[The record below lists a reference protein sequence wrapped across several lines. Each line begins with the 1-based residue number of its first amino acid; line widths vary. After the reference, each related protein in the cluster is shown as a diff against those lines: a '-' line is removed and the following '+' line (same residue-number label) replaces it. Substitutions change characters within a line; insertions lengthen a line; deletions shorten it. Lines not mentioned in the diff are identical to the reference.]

1 MRKDVL
7 ISLLAITGA
16 PVAAL
21 ADADVVI
28 DKTAWTGDDL
38 TVSEDGSVTVS
49 TGKEVSIEKELAPG
63 KYMLQRATFTDNA
76 KIVAVYKGK
85 EYAPGVAFTIDS
97 DAPAKVKVK
106 VRAVTPGEF
115 KFSGVKFTLIF
126 DFAAPVKELG
136 AQLGEIVSGTSDY
149 FRRTDAWTKGKDG
162 KPSLEMQ
169 VADYAS
175 QLDIIEKGDY
185 EVYVKNHLWQGKN
198 SPELRALTDGIA
210 ALAKVVE
217 KANDN
222 ENAYFSA
229 QNAYEAAEYQFRSF
243 SSTWYTVAEEI
254 RATYQADYNKIQ
266 QSINDFK
273 ALAREKYD
281 AGEAKELKTAE
292 FTENFNRMLNELE
305 ANIGVSDAAWINIY
319 AVYQDG
325 LRVFNAA
332 QEEIHTQMPDDGNY
346 ADWNEEALNAMRSA
360 WKKVSDLYK
369 TIDADKTKAS
379 ELEENFRTLKEAQV
393 VVINATK
400 DEYLAKHVDAEAKKA
415 AADQLLSALED
426 GFQSLGDDFQYLEK
440 SDDVNQ
446 KYANRVKEIRTA
458 INALKDKVAKDYK
471 APHNIRTAS
480 YDADRDAIQAK
491 ISSLRSDAGAIIQ
504 NYENYQKL
512 LKALGTETGLQK
524 KLDDAKAAVAKMK
537 PADEKDTYDVAAH
550 FQKTAAG
557 LQKTIDEIKAAVEKS
572 YQEKMLTETVRG
584 DFQSQIDA
592 AAMAI
597 GKYQDDATAAL
608 DRYDVV
614 STAIKDYEAALTTL
628 RGTVGPKTLVV
639 ATPATEVTGK
649 TYGERITKLQTEID
663 RVAGN
668 FSAAKEKLDAD
679 LLAALLAVQLKETI
693 LTDAQALNAA
703 FANDKVNS
711 DKTAKIEAAKAMYD
725 AASKVVDAIKADID
739 KYKGV
744 PYEYYN
750 VTWTEDNLGLKY
762 DELLQD
768 LNDIEAST
776 NTQKAKI
783 QAVAATK
790 DDITED
796 NAVEAMSLLSVIKG
810 DVDAINDALSALLG
824 RVDEQKAHVNAENQA
839 YTDFIGN
846 QYYYYPKGAELV
858 SRTLTEAKKAFV
870 IPGESIDPQIQAT
883 TTKLEALK
891 AEAATARAKE
901 ILQESCKDSY
911 DAEGHV
917 VKGITSRLS
926 DLQLEANALKAMA
939 TDSTANY
946 NAYQKLKE
954 NFDGQKIDI
963 WNYTYGSGY
972 YAREDYS
979 THYGFVSAFD
989 AVRTRINQKTDGT
1002 NADYYRGLL
1011 AYPDGVHFK
1020 EREAI
1025 KQAIEDAYKA
1035 GKAWTGTLKYN
1046 SYTYKYEPVL
1056 NTEIVRRM
1064 TDLSNVLKMLPKQAY
1079 NDKTNYYTQVDEGN
1093 KCQTLWDEVNGLFNA
1108 SDLRPETLKPYL
1120 SQLGDLLKRI
1130 KEQKAL
1136 VVKYYAEGLTT
1147 TNNSD
1152 VSKAYRRIETEL
1164 GGLKAFI
1171 EGNSEYNAAIAGDNL
1186 TRYNTFCEK
1195 VQETENKYGE
1205 GTAQIAGYQNIST
1218 EELKELVNVESIIA
1232 AQENIYKY
1240 AALIKN
1246 LKDDAAATYAETTS
1260 PALWD
1265 IAEANAK
1272 KAQEYTDQ
1280 IEAYKKELDL
1290 AVNTAVRAKLEE
1302 MLANLNDNQLAPA
1315 KEKVASYDKNVR
1327 DNAFANV
1334 QEFYDRVSA
1343 DDYKKSQL
1351 LVSNLDNDW
1360 NFFGMVPN
1368 LLVADLEQAAQNEW
1382 KALYEGVYVGV
1393 DGTLTEGDD
1402 RYAGA
1407 KADNEKWLAAL
1418 EGFAYEGKDDDF
1430 KSYKDCVAKYLTPAT
1445 ELAAKAADGTFT
1457 GKIADLQRYI
1467 DAFYAEAGAVYT
1479 SAKAKADAYDA
1490 NIKNFD
1496 QLTIDYNTVTERI
1509 KAAQEYYGAFNVAS
1523 SRIEA
1528 NIASAFNQVKR
1539 WQADLTR
1546 QNASQEM
1553 SKRIYGLTIGED
1565 KQWYD
1570 CHSIKIL
1577 SIDGIYNA
1585 ANQAEVDAIKADI
1598 VAIETQ
1604 KREAL
1609 DNLTGTAADEVKAYY
1624 DEHCKN
1630 LAKELD
1636 DLLKE
1641 FDENATLAEAK
1652 KDAGLLA
1659 LEKKVAQARMGLIK
1673 LVNAELIEGVANSL
1687 EMLVSQA
1694 ESGYSAVNITYDGV
1708 YTPVKVE
1715 YKSALDACRE
1725 ELDGVKNL
1733 ITSYGDEIVTYKTK
1747 VIHLLNVLIDR
1758 MGATRM
1764 DIIEANKPYVA
1775 HAKAMENL
1783 QNAYDA
1789 LVAEQ
1794 TRVKELI
1801 ASYQHSSTVLEES
1814 SYKQVGNEVFV
1825 LERGKSYMENYE
1837 KLFFN
1842 VASEKAE
1849 EVSGVLEQA
1858 AKTLEEG
1865 PVSAILTDSQVESY
1879 KDGCL
1884 YDAYAKLAVAEV
1896 FGAWYETTQV
1906 YQSNVWGARSAM
1918 ENSFDKSGTKI
1929 YDEDGAL
1936 REQFDNL
1943 KLACRNFDNYL
1954 TSENGRIDLILP
1966 TKDINGNAW
1975 LNPDGSVAVVKPINY
1990 PKDEE
1995 YGVKLVAATSESL
2008 VESMNALRTSIE
2020 ENTYVLGDVTED
2032 GVVLTDDYLA
2042 VLNALLDP
2050 ETLEGGKVFAAAD
2063 VNRDGKISIAD
2074 VTLIAAKVTNG
2085 LWPSLGGS
2093 LNAPMVGS
2101 ENFTVSAEDNNGV
2114 QRIAI
2119 NLENRKDYVACQMDI
2134 VLPAGMTVVGESV
2147 GNRANGHAL
2156 YSKDINGVHRVV
2168 ISTIENNS
2176 FPNGSAIL
2184 YLDVQGGSIDKVA
2197 LDNVIFA
2204 EANGRET
2211 TITGNDATGINGM
2224 ETEGS
2229 LKQKI
2234 YTVGGQLLDKVK
2246 QGINIVRNAN
2256 GKTQKVTGK

>member
-85 EYAPGVAFTIDS
+85 EYAPEVAFTIEG
-97 DAPAKVKVK
+97 DAPAKVRVK

-185 EVYVKNHLWQGKN
+185 DVYVKNHLWQGKN
-198 SPELRALTDGIA
+198 SPELRALAEGIG

-426 GFQSLGDDFQYLEK
+426 DFQYLEK

-491 ISSLRSDAGAIIQ
+491 INSLRSDAGAIIQ

-537 PADEKDTYDVAAH
+537 PAAEGDTYDMAAH

-557 LQKTIDEIKAAVEKS
+557 LQETIDEIKAAVEKG
-572 YQEKMLTETVRG
+572 YQEKTLTETVRG

-592 AAMAI
+592 AAMAV
-597 GKYQDDATAAL
+597 GKYQDDATAAMA
-608 DRYDVV
+608 RYDVV
-614 STAIKDYEAALTTL
+614 NTAIKDYKGALATL
-628 RGTVGPKTLVV
+628 RATVGTKTLVV

-649 TYGERITKLQTEID
+649 TYGERITQLQTEID
-663 RVAGN
+663 RVAGY
-668 FSAAKEKLDAD
+668 FSAAKEELDAD
-679 LLAALLAVQLKETI
+679 LLAALLDVQLKETI
-693 LTDAQALNAA
+693 LTDAQALNDA

-739 KYKGV
+739 EYKGV

-768 LNDIEAST
+768 LNEIEANA

-783 QAVAATK
+783 QAVAATE

-810 DVDAINDALSALLG
+810 DVDAINDALSELLT
-824 RVDEQKAHVNAENQA
+824 RVNAQKAHVNAEKQA

-858 SRTLTEAKKAFV
+858 SRTLTEAKNAFV

-917 VKGITSRLS
+917 VKGITSRLN
-926 DLQLEANALKAMA
+926 DLQLEANALKALA
-939 TDSTANY
+939 IDSTANY
-946 NAYQKLKE
+946 DAYQKLKD
-954 NFDGQKIDI
+954 NFVGQRIDI
-963 WNYTYGSGY
+963 WNYSSWG
-972 YAREDYS
+972 RDYTT
-979 THYGFVSAFD
+979 THYGFANAFD
-989 AVRTRINQKTDGT
+989 AVRTRINQKTNGT
-1002 NADYYRGLL
+1002 NAAYYLSLL

-1020 EREAI
+1020 ER
-1025 KQAIEDAYKA
+1025 QAIEQAIEAAYKA
-1035 GKAWTGTLKYN
+1035 GKAWTGSFKYN
-1046 SYTYKYEPVL
+1046 YNTYKNEPEL
-1056 NTEIVRRM
+1056 NTGIARRM

-1079 NDKTNYYTQVDEGN
+1079 NDYTNNSTQVDEGN
-1093 KCQTLWDEVNGLFNA
+1093 KCQALWDEVNGLFNA

-1120 SQLGDLLKRI
+1120 SKLGDLLKRI
-1130 KEQKAL
+1130 KEQKTL
-1136 VVKYYAEGLTT
+1136 VEKYYAEGLTT
-1147 TNNSD
+1147 TNHKT
-1152 VSKAYRRIETEL
+1152 VSEAYRSIKLKLDE
-1164 GGLKAFI
+1164 LKAFI
-1171 EGNSEYNAAIAGDNL
+1171 EGNSEYNGAIAGDNL
-1186 TRYNTFCEK
+1186 TRYNTFCAK
-1195 VQETENKYGE
+1195 VQETEDKYGE

-1240 AALIKN
+1240 AVLIKD
-1246 LKDDAAATYAETTS
+1246 LKDEAAATYANTTS

-1265 IAEANAK
+1265 IEEANAK
-1272 KAQEYTDQ
+1272 KAQKYTDQ

-1290 AVNTAVRAKLEE
+1290 AVNTAVRVKLEE

-1315 KEKVASYDKNVR
+1315 KEKVAGFDKNVR

-1418 EGFAYEGKDDDF
+1418 EGFAYEGKDDDL

-1467 DAFYAEAGAVYT
+1467 NAFYAEAGAVYT

-1509 KAAQEYYGAFNVAS
+1509 KTAQEYYGAFNVAS

-1553 SKRIYGLTIGED
+1553 SKRVYGLIIGED

-1641 FDENATLAEAK
+1641 FDENATPAEAK

-1694 ESGYSAVNITYDGV
+1694 ESSYSNVNITYDGV

-1715 YKSALDACRE
+1715 YKSALDACRN

-1775 HAKAMENL
+1775 HAKAMKDL
-1783 QNAYDA
+1783 QDAYDA

-1814 SYKQVGNEVFV
+1814 SWKQVGNEVFV
-1825 LERGKSYMENYE
+1825 FERGKSYMENYE

-1842 VASEKAE
+1842 VASEKAA
-1849 EVSGVLEQA
+1849 EVSGVLDQA

-1879 KDGCL
+1879 KDGSL
-1884 YDAYAKLAVAEV
+1884 KDAYAKLETVEV
-1896 FGAWYETTQV
+1896 LGAWYETKQV
-1906 YQSNVWGARSAM
+1906 YQFNVLSALYDM
-1918 ENSFDKSGTKI
+1918 EKSFYKSGTKI

-1943 KLACRNFDNYL
+1943 KLAQQNFDNYL
-1954 TSENGRIDLILP
+1954 AFGEMGQIDLILP

-1975 LNPDGSVAVVKPINY
+1975 LNPDGSVAAVKPINY

-2042 VLNALLDP
+2042 VLNALLDS

-2101 ENFTVSAEDNNGV
+2101 ENLTVSAEDNNGV

-2134 VLPAGMTVVGESV
+2134 ILPAGMTVVGESV

-2156 YSKDINGVHRVV
+2156 YSKDIDGVHRVV
-2168 ISTIENNS
+2168 ISTIENNC
-2176 FPNGSAIL
+2176 FTNGSAIL

-2197 LDNVIFA
+2197 LDKVIFA

-2211 TITGNDATGINGM
+2211 YITGSDATGINGM
-2224 ETEGS
+2224 EAEGS

>member
-28 DKTAWTGDDL
+28 DKTAWSGDDL

-85 EYAPGVAFTIDS
+85 EYAPEVAFTIEG
-97 DAPAKVKVK
+97 DAPAKVRVK

-115 KFSGVKFTLIF
+115 KFSGVKFTLVF
-126 DFAAPVKELG
+126 DFAAPVKELS
-136 AQLGEIVSGTSDY
+136 AQLGEIVSGTSEY
-149 FRRTDAWTKGKDG
+149 FRTTDAWKKGNDE

-185 EVYVKNHLWQGKN
+185 EVYVKNHLWQGEN
-198 SPELRALTDGIA
+198 SPELRALTDGIG
-210 ALAKVVE
+210 ALADVVE
-217 KANDN
+217 KANVN
-222 ENAYFSA
+222 ENSYKSALDAYTDA
-229 QNAYEAAEYQFRSF
+229 KRQFDGF
-243 SSTWYTVAEEI
+243 YWTWYYTDKAMKE
-254 RATYQADYNKIQ
+254 TYQADYDKIKKD
-266 QSINDFK
+266 IEDFGT
-273 ALAREKYD
+273 LAKQKYN
-281 AGEAKELKTAE
+281 AGAANELKTDE
-292 FTENFNRMLNELE
+292 FTENFSRQFNTLK
-305 ANIGVSDAAWINIY
+305 ANIGTSGNAWLNIS
-319 AVYQDG
+319 ATYQDG
-325 LRVFNAA
+325 LSSFNAA
-332 QEEIHTQMPDDGNY
+332 QEEIHTQMPDDGYY
-346 ADWNEEALNAMRSA
+346 ADWNAEALNAMRSA

-379 ELEENFRTLKEAQV
+379 EQEEDFRMLKEAQV

-400 DEYLAKHVDAEAKKA
+400 DEYLAKHADAEAKKD
-415 AADQLLSALED
+415 AADQLLADLE
-426 GFQSLGDDFQYLEK
+426 DDFQYLEE

-458 INALKDKVAKDYK
+458 INALKGKVDKDYK
-471 APHNIRTAS
+471 APHNIRTAN

-557 LQKTIDEIKAAVEKS
+557 LQKTIDQIKAAVEKG
-572 YQEKMLTETVRG
+572 YQEKTLTETVRG

-592 AAMAI
+592 AAMAVV
-597 GKYQDDATAAL
+597 KYQDDATDAL
-608 DRYDVV
+608 ARYDVV
-614 STAIKDYEAALTTL
+614 NTAIKDYKDALATL
-628 RGTVGPKTLVV
+628 RATVGTKTLVV

-668 FSAAKEKLDAD
+668 FSAAKENFDAD
-679 LLAALLAVQLKETI
+679 LLAALLDVQLKETI
-693 LTDAQALNAA
+693 LTDAQALNDA

-725 AASKVVDAIKADID
+725 AASEIVDAIKADID

-810 DVDAINDALSALLG
+810 DVDAINDALSELLG
-824 RVDEQKAHVNAENQA
+824 RVDEQKAHVNAEKQA

-858 SRTLTEAKKAFV
+858 SRTLTEAKNAFV

-917 VKGITSRLS
+917 VKGITSRLN
-926 DLQLEANALKAMA
+926 DLQLEANALKALA
-939 TDSTANY
+939 IDSTANY
-946 NAYQKLKE
+946 DAYQKLKD
-954 NFDGQKIDI
+954 NFVGQRIDI
-963 WNYTYGSGY
+963 WNYSSWG
-972 YAREDYS
+972 RDYTT
-979 THYGFVSAFD
+979 THYGFANAFD
-989 AVRTRINQKTDGT
+989 AVRTRINQKTNGT
-1002 NADYYRGLL
+1002 NAAYYLSLL

-1020 EREAI
+1020 ER
-1025 KQAIEDAYKA
+1025 QAIEQAIEAAYKA
-1035 GKAWTGTLKYN
+1035 GKAWTGSFKYN
-1046 SYTYKYEPVL
+1046 YNTYKNEPEL
-1056 NTEIVRRM
+1056 NTGIARRM

-1079 NDKTNYYTQVDEGN
+1079 NDYTNNSTQVDEGN
-1093 KCQTLWDEVNGLFNA
+1093 KCQALWDEVNGLFNA

-1120 SQLGDLLKRI
+1120 SRLGDLLKRI

-1136 VVKYYAEGLTT
+1136 VEKYYAEGLTT
-1147 TNNSD
+1147 TNHST
-1152 VSKAYRRIETEL
+1152 VSEAYRFIKIEL
-1164 GGLKAFI
+1164 DGLKAFI
-1171 EGNSEYNAAIAGDNL
+1171 EGNGDYNAVIAGDNL
-1186 TRYNTFCEK
+1186 IRYNTFCAK

-1246 LKDDAAATYAETTS
+1246 LKDDAAATYAKTTS

-1265 IAEANAK
+1265 IDEANAA
-1272 KAQEYTDQ
+1272 KAMKYTAQ
-1280 IEAYKKELDL
+1280 IEAYKKDLDL

-1351 LVSNLDNDW
+1351 LVSNLDADW

-1368 LLVADLEQAAQNEW
+1368 LLVADLEQAAKDEW
-1382 KALYEGVYVGV
+1382 KALYEGVYVGQ

-1418 EGFAYEGKDDDF
+1418 EGFAYEGKDDDL
-1430 KSYKDCVAKYLTPAT
+1430 KAYKARVADYLTPAT

-1467 DAFYAEAGAVYT
+1467 NAFYAEAGAVYT

-1490 NIKNFD
+1490 NIKNFE

-1509 KAAQEYYGAFNVAS
+1509 KAAQDYYGAFNVAS

-1528 NIASAFNQVKR
+1528 NIASTFDQVKR

-1553 SKRIYGLTIGED
+1553 SKRVYGLTIGED

-1609 DNLTGTAADEVKAYY
+1609 DNLTGAAADEVKAYY

-1641 FDENATLAEAK
+1641 FVENATPAEAK

-1673 LVNAELIEGVANSL
+1673 LVNAELIEGVASSL

-1694 ESGYSAVNITYDGV
+1694 ESSYSAVNTTYEGV
-1708 YTPVKVE
+1708 YAPVKVE
-1715 YKSALDACRE
+1715 YKSALDAYRN

-1758 MGATRM
+1758 MGVTRT
-1764 DIIEANKPYVA
+1764 DIMEANKPYVA
-1775 HAKAMENL
+1775 HAKAMKDL
-1783 QNAYDA
+1783 QSAYDA

-1801 ASYQHSSTVLEES
+1801 ASYQHASRE
-1814 SYKQVGNEVFV
+1814 VGYPEWQGLGEMFCF
-1825 LERGKSYMENYE
+1825 EIGKSYMENYE
-1837 KLFFN
+1837 KMFFN

-1884 YDAYAKLAVAEV
+1884 YDAYAKLATVEA
-1896 FGAWYETTQV
+1896 FGAWKETQSV
-1906 YQSNVWGARSAM
+1906 YQSNVCTARNDM
-1918 ENSFDKSGTKI
+1918 ENSFNKSGTNI
-1929 YDEDGAL
+1929 YDEDNSL
-1936 REQFDNL
+1936 WEQFENL
-1943 KLACRNFDNYL
+1943 ERAYQRFDSYL
-1954 TSENGRIDLILP
+1954 DFVDIYRILP

-1975 LNPDGSVAVVKPINY
+1975 LNPDGTEAWQKEINY
-1990 PKDEE
+1990 SKDEE

-2085 LWPSLGGS
+2085 LWPSLGGT

-2101 ENFTVSAEDNNGV
+2101 ENLTVSAEDNNGV

-2134 VLPAGMTVVGESV
+2134 ILPAGMTVVGESV

-2156 YSKDINGVHRVV
+2156 YSKDIDGVHRVV

-2176 FPNGSAIL
+2176 FTNGSAIL

-2211 TITGNDATGINGM
+2211 YITGSDATGISGM
-2224 ETEGS
+2224 EAEGS

>member
-63 KYMLQRATFTDNA
+63 KYMLQPATFTDNA

-85 EYAPGVAFTIDS
+85 EYAPGVAFTIDG

-115 KFSGVKFTLIF
+115 KFSGVKFTLVF
-126 DFAAPVKELG
+126 DFAALVKELS

-149 FRRTDAWTKGKDG
+149 FRTTDAWKKGKDG

-175 QLDIIEKGDY
+175 QLKIIEKGDY
-185 EVYVKNHLWQGKN
+185 DVYVKNHLWQGEN
-198 SPELRALTDGIA
+198 SPVAEGIA
-210 ALAKVVE
+210 ALSKVVE
-217 KANDN
+217 EANDN
-222 ENAYFSA
+222 ENSYKSAWDAYTDAKS
-229 QNAYEAAEYQFRSF
+229 QFDAF
-243 SSTWYTVAEEI
+243 FWTWRYDTDKSIQE
-254 RATYQADYNKIQ
+254 TYQADYDKIKKD
-266 QSINDFK
+266 IEDFGT
-273 ALAREKYD
+273 LATQKYN
-281 AGEAKELKTAE
+281 AGTAKELKTAE
-292 FTENFNRMLNELE
+292 FTENFNRQFNMLK
-305 ANIGVSDAAWINIY
+305 ANIGISGDAWLNIS
-319 AVYQDG
+319 ATYQDG
-325 LRVFNAA
+325 LRSFNAA
-332 QEEIHTQMPDDGNY
+332 QEKIHTQMPDDGYY
-346 ADWNEEALNAMRSA
+346 ADWNAEALDAMRKE

-379 ELEENFRTLKEAQV
+379 EQEEYFRTLKEAQV
-393 VVINATK
+393 DSINATK
-400 DEYLAKHVDAEAKKA
+400 DEYLAMHADAEAKKR
-415 AADQLLSALED
+415 AADQLLADLE
-426 GFQSLGDDFQYLEK
+426 DDFQYLEK
-440 SDDVNQ
+440 SEDVNL

-458 INALKDKVAKDYK
+458 INVLKGKVTTDYK

-537 PADEKDTYDVAAH
+537 PAAKDDTYDVAAH

-557 LQKTIDEIKAAVEKS
+557 LQKTIDEIKAAVEKG
-572 YQEKMLTETVRG
+572 YQEKTLTETVRG

-592 AAMAI
+592 AAMAVV
-597 GKYQDDATAAL
+597 KYQDDATDAL
-608 DRYDVV
+608 ARYDVV
-614 STAIKDYEAALTTL
+614 NTAIKEYEDALTTL
-628 RGTVGPKTLVV
+628 RATVGPKTLVV

-693 LTDAQALNAA
+693 LTDVQALNAA

-762 DELLQD
+762 DKLLQD

-783 QAVAATK
+783 QAVAATE

-810 DVDAINDALSALLG
+810 DVDAINDALSELLT
-824 RVDEQKAHVNAENQA
+824 RVDAQKAHVNAETQA
-839 YTDFIGN
+839 YTNFIGN
-846 QYYYYPKGAELV
+846 QYYYYPTGAELV
-858 SRTLTEAKKAFV
+858 SRTLTEAKDAFK

-883 TTKLEALK
+883 TTKLDALK

-917 VKGITSRLS
+917 VKGITSRLN
-926 DLQLEANALKAMA
+926 DLQQEANALKAMA

-954 NFDGQKIDI
+954 NFDGQKIEI

-972 YAREDYS
+972 YARDYYS
-979 THYGFVSAFD
+979 SHYGFVSAFD
-989 AVRTRINQKTDGT
+989 AVRTRINQKTNGT
-1002 NADYYRGLL
+1002 NAAYYLGLL

-1035 GKAWTGTLKYN
+1035 GKAWTGSLEY
-1046 SYTYKYEPVL
+1046 SYSSYKYEPVL
-1056 NTEIVRRM
+1056 NTGIVRRM
-1064 TDLSNVLKMLPKQAY
+1064 TDLSNVLKMIPKQAY
-1079 NDKTNYYTQVDEGN
+1079 DDCTNYSTQVFELN
-1093 KCQTLWDEVNGLFNA
+1093 KKQALWDEVNGLFNA

-1130 KEQKAL
+1130 KEQKVL
-1136 VVKYYAEGLTT
+1136 VEKYYAEGLTT
-1147 TNNSD
+1147 TNHSM
-1152 VSKAYRRIETEL
+1152 VSEAYRRIETEL

-1171 EGNSEYNAAIAGDNL
+1171 EGNSDYNAVIAGDNL
-1186 TRYNTFCEK
+1186 TRYNTFCAK

-1240 AALIKN
+1240 AALIKD
-1246 LKDDAAATYAETTS
+1246 LKDDAAATYANTTS

-1265 IAEANAK
+1265 IAEDNAK
-1272 KAQEYTDQ
+1272 KAQKYTDQ

-1351 LVSNLDNDW
+1351 LVSNLDADW
-1360 NFFGMVPN
+1360 SFFGMVPN

-1393 DGTLTEGDD
+1393 NGTLTEGDD

-1418 EGFAYEGKDDDF
+1418 EGFAYEGKDADL
-1430 KSYKDCVAKYLTPAT
+1430 KTYKERVAKYLTPAT

-1467 DAFYAEAGAVYT
+1467 NAFYAEAGAVYA

-1490 NIKNFD
+1490 NIKNFE

-1509 KAAQEYYGAFNVAS
+1509 KAAQDYYGAFNVAS

-1553 SKRIYGLTIGED
+1553 SKRVYGLTIGED

-1641 FDENATLAEAK
+1641 FVENATPAEAK

-1673 LVNAELIEGVANSL
+1673 LVNAELIEGVASSL
-1687 EMLVSQA
+1687 EMLVTQA
-1694 ESGYSAVNITYDGV
+1694 ESSYSTVNNTYSEV
-1708 YTPVKVE
+1708 YMPVKVE
-1715 YKSALDACRE
+1715 YKSALDAYRN

-1747 VIHLLNVLIDR
+1747 VIHLLNVLIER
-1758 MGATRM
+1758 MGATRT
-1764 DIIEANKPYVA
+1764 DIMEANKPYVA
-1775 HAKAMENL
+1775 HAKAMKDL

-1801 ASYQHSSTVLEES
+1801 ASYQHASTVLEMS
-1814 SYKQVGNEVFV
+1814 SWQQVGNEVFEF
-1825 LERGKSYMENYE
+1825 ERGKSYMENYE

-1849 EVSGVLEQA
+1849 EVSDVLEQA

-1879 KDGCL
+1879 KDGSL
-1884 YDAYAKLAVAEV
+1884 YEAYAKLAMAEV
-1896 FGAWYETTQV
+1896 FGAWNETKQV
-1906 YQSNVWGARSAM
+1906 YQGNVWGARSAM
-1918 ENSFDKSGTKI
+1918 ENSFYKSGTNI

-1943 KLACRNFDNYL
+1943 KLACQNFDNYL
-1954 TSENGRIDLILP
+1954 NFVDIYRILP

-1975 LNPDGSVAVVKPINY
+1975 LNPDGTEAWQKEINY
-1990 PKDEE
+1990 SKDEE

-2008 VESMNALRTSIE
+2008 VESMNALRASVE
-2020 ENTYVLGDVTED
+2020 ENTYVLGDITED
-2032 GVVLTDDYLA
+2032 GIVLTDDYLA

-2063 VNRDGKISIAD
+2063 VNRDGKISVAD

-2085 LWPSLGGS
+2085 IWPSLGGT
-2093 LNAPMVGS
+2093 LNAPMLGS
-2101 ENFTVSAEDNNGV
+2101 ENLTVSAEDNNGV

-2134 VLPAGMTVVGESV
+2134 ILPAGMTVVGESV

-2156 YSKDINGVHRVV
+2156 YSKDIDGVHRVV
-2168 ISTIENNS
+2168 ISTIENNC
-2176 FPNGSAIL
+2176 FTNGSAIL

-2197 LDNVIFA
+2197 LDKVIFA

-2211 TITGNDATGINGM
+2211 TITGSDATGINGM
-2224 ETEGS
+2224 EAEGS

>member
-1 MRKDVL
+1 MD
-7 ISLLAITGA
+7 ISHSVRCGT
-16 PVAAL
+16 PFVA
-21 ADADVVI
+21 
-28 DKTAWTGDDL
+28 
-38 TVSEDGSVTVS
+38 
-49 TGKEVSIEKELAPG
+49 
-63 KYMLQRATFTDNA
+63 Y
-76 KIVAVYKGK
+76 
-85 EYAPGVAFTIDS
+85 
-97 DAPAKVKVK
+97 
-106 VRAVTPGEF
+106 
-115 KFSGVKFTLIF
+115 
-126 DFAAPVKELG
+126 
-136 AQLGEIVSGTSDY
+136 
-149 FRRTDAWTKGKDG
+149 
-162 KPSLEMQ
+162 
-169 VADYAS
+169 
-175 QLDIIEKGDY
+175 
-185 EVYVKNHLWQGKN
+185 
-198 SPELRALTDGIA
+198 
-210 ALAKVVE
+210 
-217 KANDN
+217 
-222 ENAYFSA
+222 
-229 QNAYEAAEYQFRSF
+229 
-243 SSTWYTVAEEI
+243 
-254 RATYQADYNKIQ
+254 
-266 QSINDFK
+266 
-273 ALAREKYD
+273 
-281 AGEAKELKTAE
+281 
-292 FTENFNRMLNELE
+292 
-305 ANIGVSDAAWINIY
+305 
-319 AVYQDG
+319 
-325 LRVFNAA
+325 
-332 QEEIHTQMPDDGNY
+332 
-346 ADWNEEALNAMRSA
+346 
-360 WKKVSDLYK
+360 
-369 TIDADKTKAS
+369 
-379 ELEENFRTLKEAQV
+379 
-393 VVINATK
+393 
-400 DEYLAKHVDAEAKKA
+400 
-415 AADQLLSALED
+415 
-426 GFQSLGDDFQYLEK
+426 
-440 SDDVNQ
+440 
-446 KYANRVKEIRTA
+446 
-458 INALKDKVAKDYK
+458 
-471 APHNIRTAS
+471 
-480 YDADRDAIQAK
+480 
-491 ISSLRSDAGAIIQ
+491 
-504 NYENYQKL
+504 
-512 LKALGTETGLQK
+512 
-524 KLDDAKAAVAKMK
+524 
-537 PADEKDTYDVAAH
+537 
-550 FQKTAAG
+550 
-557 LQKTIDEIKAAVEKS
+557 
-572 YQEKMLTETVRG
+572 
-584 DFQSQIDA
+584 
-592 AAMAI
+592 
-597 GKYQDDATAAL
+597 
-608 DRYDVV
+608 
-614 STAIKDYEAALTTL
+614 
-628 RGTVGPKTLVV
+628 
-639 ATPATEVTGK
+639 
-649 TYGERITKLQTEID
+649 
-663 RVAGN
+663 
-668 FSAAKEKLDAD
+668 
-679 LLAALLAVQLKETI
+679 
-693 LTDAQALNAA
+693 
-703 FANDKVNS
+703 
-711 DKTAKIEAAKAMYD
+711 
-725 AASKVVDAIKADID
+725 
-739 KYKGV
+739 
-744 PYEYYN
+744 
-750 VTWTEDNLGLKY
+750 
-762 DELLQD
+762 
-768 LNDIEAST
+768 
-776 NTQKAKI
+776 
-783 QAVAATK
+783 
-790 DDITED
+790 
-796 NAVEAMSLLSVIKG
+796 
-810 DVDAINDALSALLG
+810 
-824 RVDEQKAHVNAENQA
+824 
-839 YTDFIGN
+839 
-846 QYYYYPKGAELV
+846 
-858 SRTLTEAKKAFV
+858 
-870 IPGESIDPQIQAT
+870 
-883 TTKLEALK
+883 
-891 AEAATARAKE
+891 
-901 ILQESCKDSY
+901 
-911 DAEGHV
+911 
-917 VKGITSRLS
+917 
-926 DLQLEANALKAMA
+926 
-939 TDSTANY
+939 
-946 NAYQKLKE
+946 
-954 NFDGQKIDI
+954 

-972 YAREDYS
+972 YARNDYS
-979 THYGFVSAFD
+979 THYGFDSAFS
-989 AVRTRINQKTDGT
+989 AVWTRINQKTDGT

-1011 AYPDGVHFK
+1011 AYPDGVHYK

-1025 KQAIEDAYKA
+1025 RQAIEDAYKA
-1035 GKAWTGTLKYN
+1035 GKAWTGSLEY
-1046 SYTYKYEPVL
+1046 SYSSYKYEPVL
-1056 NTEIVRRM
+1056 NTGIVRRM

-1079 NDKTNYYTQVDEGN
+1079 DDCTNYKTQVYELN
-1093 KCQTLWDEVNGLFNA
+1093 LKQELWDEVNGLFNA

-1136 VVKYYAEGLTT
+1136 VEKYYAEGLTT
-1147 TNNSD
+1147 TNNSM
-1152 VSKAYRRIETEL
+1152 VSEAYRSIKLEL
-1164 GGLKAFI
+1164 DGLKAFI
-1171 EGNSEYNAAIAGDNL
+1171 EGNSDYNAVIAGDNL
-1186 TRYNTFCEK
+1186 TRYNTFCAK

-1246 LKDDAAATYAETTS
+1246 LKDDAASTYAETTS

-1315 KEKVASYDKNVR
+1315 KEKVAGFDKNVR

-1351 LVSNLDNDW
+1351 LVSNLDADW
-1360 NFFGMVPN
+1360 SFFGMVPN

-1467 DAFYAEAGAVYT
+1467 NAFYAEAGAVYT

-1509 KAAQEYYGAFNVAS
+1509 KAAQDYYGAFNVAS

-1528 NIASAFNQVKR
+1528 NIASTFDQVKR

-1641 FDENATLAEAK
+1641 FDENATPAEAK

-1673 LVNAELIEGVANSL
+1673 LVNAELIEGVASSL

-1694 ESGYSAVNITYDGV
+1694 ELSYSDVNITYDGV

-1715 YKSALDACRE
+1715 YKSALDACRN

-1758 MGATRM
+1758 MGATRT
-1764 DIIEANKPYVA
+1764 DIMEANKPYVA
-1775 HAKAMENL
+1775 HAKAMKNL

-1801 ASYQHSSTVLEES
+1801 ASYQHSSNVLEMSSGVEIEGDFFVFES
-1814 SYKQVGNEVFV
+1814 
-1825 LERGKSYMENYE
+1825 GKSYMENYE

-1884 YDAYAKLAVAEV
+1884 YDAYAKLAMAEV
-1896 FGAWYETTQV
+1896 FGAYNETYQV
-1906 YQSNVWGARSAM
+1906 YRNNVWGAYSAM
-1918 ENSFDKSGTKI
+1918 QNSFYKSGTKI

-1943 KLACRNFDNYL
+1943 KLAKQNFDNYL
-1954 TSENGRIDLILP
+1954 DFHGCDRILP

-1975 LNPDGSVAVVKPINY
+1975 LNPDGSEAGQKEINY
-1990 PKDEE
+1990 SKDEE

-2032 GVVLTDDYLA
+2032 GVVLTDDYLT
-2042 VLNALLDP
+2042 VLNAVLDP

-2085 LWPSLGGS
+2085 LWPSLGGT

-2101 ENFTVSAEDNNGV
+2101 ENLTVSAEDNNGV

-2134 VLPAGMTVVGESV
+2134 ILPAGMTVVGESV

-2156 YSKDINGVHRVV
+2156 YSKDIDGVHRVV
-2168 ISTIENNS
+2168 ISTIENNC
-2176 FPNGSAIL
+2176 FTNGSAIL

-2197 LDNVIFA
+2197 LDKVIFA

-2211 TITGNDATGINGM
+2211 TITGSDATGISGM
-2224 ETEGS
+2224 EAEGS

-2246 QGINIVRNAN
+2246 LGINIVRNAN

>member
-7 ISLLAITGA
+7 ISLLAITGS

-63 KYMLQRATFTDNA
+63 EYKLQPATFTDNA

-85 EYAPGVAFTIDS
+85 EYAPGVAFTIDG
-97 DAPAKVKVK
+97 DAPAKVRVK

-115 KFSGVKFTLIF
+115 KFSSVKFTLIF
-126 DFAAPVKELG
+126 DFAASVKELG
-136 AQLGEIVSGTSDY
+136 AQLGEIVSGTSEY
-149 FRRTDAWTKGKDG
+149 FRTTDAWKKGKDG

-169 VADYAS
+169 LADYAS

-185 EVYVKNHLWQGKN
+185 DVYVKNHLWQGKN
-198 SPELRALTDGIA
+198 SPELLALTNGIV
-210 ALAKVVE
+210 ALADVVE
-217 KANDN
+217 KANVN
-222 ENAYFSA
+222 ENSYKSAWDAYTDA
-229 QNAYEAAEYQFRSF
+229 KRQFDGF
-243 SSTWYTVAEEI
+243 YWTWYYTDKAMKE
-254 RATYQADYNKIQ
+254 TYQADYDKIKKD
-266 QSINDFK
+266 IEDFGT
-273 ALAREKYD
+273 LAKQKYD
-281 AGEAKELKTAE
+281 AGAANELKTAE
-292 FTENFNRMLNELE
+292 FTENFSWQFNTLKD
-305 ANIGVSDAAWINIY
+305 NIGTSGNAWLNIS
-319 AVYQDG
+319 ATYQDG
-325 LRVFNAA
+325 LSSFNAA
-332 QEEIHTQMPDDGNY
+332 QEKIHTQMPDDGNY
-346 ADWNEEALNAMRSA
+346 ADWNAEALNAMRSA
-360 WKKVSDLYK
+360 WKEVSDLYK
-369 TIDADKTKAS
+369 TIDADKTKAPK
-379 ELEENFRTLKEAQV
+379 EEENFRTLKEAQV
-393 VVINATK
+393 KVINDTK
-400 DEYLAKHVDAEAKKA
+400 DKYLANYADAETKKA
-415 AADQLLSALED
+415 AADQLLADLE
-426 GFQSLGDDFQYLEK
+426 DDFQYLEK
-440 SDDVNQ
+440 SEDVNL
-446 KYANRVKEIRTA
+446 KYANRVKEIRIA
-458 INALKDKVAKDYK
+458 INALKDKVGTDYK
-471 APHNIRTAS
+471 APHNIRTAN

-524 KLDDAKAAVAKMK
+524 KLDDAKTAVAKMK
-537 PADEKDTYDVAAH
+537 PAAKGDTYDMAAH
-550 FQKTAAG
+550 FQKTAAD
-557 LQKTIDEIKAAVEKS
+557 LQKTIDQIKSAVEKG

-592 AAMAI
+592 AAMAVV
-597 GKYQDDATAAL
+597 KYQDDATAAL

-628 RGTVGPKTLVV
+628 RETVGPKTLVV

-663 RVAGN
+663 RVADN
-668 FSAAKEKLDAD
+668 FSDAKKKLDAD

-693 LTDAQALNAA
+693 LTDAQALNDA

-739 KYKGV
+739 EYKGV

-810 DVDAINDALSALLG
+810 DVDAINDALSELLS
-824 RVDEQKAHVNAENQA
+824 RVNEQKAHVNAEKQA
-839 YTDFIGN
+839 YTNFIGN
-846 QYYYYPKGAELV
+846 QSYYYATGAELV
-858 SRTLTEAKKAFV
+858 SRTLTEAKNAFV

-891 AEAATARAKE
+891 AEAATARANE

-917 VKGITSRLS
+917 VKGITSRLN
-926 DLQLEANALKAMA
+926 DLQREAEALKEMA

-946 NAYQKLKE
+946 NAYQELKRNIAE
-954 NFDGQKIDI
+954 QGIMIWCGYDYWGRDYMEYLDGFA
-963 WNYTYGSGY
+963 N
-972 YAREDYS
+972 
-979 THYGFVSAFD
+979 AFD
-989 AVRTRINQKTDGT
+989 AARKYVNQFTDRT
-1002 NADYYRGLL
+1002 NAAYYLGLI
-1011 AYPDGVHFK
+1011 ANPDGVHYK
-1020 EREAI
+1020 ECKSIE
-1025 KQAIEDAYKA
+1025 QAIEDAYKA
-1035 GKAWTGTLKYN
+1035 GKAWTGDLKYN
-1046 SYTYKYEPVL
+1046 SYTYKFEPVL
-1056 NTEIVRRM
+1056 NTGIVRRM
-1064 TDLSNVLKMLPKQAY
+1064 TDLSNVLQMLPKQAY
-1079 NDKTNYYTQVDEGN
+1079 NDHTNYKTQVDELN
-1093 KCQTLWDEVNGLFNA
+1093 KRQALWDEVNGLFNA

-1136 VVKYYAEGLTT
+1136 VEKYYAEGLTT
-1147 TNNSD
+1147 TNNSM
-1152 VSKAYRRIETEL
+1152 VIKAYRSIKLEL
-1164 GGLKAFI
+1164 DGLKAFI
-1171 EGNSEYNAAIAGDNL
+1171 EGNSDYNAVIAGDNL

-1195 VQETENKYGE
+1195 VQETEDKYGE

-1246 LKDDAAATYAETTS
+1246 LKDDAADTYAKTTS
-1260 PALWD
+1260 PVLWD

-1315 KEKVASYDKNVR
+1315 KEKVAGFDKNVR

-1334 QEFYDRVSA
+1334 QEFYERVSA

-1351 LVSNLDNDW
+1351 LVSNLDADW
-1360 NFFGMVPN
+1360 SFFGMVPN
-1368 LLVADLEQAAQNEW
+1368 LLVADLEQAAQDEW

-1407 KADNEKWLAAL
+1407 KVDNEKWLAAL
-1418 EGFAYEGKDDDF
+1418 EGFAYEGKDDDL
-1430 KSYKDCVAKYLTPAT
+1430 KAYKDRVAKYLTPAT

-1479 SAKAKADAYDA
+1479 SAKATADAYDA

-1509 KAAQEYYGAFNVAS
+1509 KAAQDYYGAFNVAS

-1528 NIASAFNQVKR
+1528 NIASTFDQVKR

-1553 SKRIYGLTIGED
+1553 SKRVYGLIIGED

-1641 FDENATLAEAK
+1641 FVENATPAEAK

-1694 ESGYSAVNITYDGV
+1694 ESSYSDVNITYNGV

-1715 YKSALDACRE
+1715 YKSALDACRN

-1747 VIHLLNVLIDR
+1747 VIHLLKVLIDR

-1775 HAKAMENL
+1775 HAKAMEDL

-1801 ASYQHSSTVLEES
+1801 ASYQHSSEFPETSSWQGLGDDMFYFES
-1814 SYKQVGNEVFV
+1814 A
-1825 LERGKSYMENYE
+1825 KSYMENYE

-1849 EVSGVLEQA
+1849 VVSGVLEQA

-1884 YDAYAKLAVAEV
+1884 YDAHAKLATIEA
-1896 FGAWYETTQV
+1896 FGAWNETKWEYGRKV
-1906 YQSNVWGARSAM
+1906 YIALNAM
-1918 ENSFDKSGTKI
+1918 KKSFNKSGTNLF
-1929 YDEDGAL
+1929 DEDGAL
-1936 REQFDNL
+1936 LEQFNNL
-1943 KLACRNFDNYL
+1943 ERACQNFNSYL
-1954 TSENGRIDLILP
+1954 DFVDIYRILP
-1966 TKDINGNAW
+1966 TMDINGNAW
-1975 LNPDGSVAVVKPINY
+1975 LNPDGSEAWQKEINY
-1990 PKDEE
+1990 SKDEE
-1995 YGVKLVAATSESL
+1995 YGVKLVAATSQSL
-2008 VESMNALRTSIE
+2008 VESMNALRASVE

-2101 ENFTVSAEDNNGV
+2101 ENLTVSAEDNNGV

-2134 VLPAGMTVVGESV
+2134 ILPAGMTVVGESV

-2156 YSKDINGVHRVV
+2156 YSKDIDGVHRVV
-2168 ISTIENNS
+2168 ISTIENNC
-2176 FPNGSAIL
+2176 FTNGSAIL

-2197 LDNVIFA
+2197 LDKVIFA

-2211 TITGNDATGINGM
+2211 TITGSDATGISGM
-2224 ETEGS
+2224 EAEGS

>member
-28 DKTAWTGDDL
+28 DKTAWSGDDL

-85 EYAPGVAFTIDS
+85 EYAPEVAFTIEG
-97 DAPAKVKVK
+97 DAPAKVRVK

-185 EVYVKNHLWQGKN
+185 DVYVKNHLWQGKN
-198 SPELRALTDGIA
+198 SPELRALAEGIG

-400 DEYLAKHVDAEAKKA
+400 DECLAKHVDAEAKKA
-415 AADQLLSALED
+415 AADQLLSALE
-426 GFQSLGDDFQYLEK
+426 DDFQYLEK

-458 INALKDKVAKDYK
+458 INALKDKVATDYK

-537 PADEKDTYDVAAH
+537 PAAEGDTYDVAAH

-557 LQKTIDEIKAAVEKS
+557 LQKTIDEIKAAVEKG
-572 YQEKMLTETVRG
+572 YQEKTLTDMVRF
-584 DFQSQIDA
+584 DFQSQINNA
-592 AAMAI
+592 VLAVY
-597 GKYQDDATAAL
+597 KYKDDAKEAL

-614 STAIKDYEAALTTL
+614 NTAIKDYKDALATL
-628 RGTVGPKTLVV
+628 RATVGTKTLVV

-668 FSAAKEKLDAD
+668 FSAAKEKLDAEH
-679 LLAALLAVQLKETI
+679 LAALLAVQLKETI

-744 PYEYYN
+744 PYTYYD

-762 DELLQD
+762 DELLQE
-768 LNDIEAST
+768 LNDIEANT

-783 QAVAATK
+783 QAVAATE

-810 DVDAINDALSALLG
+810 DVDAINDALSELLT
-824 RVDEQKAHVNAENQA
+824 RVNAQKAHVNAEKQA
-839 YTDFIGN
+839 YTDFLGN
-846 QYYYYPKGAELV
+846 QYYYYPTGAELV
-858 SRTLTEAKKAFV
+858 SRTLTEAKNAFV

-883 TTKLEALK
+883 TTKLDALK

-917 VKGITSRLS
+917 VKGITSRLY
-926 DLQLEANALKAMA
+926 DLQQEASALKKLA

-946 NAYQKLKE
+946 DAYQELKRNIAE
-954 NFDGQKIDI
+954 QEIKI
-963 WNYTYGSGY
+963 WYGYSYWGG
-972 YAREDYS
+972 DYLDYR
-979 THYGFVSAFD
+979 HGFADAFD
-989 AVRTRINQKTDGT
+989 AVRMYVNRFTDGT
-1002 NADYYRGLL
+1002 NAAYYLGLI
-1011 AYPDGVHFK
+1011 ANPDGVHYK
-1020 EREAI
+1020 ECKNIE
-1025 KQAIEDAYKA
+1025 QAIEDAYKA

-1056 NTEIVRRM
+1056 NTGIVSRM
-1064 TDLSNVLKMLPKQAY
+1064 TDLSNVLKMIPKQA
-1079 NDKTNYYTQVDEGN
+1079 NDDHANYYTQVDELN
-1093 KCQTLWDEVNGLFNA
+1093 KRQALWDEVNGLFNA

-1136 VVKYYAEGLTT
+1136 VEKYYAEGLTT
-1147 TNNSD
+1147 TNNSM
-1152 VSKAYRRIETEL
+1152 VSEAYRDIKIKL
-1164 GGLKAFI
+1164 DGLKAFI
-1171 EGNSEYNAAIAGDNL
+1171 EGNSDYNAVIAGDNL
-1186 TRYNTFCEK
+1186 TRYNTFCAK

-1246 LKDDAAATYAETTS
+1246 LKDEAAATYANTTS

-1265 IAEANAK
+1265 IDEANAA
-1272 KAQEYTDQ
+1272 KAMEYTAQ
-1280 IEAYKKELDL
+1280 IEAYKKDLDL

-1351 LVSNLDNDW
+1351 LVSNLDGDW
-1360 NFFGMVPN
+1360 SFFGMVPN
-1368 LLVADLEQAAQNEW
+1368 LLVADLEQAAKDEW
-1382 KALYEGVYVGV
+1382 KALYEGVYVGQ

-1418 EGFAYEGKDDDF
+1418 EGFAYEGKDDDL
-1430 KSYKDCVAKYLTPAT
+1430 KSYKDRVADYLTPAT

-1467 DAFYAEAGAVYT
+1467 NAFYAEAGAVYT

-1490 NIKNFD
+1490 NIKNFE

-1509 KAAQEYYGAFNVAS
+1509 KAAQDYYGAFNVAS

-1528 NIASAFNQVKR
+1528 NIASTFDQVKR

-1553 SKRIYGLTIGED
+1553 SKRVYGLTIGED

-1641 FDENATLAEAK
+1641 FVENATPAEAK

-1673 LVNAELIEGVANSL
+1673 LVNAELIEGVASSL

-1694 ESGYSAVNITYDGV
+1694 ESSYSTVNITYSEV

-1715 YKSALDACRE
+1715 YKSALDACRN

-1747 VIHLLNVLIDR
+1747 VIHLLNGLIDR
-1758 MGATRM
+1758 MGATRT

-1775 HAKAMENL
+1775 HAKAMKDL

-1801 ASYQHSSTVLEES
+1801 ASYQHISTVLENS
-1814 SYKQVGNEVFV
+1814 DWKQVGGEVFV
-1825 LERGKSYMENYE
+1825 LESGKSYMENYE

-1918 ENSFDKSGTKI
+1918 ENSFYKSGTKI

-1954 TSENGRIDLILP
+1954 TSESGRIDLILP

-1975 LNPDGSVAVVKPINY
+1975 LNPDGSVAWVKAINY

-1995 YGVKLVAATSESL
+1995 YGVKLVAATSETL

-2093 LNAPMVGS
+2093 LNALMVGS
-2101 ENFTVSAEDNNGV
+2101 ENLTVSAEDNNGV

-2134 VLPAGMTVVGESV
+2134 ILPAGMTVVGESV

-2156 YSKDINGVHRVV
+2156 YSKDIDGVHRVV

-2176 FPNGSAIL
+2176 FTNGSAIL

>member
-97 DAPAKVKVK
+97 DAPAKVRVK

-126 DFAAPVKELG
+126 DFAAPVKELS
-136 AQLGEIVSGTSDY
+136 AQLGEIVSGTSKY
-149 FRRTDAWTKGKDG
+149 FLTTDAWKKGKDG

-185 EVYVKNHLWQGKN
+185 DVYVKNHLWQGEN
-198 SPELRALTDGIA
+198 SPELRALTNGIA
-210 ALAKVVE
+210 ALATVVE

-222 ENAYFSA
+222 ENAYHSA
-229 QNAYEAAEYQFRSF
+229 QNAYEAAEWTFSGF

-426 GFQSLGDDFQYLEK
+426 DFQYLEK

-458 INALKDKVAKDYK
+458 INALKDKVDKDYK
-471 APHNIRTAS
+471 APHNILTAS

-512 LKALGTETGLQK
+512 LKELGTETGLQK

-550 FQKTAAG
+550 FQKTAAD
-557 LQKTIDEIKAAVEKS
+557 LQKTIDQIKSAVEKG
-572 YQEKMLTETVRG
+572 YQEKTLTETVRFV
-584 DFQSQIDA
+584 FQNQITNA
-592 AAMAI
+592 GEAVY
-597 GKYQDDATAAL
+597 KYQDDATAAMA
-608 DRYDVV
+608 RYDGVN
-614 STAIKDYEAALTTL
+614 TAIKDYEAALATL
-628 RGTVGPKTLVV
+628 RETVGPKTLVV

-649 TYGERITKLQTEID
+649 TYGERITKLQAEID
-663 RVAGN
+663 RVKGD
-668 FSAAKEKLDAD
+668 FSGAKEKLDAD

-725 AASKVVDAIKADID
+725 AASKIVDAIKADID

-810 DVDAINDALSALLG
+810 DVDAINDALSELLT
-824 RVDEQKAHVNAENQA
+824 RVNAQKAHVNAEKQA

-858 SRTLTEAKKAFV
+858 SRTLTEAKNAFV

-917 VKGITSRLS
+917 VKGITSRLN

-954 NFDGQKIDI
+954 NFDKQKIEI
-963 WNYTYGSGY
+963 WNYYGSGY
-972 YAREDYS
+972 YAKDNYS
-979 THYGFVSAFD
+979 THYGFDSAFN
-989 AVRTRINQKTDGT
+989 AVWTRINQKTDGT
-1002 NADYYRGLL
+1002 NAYYYLGLL
-1011 AYPDGVHFK
+1011 SYPDGVHFK

-1025 KQAIEDAYKA
+1025 RQAIEDAYKA
-1035 GKAWTGTLKYN
+1035 GKAWTDSLEY
-1046 SYTYKYEPVL
+1046 SYSSYKYEPVL
-1056 NTEIVRRM
+1056 NTGIVRRM
-1064 TDLSNVLKMLPKQAY
+1064 TDLSNVFKMLPKQAY
-1079 NDKTNYYTQVDEGN
+1079 DDCTNYKTQVYELN
-1093 KCQTLWDEVNGLFNA
+1093 LKQELWDEVNGLFNA

-1136 VVKYYAEGLTT
+1136 VEKYYAEGLTT
-1147 TNNSD
+1147 TNNSM
-1152 VSKAYRRIETEL
+1152 VSEAYRSIKLEL
-1164 GGLKAFI
+1164 DGLKAFI
-1171 EGNSEYNAAIAGDNL
+1171 EGNSDYNAVIAGDNL
-1186 TRYNTFCEK
+1186 TRYNTFCAK
-1195 VQETENKYGE
+1195 VQETEDKYGE

-1240 AALIKN
+1240 AALIKD
-1246 LKDDAAATYAETTS
+1246 LKDEAADSYAKTTS

-1272 KAQEYTDQ
+1272 KAQKYTDQ
-1280 IEAYKKELDL
+1280 IEAYKKDLDL

-1315 KEKVASYDKNVR
+1315 KEKVAGFDKNVR

-1351 LVSNLDNDW
+1351 LVSNLDDDW
-1360 NFFGMVPN
+1360 SFFGMVPN

-1418 EGFAYEGKDDDF
+1418 EGFAYEGKDDDL
-1430 KSYKDCVAKYLTPAT
+1430 KSYKDRVAKYLTPAT

-1553 SKRIYGLTIGED
+1553 SKRVYGLIIGED

-1641 FDENATLAEAK
+1641 FVENATPAEAK

-1694 ESGYSAVNITYDGV
+1694 ESSYRNVNITYDGV

-1715 YKSALDACRE
+1715 YKSALDACRN

-1758 MGATRM
+1758 MGATSM

-1775 HAKAMENL
+1775 HAKAMKDL

-1794 TRVKELI
+1794 SRVKELI
-1801 ASYQHSSTVLEES
+1801 ASYQHSSNVLEMSLGVQIEGDTFVFES
-1814 SYKQVGNEVFV
+1814 
-1825 LERGKSYMENYE
+1825 GKSYMENYE

-1842 VASEKAE
+1842 VANEKAE
-1849 EVSGVLEQA
+1849 VVSGVLEQA

-1884 YDAYAKLAVAEV
+1884 YDAYAKLAMAEV
-1896 FGAWYETTQV
+1896 FGAYNETYQV
-1906 YQSNVWGARSAM
+1906 YRNNVWGAYSAM
-1918 ENSFDKSGTKI
+1918 QNSFYKSGTKI

-1943 KLACRNFDNYL
+1943 KLAKQNFDNYL
-1954 TSENGRIDLILP
+1954 DFHGWDRILP

-1975 LNPDGSVAVVKPINY
+1975 LNPDGSEAGQKEINY
-1990 PKDEE
+1990 SKDEE

-2074 VTLIAAKVTNG
+2074 ITLIAAKVTNG

-2101 ENFTVSAEDNNGV
+2101 ENLTVSAEDNNGV

-2134 VLPAGMTVVGESV
+2134 ILPAGMTVVGESV

-2156 YSKDINGVHRVV
+2156 YSKDIDGVHRVV
-2168 ISTIENNS
+2168 ISTIENNC
-2176 FPNGSAIL
+2176 FTNGSAIL

-2211 TITGNDATGINGM
+2211 TITGSDATGISGM
-2224 ETEGS
+2224 EAEGS

>member
-1 MRKDVL
+1 
-7 ISLLAITGA
+7 
-16 PVAAL
+16 
-21 ADADVVI
+21 
-28 DKTAWTGDDL
+28 
-38 TVSEDGSVTVS
+38 
-49 TGKEVSIEKELAPG
+49 
-63 KYMLQRATFTDNA
+63 
-76 KIVAVYKGK
+76 
-85 EYAPGVAFTIDS
+85 
-97 DAPAKVKVK
+97 
-106 VRAVTPGEF
+106 
-115 KFSGVKFTLIF
+115 
-126 DFAAPVKELG
+126 
-136 AQLGEIVSGTSDY
+136 
-149 FRRTDAWTKGKDG
+149 
-162 KPSLEMQ
+162 
-169 VADYAS
+169 
-175 QLDIIEKGDY
+175 
-185 EVYVKNHLWQGKN
+185 
-198 SPELRALTDGIA
+198 
-210 ALAKVVE
+210 
-217 KANDN
+217 
-222 ENAYFSA
+222 
-229 QNAYEAAEYQFRSF
+229 
-243 SSTWYTVAEEI
+243 
-254 RATYQADYNKIQ
+254 
-266 QSINDFK
+266 
-273 ALAREKYD
+273 
-281 AGEAKELKTAE
+281 
-292 FTENFNRMLNELE
+292 MLNELE

-346 ADWNEEALNAMRSA
+346 ADWNEEALNAMRLA

-415 AADQLLSALED
+415 AADQLLSALE
-426 GFQSLGDDFQYLEK
+426 DDFQYLEK

-537 PADEKDTYDVAAH
+537 PAAEGDTYDMAAH

-557 LQKTIDEIKAAVEKS
+557 LQKTIDEIKAAVEKG
-572 YQEKMLTETVRG
+572 YQEKTLTETVRG

-592 AAMAI
+592 AAMAVV
-597 GKYQDDATAAL
+597 KYQDDATAAMA
-608 DRYDVV
+608 RYDVV
-614 STAIKDYEAALTTL
+614 NTAIKDYKDALATL
-628 RGTVGPKTLVV
+628 RATVGTKTLVV

-693 LTDAQALNAA
+693 LTDAQALNDA

-739 KYKGV
+739 EYKGV

-768 LNDIEAST
+768 LNEIEANA

-783 QAVAATK
+783 QAVAATE

-810 DVDAINDALSALLG
+810 DVDAINDALSELLT
-824 RVDEQKAHVNAENQA
+824 RVNAQKAHVNAEKQA

-858 SRTLTEAKKAFV
+858 SRTLTEAKNAFV

-891 AEAATARAKE
+891 AEAATARANE

-917 VKGITSRLS
+917 VKGITSRLN
-926 DLQLEANALKAMA
+926 DLQREAEALKEMA

-946 NAYQKLKE
+946 NAYQELKRNIAE
-954 NFDGQKIDI
+954 QGIMIWCGYDYWGRDYMEYLDGFA
-963 WNYTYGSGY
+963 N
-972 YAREDYS
+972 
-979 THYGFVSAFD
+979 AFD
-989 AVRTRINQKTDGT
+989 AARKYVNQFTDRT
-1002 NADYYRGLL
+1002 NAAYYLGLI
-1011 AYPDGVHFK
+1011 ANPDGVHYK
-1020 EREAI
+1020 ECKSIE
-1025 KQAIEDAYKA
+1025 QAIEDAYKA
-1035 GKAWTGTLKYN
+1035 GKAWTGDLKYN
-1046 SYTYKYEPVL
+1046 SYTYKFEPVL
-1056 NTEIVRRM
+1056 NTGIVRRM
-1064 TDLSNVLKMLPKQAY
+1064 TDLSNVLQMLPKQAY
-1079 NDKTNYYTQVDEGN
+1079 NDHTNYKTQVDELN
-1093 KCQTLWDEVNGLFNA
+1093 KRQALWDEVNGLFNA

-1136 VVKYYAEGLTT
+1136 VEKYYAEGLTT
-1147 TNNSD
+1147 TNNSM
-1152 VSKAYRRIETEL
+1152 VIKAYRSIKLEL
-1164 GGLKAFI
+1164 DGLKAFI
-1171 EGNSEYNAAIAGDNL
+1171 EGNSDYNAVIAGDNL

-1195 VQETENKYGE
+1195 VQETEDKYGE

-1240 AALIKN
+1240 AALIKK
-1246 LKDDAAATYAETTS
+1246 LKDDAADTYAKTTS
-1260 PALWD
+1260 PVLWD

-1315 KEKVASYDKNVR
+1315 KEKVAGFDKNVR

-1351 LVSNLDNDW
+1351 LVSNLDDDW
-1360 NFFGMVPN
+1360 SFFGMVPN
-1368 LLVADLEQAAQNEW
+1368 LLVADLEQAAKDEW

-1418 EGFAYEGKDDDF
+1418 EGFAYEGKDDDL
-1430 KSYKDCVAKYLTPAT
+1430 KAYKDRVAKYLTPAT

-1509 KAAQEYYGAFNVAS
+1509 KAAQDYYGAFNVAS

-1553 SKRIYGLTIGED
+1553 SKRVYGLIIGED

-1609 DNLTGTAADEVKAYY
+1609 DNLTGAAADEVKAYY

-1641 FDENATLAEAK
+1641 FVENATPAEAK

-1673 LVNAELIEGVANSL
+1673 LVNAELIEGVASSL
-1687 EMLVSQA
+1687 GTLVSQA
-1694 ESGYSAVNITYDGV
+1694 ESTYDDVNTTYDGV

-1747 VIHLLNVLIDR
+1747 VIHLLNGLIDR
-1758 MGATRM
+1758 MGTTRM

-1775 HAKAMENL
+1775 HAKAMKDL
-1783 QNAYDA
+1783 QDAYDA

-1801 ASYQHSSTVLEES
+1801 ASYQHAS
-1814 SYKQVGNEVFV
+1814 EVREYSDWEGLGEMFYF
-1825 LERGKSYMENYE
+1825 EGGKSYMENYE
-1837 KLFFN
+1837 KQFFN
-1842 VASEKAE
+1842 EASEKAE
-1849 EVSGVLEQA
+1849 VVSDVLEQA

-1865 PVSAILTDSQVESY
+1865 PVSAILTDNQVESY

-1884 YDAYAKLAVAEV
+1884 NEAYAKLATVEA
-1896 FGAWYETTQV
+1896 FGAWKETQSV
-1906 YQSNVWGARSAM
+1906 YQVNVNSARYAM
-1918 ENSFDKSGTKI
+1918 ENSFNKSGTNI
-1929 YDEDGAL
+1929 YDEDNTL
-1936 REQFDNL
+1936 WEQFNNL
-1943 KLACRNFDNYL
+1943 ERACQNFDNYR
-1954 TSENGRIDLILP
+1954 NFVDIYRILP

-1975 LNPDGSVAVVKPINY
+1975 LNPDGSEAWQKEINY
-1990 PKDEE
+1990 SKDEE

-2085 LWPSLGGS
+2085 LWPSLGGT

-2101 ENFTVSAEDNNGV
+2101 ENLTVSAEDNNGV

-2134 VLPAGMTVVGESV
+2134 ILPAGMTVVGESV

-2156 YSKDINGVHRVV
+2156 YSKDIDGVHRVV

-2176 FPNGSAIL
+2176 FTNGSAIL

-2197 LDNVIFA
+2197 LDKVIFA

-2211 TITGNDATGINGM
+2211 YITGSDATGISGM
-2224 ETEGS
+2224 EAEGS

>member
-63 KYMLQRATFTDNA
+63 KYMLQPATFTDNA

-85 EYAPGVAFTIDS
+85 EYAPGVAFTIDG
-97 DAPAKVKVK
+97 DAPAKVRVK

-126 DFAAPVKELG
+126 DFAAPVKELS

-149 FRRTDAWTKGKDG
+149 FRTTDAWKTGKDG

-198 SPELRALTDGIA
+198 SPELRALTEGIA

-217 KANDN
+217 AANDN
-222 ENAYFSA
+222 ENAYLSA
-229 QNAYEAAEYQFRSF
+229 QNAYKLAQSLFYSF
-243 SSTWYTVAEEI
+243 SSKWYYGNIAEEI
-254 RATYQADYNKIQ
+254 KATYQADYDKLQPYID
-266 QSINDFK
+266 DFK
-273 ALAREKYD
+273 ALALQKYN
-281 AGEAKELKTAE
+281 AGTAKELKTAE

-305 ANIGVSDAAWINIY
+305 TNIGVSGDAWSNIY

-346 ADWNEEALNAMRSA
+346 ADWNAEALNAMRSA

-379 ELEENFRTLKEAQV
+379 EQEENFRTLKEAQV

-415 AADQLLSALED
+415 AADQLLADLE
-426 GFQSLGDDFQYLEK
+426 DDFQYLEK
-440 SDDVNQ
+440 SEDVNL

-458 INALKDKVAKDYK
+458 IDALKDKVATDYK

-537 PADEKDTYDVAAH
+537 PAAKDDTYDVAAH

-557 LQKTIDEIKAAVEKS
+557 LQKTIDQIKAAVEKG
-572 YQEKMLTETVRG
+572 YQEKTLTETVRG

-592 AAMAI
+592 AAMAVV
-597 GKYQDDATAAL
+597 KYQDDATAAMA
-608 DRYDVV
+608 RYDVV
-614 STAIKDYEAALTTL
+614 NTAIKDYEDALATL
-628 RGTVGPKTLVV
+628 RKTVGPKTLVV

-663 RVAGN
+663 RVADN
-668 FSAAKEKLDAD
+668 FSAAKKKLDAEH
-679 LLAALLAVQLKETI
+679 LAALVAVQLKETI

-703 FANDKVNS
+703 FADDKVNS

-725 AASKVVDAIKADID
+725 AASEIVDAIKADID

-810 DVDAINDALSALLG
+810 DVDAINAALSELLG
-824 RVDEQKAHVNAENQA
+824 RVDEQKAHVDAETQA
-839 YTDFIGN
+839 YTAFIGY
-846 QYYYYPKGAELV
+846 QSYYYATGAELV
-858 SRTLTEAKKAFV
+858 SRTLTEAKNAFV

-917 VKGITSRLS
+917 VKGITSRLN

-954 NFDGQKIDI
+954 NIAKQTIKIWVGYNNWGGQYTTNCIGFADAFEMVRYYVDI
-963 WNYTYGSGY
+963 FTDKTNRTYYSGLI
-972 YAREDYS
+972 A
-979 THYGFVSAFD
+979 
-989 AVRTRINQKTDGT
+989 N
-1002 NADYYRGLL
+1002 
-1011 AYPDGVHFK
+1011 PDGVHFK
-1020 EREAI
+1020 ELEAI
-1025 KQAIEDAYKA
+1025 KKAIEDAYKA
-1035 GKAWTGTLKYN
+1035 GEAWTVDWYGR
-1046 SYTYKYEPVL
+1046 PVL
-1056 NTEIVRRM
+1056 NTGIVERM
-1064 TDLSNVLKMLPKQAY
+1064 EKLSNELQVLPKRAYDDYTNHKTQEDELNKSQA
-1079 NDKTNYYTQVDEGN
+1079 
-1093 KCQTLWDEVNGLFNA
+1093 LWDEVNGLFNA

-1120 SQLGDLLKRI
+1120 SDLGGLLKRI

-1136 VVKYYAEGLTT
+1136 VEKYYAEGLTT
-1147 TNNSD
+1147 TNHSM
-1152 VSKAYRRIETEL
+1152 VSEAYRDIKIKL
-1164 GGLKAFI
+1164 DGLKAFI
-1171 EGNSEYNAAIAGDNL
+1171 EGNSEYNGAIAKDNL
-1186 TRYNTFCEK
+1186 TRYNTFCAK

-1240 AALIKN
+1240 AALIKD
-1246 LKDDAAATYAETTS
+1246 LKDDAAATYANTTS

-1265 IAEANAK
+1265 IAEDNAK
-1272 KAQEYTDQ
+1272 KAQKYTDQ

-1351 LVSNLDNDW
+1351 LVSNLDGDW
-1360 NFFGMVPN
+1360 YFFGMVPN

-1418 EGFAYEGKDDDF
+1418 EGFAYEGKDDDL

-1467 DAFYAEAGAVYT
+1467 NAFYAEAGAVYT

-1553 SKRIYGLTIGED
+1553 SKRVYGLTIGED

-1585 ANQAEVDAIKADI
+1585 ANLAEVDAIKADI

-1641 FDENATLAEAK
+1641 FVENATPAEAK

-1673 LVNAELIEGVANSL
+1673 LVNAELIDGVASSL
-1687 EMLVSQA
+1687 GTLVSQA
-1694 ESGYSAVNITYDGV
+1694 ELTYSNVNMTYDQV
-1708 YTPVKVE
+1708 YAPVKVE

-1758 MGATRM
+1758 MGATSM

-1775 HAKAMENL
+1775 HAKAMKDL
-1783 QNAYDA
+1783 QDAYDA

-1825 LERGKSYMENYE
+1825 FERGKSYMENYE

-1879 KDGCL
+1879 KDGSL
-1884 YDAYAKLAVAEV
+1884 KDAYAKLETVEV
-1896 FGAWYETTQV
+1896 LGAWYETKQV
-1906 YQSNVWGARSAM
+1906 YQFNVLSALYDM
-1918 ENSFDKSGTKI
+1918 DKSFNKSGTKI

-1943 KLACRNFDNYL
+1943 KLARQNFDNYL
-1954 TSENGRIDLILP
+1954 AFGEMGQIDLILP

-1975 LNPDGSVAVVKPINY
+1975 LNPDGSEAWQKEINY
-1990 PKDEE
+1990 SKDEE

-2101 ENFTVSAEDNNGV
+2101 ENLTVSAEDNNGV

-2134 VLPAGMTVVGESV
+2134 ILPAGMTVVGESV

-2156 YSKDINGVHRVV
+2156 YSKDIDGVHRVV
-2168 ISTIENNS
+2168 ISTIENNC
-2176 FPNGSAIL
+2176 FTNGSAIL

-2197 LDNVIFA
+2197 LDKVIFA

-2211 TITGNDATGINGM
+2211 TITGNDATDINGM

-2234 YTVGGQLLDKVK
+2234 YTVGGQLLDKLK

>member
-85 EYAPGVAFTIDS
+85 EYAPEVAFTIEG
-97 DAPAKVKVK
+97 DAPAKVRVK

-115 KFSGVKFTLIF
+115 KFSGVKFTLLF
-126 DFAAPVKELG
+126 DFAAPVKELS

-149 FRRTDAWTKGKDG
+149 FRTTDAWKKGKDG

-185 EVYVKNHLWQGKN
+185 EVYVKNHLWQGEN
-198 SPELRALTDGIA
+198 SPELRALTEGIA

-217 KANDN
+217 AANDN
-222 ENAYFSA
+222 ENAYLSA
-229 QNAYEAAEYQFRSF
+229 KNAYEDAQSLFNSF
-243 SSTWYTVAEEI
+243 YWTWRYDNKIPEEI
-254 RATYQADYNKIQ
+254 KATYQADYDKLQ
-266 QSINDFK
+266 PYINDFK
-273 ALAREKYD
+273 ALALQKYN
-281 AGEAKELKTAE
+281 AGTAKELKTDE
-292 FTENFNRMLNELE
+292 FTENFNRMLNELKT
-305 ANIGVSDAAWINIY
+305 NIGVSGDAWTNIN

-346 ADWNEEALNAMRSA
+346 ADWNAEALNAMRSA

-379 ELEENFRTLKEAQV
+379 EQEENFRTLKEAQV
-393 VVINATK
+393 VVINAIK
-400 DEYLAKHVDAEAKKA
+400 DKYLANYDDAQAKKA
-415 AADQLLSALED
+415 AADQLLADLK
-426 GFQSLGDDFQYLEK
+426 DDFQYLEE

-458 INALKDKVAKDYK
+458 INALRDKVEKDYK

-524 KLDDAKAAVAKMK
+524 MLDDAKAAVAKMK
-537 PADEKDTYDVAAH
+537 PAAEKDTYDVAAH

-557 LQKTIDEIKAAVEKS
+557 LQKTIDQIKAAVEKG

-584 DFQSQIDA
+584 DFQQQIDA

-628 RGTVGPKTLVV
+628 RATVGPKTLVV

-649 TYGERITKLQTEID
+649 TYGERITKLKTEID
-663 RVAGN
+663 CVAGN
-668 FSAAKEKLDAD
+668 FSAAKKKFDAEH
-679 LLAALLAVQLKETI
+679 LAALLDVQLKETI

-703 FANDKVNS
+703 FAKDKDNS

-725 AASKVVDAIKADID
+725 AASEIVDAIKADID

-810 DVDAINDALSALLG
+810 DVDAINDALSELLG
-824 RVDEQKAHVNAENQA
+824 CVDEQKAHVNAENQA

-1585 ANQAEVDAIKADI
+1585 ANQAEVDAIKGDI

-1758 MGATRM
+1758 MGATCM

-1801 ASYQHSSTVLEES
+1801 ASYQHASTVLEMS
-1814 SYKQVGNEVFV
+1814 SWQQVGNEVFEF
-1825 LERGKSYMENYE
+1825 ERGKSYMENYE

-1849 EVSGVLEQA
+1849 EVSDVLEQA

-1879 KDGCL
+1879 KDGSL
-1884 YDAYAKLAVAEV
+1884 YEAYAKLAMAEV
-1896 FGAWYETTQV
+1896 FGAWNETKQV
-1906 YQSNVWGARSAM
+1906 YQGNVWGARSAM
-1918 ENSFDKSGTKI
+1918 ENSFYKSGTNI

-1943 KLACRNFDNYL
+1943 KLACQNFDNYL
-1954 TSENGRIDLILP
+1954 NFVDIYRILP

-1975 LNPDGSVAVVKPINY
+1975 LNPDGSEAWQKEINY
-1990 PKDEE
+1990 SKDEE
-1995 YGVKLVAATSESL
+1995 YGVKLVAATSQSL
-2008 VESMNALRTSIE
+2008 VDSMNALRASVE

-2101 ENFTVSAEDNNGV
+2101 ENLTVSAEDNNGV

-2134 VLPAGMTVVGESV
+2134 ILPAGMTVVGESV

-2156 YSKDINGVHRVV
+2156 YSKDIDGVHRVV

-2176 FPNGSAIL
+2176 FTNGSAIL

>member
-63 KYMLQRATFTDNA
+63 KYMLQPATFTDNA

-85 EYAPGVAFTIDS
+85 EYAPGVAFTIDG

-126 DFAAPVKELG
+126 DFAASVKELG
-136 AQLGEIVSGTSDY
+136 AQLGEIVSGTSKY
-149 FRRTDAWTKGKDG
+149 FLTTDAWKKGKDG

-169 VADYAS
+169 LADYAS

-198 SPELRALTDGIA
+198 SPELRALTEGIA

-217 KANDN
+217 AANDN
-222 ENAYFSA
+222 ENSYKIAKDAYKNAQTQFNRFSV
-229 QNAYEAAEYQFRSF
+229 
-243 SSTWYTVAEEI
+243 TWRYGDIAEEI
-254 RATYQADYNKIQ
+254 KATYQADYNKLQPYID
-266 QSINDFK
+266 DFK
-273 ALAREKYD
+273 ALADQKYD
-281 AGEAKELKTAE
+281 AGAAKELKTAE
-292 FTENFNRMLNELE
+292 FTENFYRMLNELKT
-305 ANIGVSDAAWINIY
+305 NIGVSGDAWTNIN

-332 QEEIHTQMPDDGNY
+332 QEEIHTQMPDNGNY
-346 ADWNEEALNAMRSA
+346 ADWNAEALDAMRKA

-379 ELEENFRTLKEAQV
+379 KLEENFRTLKEAQV

-415 AADQLLSALED
+415 AADQLLADLE
-426 GFQSLGDDFQYLEK
+426 DDFQYLEK
-440 SDDVNQ
+440 SEDVNL

-458 INALKDKVAKDYK
+458 INALKDKVATDYK
-471 APHNIRTAS
+471 APHNIRTAN

-524 KLDDAKAAVAKMK
+524 MLDDAKAAVAKMK
-537 PADEKDTYDVAAH
+537 PAAEGDTYDVAAH

-557 LQKTIDEIKAAVEKS
+557 LQKTIDEIKAAVEKI
-572 YQEKMLTETVRG
+572 YQEKTLTETVRF
-584 DFQSQIDA
+584 DFQNQINNA
-592 AAMAI
+592 GVAVV
-597 GKYQDDATAAL
+597 KYQDDATAAL
-608 DRYDVV
+608 ARYDVV
-614 STAIKDYEAALTTL
+614 NTAIKDYKDALATL
-628 RGTVGPKTLVV
+628 RATVGTKTLVV

-679 LLAALLAVQLKETI
+679 HLAALLAVQLKETI
-693 LTDAQALNAA
+693 LTDAQALNDA
-703 FANDKVNS
+703 FADDKVNS

-725 AASKVVDAIKADID
+725 AASEIVDAIKADID

-768 LNDIEAST
+768 LNEIEAST

-810 DVDAINDALSALLG
+810 DVDAINDALSELLT
-824 RVDEQKAHVNAENQA
+824 RVNAQKAHVNAETQA

-846 QYYYYPKGAELV
+846 QYYYYPTGAELV
-858 SRTLTEAKKAFV
+858 SRTLTEAKNAFV

-883 TTKLEALK
+883 TTKLDALK

-917 VKGITSRLS
+917 VKGITSRLN

-946 NAYQKLKE
+946 NAYQELKRNIAE
-954 NFDGQKIDI
+954 QGIMI
-963 WNYTYGSGY
+963 WRGY
-972 YAREDYS
+972 DYWGRDYMEYL
-979 THYGFVSAFD
+979 YGFANAFD
-989 AVRTRINQKTDGT
+989 AARKYVNQFTDGT
-1002 NADYYRGLL
+1002 NAAYYLGLI
-1011 AYPDGVHFK
+1011 ANPDGVHYK
-1020 EREAI
+1020 ECKSIE
-1025 KQAIEDAYKA
+1025 QAIEDAYKA
-1035 GKAWTGTLKYN
+1035 GKAWTGDLKYN

-1056 NTEIVRRM
+1056 NTGIVGRM
-1064 TDLSNVLKMLPKQAY
+1064 TELSNVFQKLPKQAY
-1079 NDKTNYYTQVDEGN
+1079 NDHTNYKTQVDELN
-1093 KCQTLWDEVNGLFNA
+1093 KRQALWDEVNGLFNA

-1136 VVKYYAEGLTT
+1136 VEKYYAEGLTT
-1147 TNNSD
+1147 TNNSM
-1152 VSKAYRRIETEL
+1152 VSEAYRRIETEL

-1171 EGNSEYNAAIAGDNL
+1171 EGNSEYNAVIAGDNL
-1186 TRYNTFCEK
+1186 TRYNTFCAK

-1246 LKDDAAATYAETTS
+1246 LKDDAAATYAKTTS

-1265 IAEANAK
+1265 IDEANAA
-1272 KAQEYTDQ
+1272 KAMEYTAQ
-1280 IEAYKKELDL
+1280 IEAYKKDLDL

-1351 LVSNLDNDW
+1351 LVSNLDADW
-1360 NFFGMVPN
+1360 SFFGMVPN

-1418 EGFAYEGKDDDF
+1418 EGFAYEGKDDDL
-1430 KSYKDCVAKYLTPAT
+1430 KAYKARVADYLTPAT

-1467 DAFYAEAGAVYT
+1467 NGFYAEAGAVYT

-1490 NIKNFD
+1490 NIKNYE

-1509 KAAQEYYGAFNVAS
+1509 KAAQDYYGAFNVAS

-1528 NIASAFNQVKR
+1528 NIASTFDQVKR

-1553 SKRIYGLTIGED
+1553 SKRVYGLTIGED

-1585 ANQAEVDAIKADI
+1585 ANLAEVDAIKADI

-1641 FDENATLAEAK
+1641 FVENATPAEAK

-1673 LVNAELIEGVANSL
+1673 LVNAELIEGVASSL

-1694 ESGYSAVNITYDGV
+1694 ESGYSAVNNTYDGV

-1715 YKSALDACRE
+1715 YKSALDAYRN

-1758 MGATRM
+1758 MGATRT
-1764 DIIEANKPYVA
+1764 DIMEANKPYVA
-1775 HAKAMENL
+1775 HAKAMKDL
-1783 QNAYDA
+1783 QSAYDA

-1801 ASYQHSSTVLEES
+1801 ASYQHVS
-1814 SYKQVGNEVFV
+1814 EVREHSDWQGLGDMFYF
-1825 LERGKSYMENYE
+1825 EGGKSYMENYE

-1849 EVSGVLEQA
+1849 EVSVVLEQA

-1884 YDAYAKLAVAEV
+1884 YDAYAKLATVEA
-1896 FGAWYETTQV
+1896 FGAWKETQSV
-1906 YQSNVWGARSAM
+1906 YQSIVYTARYDM
-1918 ENSFDKSGTKI
+1918 ENSFNKSGTNI
-1929 YDEDGAL
+1929 YDEDNSL
-1936 REQFDNL
+1936 WEQFNNL
-1943 KLACRNFDNYL
+1943 ERACQRFDSYLNFADIY
-1954 TSENGRIDLILP
+1954 RILP

-1975 LNPDGSVAVVKPINY
+1975 LNADGSEAWQKEINY
-1990 PKDEE
+1990 SKDEE
-1995 YGVKLVAATSESL
+1995 YGVKLVAATSQSL
-2008 VESMNALRTSIE
+2008 IESMNALRASVE

-2032 GVVLTDDYLA
+2032 GIVLTDDYLA

-2063 VNRDGKISIAD
+2063 VNRDGKISVAD

-2085 LWPSLGGS
+2085 IWPSLGGY
-2093 LNAPMVGS
+2093 LNAPMLGS
-2101 ENFTVSAEDNNGV
+2101 ENLTVSAEDNNGV

-2134 VLPAGMTVVGESV
+2134 ILPAGMTVVGESV

-2156 YSKDINGVHRVV
+2156 YSKDIDGVHRVV
-2168 ISTIENNS
+2168 ISTIENNC
-2176 FPNGSAIL
+2176 FTNGSAIL

-2197 LDNVIFA
+2197 LDKVIFA

-2211 TITGNDATGINGM
+2211 TFTGSDVTGINGM
-2224 ETEGS
+2224 EAEGS

>member
-85 EYAPGVAFTIDS
+85 EYAPEVAFTIEG
-97 DAPAKVKVK
+97 DAPAKVRVK

-115 KFSGVKFTLIF
+115 KFSGVKFTLLF

-185 EVYVKNHLWQGKN
+185 EVYVKNHLWQGKK

-229 QNAYEAAEYQFRSF
+229 QNAYEAAEWQFRSF

-426 GFQSLGDDFQYLEK
+426 DFQYLEK

-491 ISSLRSDAGAIIQ
+491 INSLRSDAGAIIQ

-537 PADEKDTYDVAAH
+537 PAAEGDTYDMAAH

-557 LQKTIDEIKAAVEKS
+557 LQKTIDEIKAAVEKG
-572 YQEKMLTETVRG
+572 YQEKTLTETVRG

-592 AAMAI
+592 AAMAV
-597 GKYQDDATAAL
+597 GKYQDDATAAMA
-608 DRYDVV
+608 RYDVMN
-614 STAIKDYEAALTTL
+614 TAIKDYKGALATL
-628 RGTVGPKTLVV
+628 RATVGTKTLVV

-649 TYGERITKLQTEID
+649 TYGERITQLQTEID

-739 KYKGV
+739 EYKGV

-768 LNDIEAST
+768 LNDIEANA

-783 QAVAATK
+783 QAVAATE

-810 DVDAINDALSALLG
+810 DVDAINDALSELLT
-824 RVDEQKAHVNAENQA
+824 RVNAQKAHVNAEKQA

-858 SRTLTEAKKAFV
+858 SRTLTEAKNAFV

-891 AEAATARAKE
+891 AEAATACAKE

-917 VKGITSRLS
+917 VKGITSRLN
-926 DLQLEANALKAMA
+926 DLQLEANALKALA
-939 TDSTANY
+939 IDSTANY
-946 NAYQKLKE
+946 DAYQKLKD
-954 NFDGQKIDI
+954 NFVGQRIDI
-963 WNYTYGSGY
+963 WNYSSWG
-972 YAREDYS
+972 RDYTT
-979 THYGFVSAFD
+979 THYGFANAFD
-989 AVRTRINQKTDGT
+989 AVRTRINQKTNGT
-1002 NADYYRGLL
+1002 NAAYYLSLL

-1020 EREAI
+1020 ER
-1025 KQAIEDAYKA
+1025 QAIEQAIEAAYKA
-1035 GKAWTGTLKYN
+1035 GKAWTGSFKYN
-1046 SYTYKYEPVL
+1046 YNTYKNEPEL
-1056 NTEIVRRM
+1056 NTGIARRM

-1079 NDKTNYYTQVDEGN
+1079 NDYTNNSTQVDEGN
-1093 KCQTLWDEVNGLFNA
+1093 KCQALWDDVNGLFNA

-1120 SQLGDLLKRI
+1120 SKLGDLLKRI
-1130 KEQKAL
+1130 KEQKTL
-1136 VVKYYAEGLTT
+1136 VEKYYAEGLTT
-1147 TNNSD
+1147 TNHKT
-1152 VSKAYRRIETEL
+1152 VSEAYRSIKLKLDE
-1164 GGLKAFI
+1164 LKAFI
-1171 EGNSEYNAAIAGDNL
+1171 EGNSEYNGAIAGDNL
-1186 TRYNTFCEK
+1186 TRYNTFCAK
-1195 VQETENKYGE
+1195 VQETEDKYGE

-1240 AALIKN
+1240 AVLIKD
-1246 LKDDAAATYAETTS
+1246 LKDEAAATYANTTS

-1265 IAEANAK
+1265 IEEANAK
-1272 KAQEYTDQ
+1272 KAQKYTDQ

-1290 AVNTAVRAKLEE
+1290 AVNTAVRVKLEE

-1315 KEKVASYDKNVR
+1315 KEKVAGFDKNVR

-1418 EGFAYEGKDDDF
+1418 EGFAYEGKDDDL

-1467 DAFYAEAGAVYT
+1467 NAFYAEAGAVYT

-1509 KAAQEYYGAFNVAS
+1509 KTAQEYYGAFNVAS

-1553 SKRIYGLTIGED
+1553 SKRVYGLIIGED

-1641 FDENATLAEAK
+1641 FDENATPAEAK

-1687 EMLVSQA
+1687 EMLVSLA
-1694 ESGYSAVNITYDGV
+1694 ESSYSNVNITYDGV

-1715 YKSALDACRE
+1715 YKSALDACRN

-1775 HAKAMENL
+1775 HAKAMKDL
-1783 QNAYDA
+1783 QDAYDA

-1814 SYKQVGNEVFV
+1814 SWKQVGNEVFV
-1825 LERGKSYMENYE
+1825 FERGKSYMENYE

-1879 KDGCL
+1879 KDGSL
-1884 YDAYAKLAVAEV
+1884 KDAYAKLETVEV
-1896 FGAWYETTQV
+1896 LGAWYETKQV
-1906 YQSNVWGARSAM
+1906 YQFNVLSALYDM
-1918 ENSFDKSGTKI
+1918 EKSFYKSGTKI

-1943 KLACRNFDNYL
+1943 KLAQQNFDNYL
-1954 TSENGRIDLILP
+1954 AFGEMGQIDLILP

-1975 LNPDGSVAVVKPINY
+1975 LNPDGSVAAVKPINY

-2042 VLNALLDP
+2042 VLNALLDS

-2101 ENFTVSAEDNNGV
+2101 ENLTVSAEDNNGV

-2134 VLPAGMTVVGESV
+2134 ILPAGMTVVGESV

-2156 YSKDINGVHRVV
+2156 YSKDIDGVHRVV
-2168 ISTIENNS
+2168 ISTIENNC
-2176 FPNGSAIL
+2176 FTNGSAIL

-2197 LDNVIFA
+2197 LDKVIFA

-2211 TITGNDATGINGM
+2211 YITGSDATGINGM
-2224 ETEGS
+2224 EAEGS

>member
-28 DKTAWTGDDL
+28 DKTAWSGDDL

-85 EYAPGVAFTIDS
+85 EYAPEVAFTIEG
-97 DAPAKVKVK
+97 DAPAKVRVK

-185 EVYVKNHLWQGKN
+185 EVYVKNHLWQGKK

-229 QNAYEAAEYQFRSF
+229 QNAYEAAEWQFRSF

-305 ANIGVSDAAWINIY
+305 ANISVSDAAWINIY

-379 ELEENFRTLKEAQV
+379 ELKENFRTLKEAQV

-426 GFQSLGDDFQYLEK
+426 DFQYLEK

-458 INALKDKVAKDYK
+458 INALRDKVAKDYK

-491 ISSLRSDAGAIIQ
+491 INSLRSDAGAIIQ

-537 PADEKDTYDVAAH
+537 PAAEGDTYDMAAH

-557 LQKTIDEIKAAVEKS
+557 LQKTIDEIKAAVEKG
-572 YQEKMLTETVRG
+572 YQEKTLTETVRG

-592 AAMAI
+592 AAMAVV
-597 GKYQDDATAAL
+597 KYQDDATAAMA
-608 DRYDVV
+608 RYDVV
-614 STAIKDYEAALTTL
+614 NTAIKDYKDALATL
-628 RGTVGPKTLVV
+628 RATVGTKTLVV

-693 LTDAQALNAA
+693 LTDAQALNDA

-739 KYKGV
+739 EYKGV

-768 LNDIEAST
+768 LNEIEANA

-783 QAVAATK
+783 QAVAATE

-810 DVDAINDALSALLG
+810 DVDAINDALSELLT
-824 RVDEQKAHVNAENQA
+824 RVNAQKAHVNAEKQA

-858 SRTLTEAKKAFV
+858 SRTLTEAKNAFV

-917 VKGITSRLS
+917 VKGITSRLN
-926 DLQLEANALKAMA
+926 DLQLEANALKALA
-939 TDSTANY
+939 IDSTANY
-946 NAYQKLKE
+946 DAYQKLKD
-954 NFDGQKIDI
+954 NFVGQRIDI
-963 WNYTYGSGY
+963 WNYSSWG
-972 YAREDYS
+972 RDYTT
-979 THYGFVSAFD
+979 THYGFANAFD
-989 AVRTRINQKTDGT
+989 AVRTRINQKTNET
-1002 NADYYRGLL
+1002 NAAYYLSLL

-1020 EREAI
+1020 ER
-1025 KQAIEDAYKA
+1025 QAIEQAIEAAYKA
-1035 GKAWTGTLKYN
+1035 GKAWTGSFKYN
-1046 SYTYKYEPVL
+1046 YNTYKNEPEL
-1056 NTEIVRRM
+1056 NTGIARRM

-1079 NDKTNYYTQVDEGN
+1079 NDYTNNSTQVDEGN
-1093 KCQTLWDEVNGLFNA
+1093 KCQALWDEVNGLFNA

-1120 SQLGDLLKRI
+1120 SKLGDLLKRI
-1130 KEQKAL
+1130 KEQKTL
-1136 VVKYYAEGLTT
+1136 VEKYYAEGLTT
-1147 TNNSD
+1147 TNHKT
-1152 VSKAYRRIETEL
+1152 VSEAYRSIKLKLDE
-1164 GGLKAFI
+1164 LKAFI
-1171 EGNSEYNAAIAGDNL
+1171 EGNSEYNGAIAGDNL
-1186 TRYNTFCEK
+1186 TRYNTFCAK
-1195 VQETENKYGE
+1195 VQETEDKYGE

-1240 AALIKN
+1240 AVLIKD
-1246 LKDDAAATYAETTS
+1246 LKDEAAATYANTTS

-1265 IAEANAK
+1265 IEEANAK
-1272 KAQEYTDQ
+1272 KAQKYTDQ

-1351 LVSNLDNDW
+1351 LVSNLDDDW
-1360 NFFGMVPN
+1360 SFFGMVPN

-1418 EGFAYEGKDDDF
+1418 EGFAYEGKDDDL

-1509 KAAQEYYGAFNVAS
+1509 KAAQDYYGAFNVAS

-1553 SKRIYGLTIGED
+1553 SKRVYGLIIGED
-1565 KQWYD
+1565 EQWYD

-1641 FDENATLAEAK
+1641 FDENATPAEAK

-1694 ESGYSAVNITYDGV
+1694 ESSYSNVNITYDGV

-1715 YKSALDACRE
+1715 YKSALDACRN

-1747 VIHLLNVLIDR
+1747 VIHLLNGLIDR

-1775 HAKAMENL
+1775 HAKAMKDL
-1783 QNAYDA
+1783 QDAYDV

-1794 TRVKELI
+1794 TRVKDLI
-1801 ASYQHSSTVLEES
+1801 ASYQHAS
-1814 SYKQVGNEVFV
+1814 EVCEYSDWEGLGEMFYF
-1825 LERGKSYMENYE
+1825 EGGKSYMENYE
-1837 KLFFN
+1837 KQFFN
-1842 VASEKAE
+1842 EASEKAE
-1849 EVSGVLEQA
+1849 VVSDVLEQA

-1884 YDAYAKLAVAEV
+1884 YDAYAKLATVEA
-1896 FGAWYETTQV
+1896 FGAWKETQSV
-1906 YQSNVWGARSAM
+1906 YQSNVLSARDAM
-1918 ENSFDKSGTKI
+1918 EKSFNKSGTNI
-1929 YDEDGAL
+1929 YDEDNTL
-1936 REQFDNL
+1936 WEQFNNL
-1943 KLACRNFDNYL
+1943 ERAYQRFVSYLNFADIY
-1954 TSENGRIDLILP
+1954 RILP

-1975 LNPDGSVAVVKPINY
+1975 LNPDGSEAWQKEINY
-1990 PKDEE
+1990 SKDEE

-2085 LWPSLGGS
+2085 LWPSLGGT

-2101 ENFTVSAEDNNGV
+2101 ENLTVSAEDNNGV

-2134 VLPAGMTVVGESV
+2134 ILPAGMTVVGESV

-2156 YSKDINGVHRVV
+2156 YSKDIDGVHRVV
-2168 ISTIENNS
+2168 ISTIENNC
-2176 FPNGSAIL
+2176 FTNGSAIL

-2197 LDNVIFA
+2197 LDKVIFA

-2211 TITGNDATGINGM
+2211 YITGSDATGINGM
-2224 ETEGS
+2224 EAEGS

>member
-63 KYMLQRATFTDNA
+63 KYMLQPATFTDNA

-85 EYAPGVAFTIDS
+85 EYAPEVAFTIEG
-97 DAPAKVKVK
+97 DAPAKVRVK

-115 KFSGVKFTLIF
+115 KFSGVKFTLLF
-126 DFAAPVKELG
+126 DFAAPVKELS

-149 FRRTDAWTKGKDG
+149 FRTTDAWKKGKDG

-185 EVYVKNHLWQGKN
+185 EVYVKNHLWQGEN
-198 SPELRALTDGIA
+198 SPELRALTDGIG
-210 ALAKVVE
+210 ALADVVE
-217 KANDN
+217 KANVN
-222 ENAYFSA
+222 ENSYKSAWDAYTDA
-229 QNAYEAAEYQFRSF
+229 KRQFDGF
-243 SSTWYTVAEEI
+243 YWTWYYTDKAMKD
-254 RATYQADYNKIQ
+254 TYQADYDKIKKD
-266 QSINDFK
+266 IEDFGT
-273 ALAREKYD
+273 LAKQKYN
-281 AGEAKELKTAE
+281 AGAANELKTDE
-292 FTENFNRMLNELE
+292 FTENFSWQFNTLK
-305 ANIGVSDAAWINIY
+305 ANIGTSGNAWLNIS
-319 AVYQDG
+319 ATYQDG
-325 LRVFNAA
+325 LSSFNAA
-332 QEEIHTQMPDDGNY
+332 QEKIHTRMPDDGNY
-346 ADWNEEALNAMRSA
+346 ADWNEEALNAMRKE

-379 ELEENFRTLKEAQV
+379 EQEKKFRTLKEKQV
-393 VVINATK
+393 LEINAIRDK
-400 DEYLAKHVDAEAKKA
+400 YLANHGDAEAKKK
-415 AADQLLSALED
+415 AADQLLADLED
-426 GFQSLGDDFQYLEK
+426 DFLYLEK
-440 SDDVNQ
+440 SEDVNL

-458 INALKDKVAKDYK
+458 INALKGKVAKDYK

-524 KLDDAKAAVAKMK
+524 QLDDAKAAVAKMK
-537 PADEKDTYDVAAH
+537 PAAEGDTYDMAAH

-557 LQKTIDEIKAAVEKS
+557 LQKTIDEIKAAVEKG
-572 YQEKMLTETVRG
+572 YQEKTLTETVRG

-592 AAMAI
+592 AAMAVV
-597 GKYQDDATAAL
+597 KYQDDATAAMA
-608 DRYDVV
+608 RYDVV
-614 STAIKDYEAALTTL
+614 NTAIKDYKDALATL
-628 RGTVGPKTLVV
+628 CTTVGTKTLVV

-649 TYGERITKLQTEID
+649 TYGERITKLKTEID
-663 RVAGN
+663 RVASN
-668 FSAAKEKLDAD
+668 FSAAKEKLDAEH
-679 LLAALLAVQLKETI
+679 LAALLAVQLKETI

-703 FANDKVNS
+703 FADDKVNS

-762 DELLQD
+762 DKLLQD

-810 DVDAINDALSALLG
+810 DVDAINDALSELLT
-824 RVDEQKAHVNAENQA
+824 RVNAQKAHVNAEKQA

-858 SRTLTEAKKAFV
+858 SRTLTEAKNAFV

-917 VKGITSRLS
+917 VKGITSRLN
-926 DLQLEANALKAMA
+926 DLQLEANALKALA
-939 TDSTANY
+939 IDSTANY
-946 NAYQKLKE
+946 DAYQKLKD
-954 NFDGQKIDI
+954 NFVGQRIDI
-963 WNYTYGSGY
+963 WNYSSWG
-972 YAREDYS
+972 RDYTT
-979 THYGFVSAFD
+979 THYGFANAFD
-989 AVRTRINQKTDGT
+989 AVRTRINQKTNGT
-1002 NADYYRGLL
+1002 NAAYYLSLL

-1020 EREAI
+1020 ER
-1025 KQAIEDAYKA
+1025 QAIEQAIEAAYKA
-1035 GKAWTGTLKYN
+1035 GKAWTGSFKYN
-1046 SYTYKYEPVL
+1046 YNTYKNEPEL
-1056 NTEIVRRM
+1056 NTGIARRM

-1079 NDKTNYYTQVDEGN
+1079 NDYTNNSTQVDEGN
-1093 KCQTLWDEVNGLFNA
+1093 KCQALWDEVNGLFNA

-1120 SQLGDLLKRI
+1120 SKLGDLLKRI

-1136 VVKYYAEGLTT
+1136 VEKYYAEGLTT
-1147 TNNSD
+1147 TNHKT
-1152 VSKAYRRIETEL
+1152 VSEAYRSIKLKLDE
-1164 GGLKAFI
+1164 LKAFI
-1171 EGNSEYNAAIAGDNL
+1171 EGNSEYNGAIAGDNL
-1186 TRYNTFCEK
+1186 TRYNTFCAK
-1195 VQETENKYGE
+1195 VQETEDKYGE

-1218 EELKELVNVESIIA
+1218 EELKELVNVESIIV

-1240 AALIKN
+1240 AALIKK
-1246 LKDDAAATYAETTS
+1246 LKDKAAATYAETTS

-1265 IAEANAK
+1265 IGEVNAK
-1272 KAQEYTDQ
+1272 EAQGYTDQ
-1280 IEAYKKELDL
+1280 IEAYKKDLDL

-1302 MLANLNDNQLAPA
+1302 MLANLNNNQLAPA
-1315 KEKVASYDKNVR
+1315 KEKVAGFDKNVR

-1351 LVSNLDNDW
+1351 LVSNLDADW

-1418 EGFAYEGKDDDF
+1418 EGFAYEGKDDDL

-1445 ELAAKAADGTFT
+1445 ELAAKAADGTFA

-1509 KAAQEYYGAFNVAS
+1509 KAAQDYYGAFNVAS

-1553 SKRIYGLTIGED
+1553 SKRVYGLIIGED

-1585 ANQAEVDAIKADI
+1585 ANLAEVDAIKADI

-1641 FDENATLAEAK
+1641 FDENATPAEAK

-1659 LEKKVAQARMGLIK
+1659 LEKKVAQTRMGLIK
-1673 LVNAELIEGVANSL
+1673 LVNAELIEGVASSL

-1694 ESGYSAVNITYDGV
+1694 ESGYSAVNNTYDGV

-1715 YKSALDACRE
+1715 YKSALDAYRN

-1758 MGATRM
+1758 MGATRTGIM
-1764 DIIEANKPYVA
+1764 EANKPYVA
-1775 HAKAMENL
+1775 HGKAMKDL

-1801 ASYQHSSTVLEES
+1801 ASYQHVS
-1814 SYKQVGNEVFV
+1814 EVREYSGCEGLGEMFCF
-1825 LERGKSYMENYE
+1825 EDGKSYMENYE

-1849 EVSGVLEQA
+1849 VVSGVLEQA

-1865 PVSAILTDSQVESY
+1865 PVSAILTDNQVESY

-1884 YDAYAKLAVAEV
+1884 NEAYAKLATVEA
-1896 FGAWYETTQV
+1896 FGAWKETQSV
-1906 YQSNVWGARSAM
+1906 YQVNVNSARYAM
-1918 ENSFDKSGTKI
+1918 ENSFNKSGTNI
-1929 YDEDGAL
+1929 YDEDGTL
-1936 REQFDNL
+1936 WEQFNNL
-1943 KLACRNFDNYL
+1943 ERAYQRFVSYLNFADIY
-1954 TSENGRIDLILP
+1954 RILP

-1975 LNPDGSVAVVKPINY
+1975 LNPDGSEAWQKEINY
-1990 PKDEE
+1990 SKDEE

-2085 LWPSLGGS
+2085 LWPSLGGT

-2101 ENFTVSAEDNNGV
+2101 ENLTVSAEDNNGV

-2134 VLPAGMTVVGESV
+2134 ILPAGMTVVGESV

-2176 FPNGSAIL
+2176 FTNGSAIL

-2211 TITGNDATGINGM
+2211 TITGSDATGISGM
-2224 ETEGS
+2224 EAEDS

>member
-49 TGKEVSIEKELAPG
+49 TGKEVSIEKELVPG
-63 KYMLQRATFTDNA
+63 KYMLQPATFTDNA

-85 EYAPGVAFTIDS
+85 EYAPGVAFTIDG
-97 DAPAKVKVK
+97 DAPAKVRVK

-126 DFAAPVKELG
+126 DFAAPVKELS
-136 AQLGEIVSGTSDY
+136 AQLGEIVSGTSEY
-149 FRRTDAWTKGKDG
+149 FRTTDAWKKGNDE

-185 EVYVKNHLWQGKN
+185 DVYVKNHLWQGEN
-198 SPELRALTDGIA
+198 SPELRALTDGIG
-210 ALAKVVE
+210 ALADVVE
-217 KANDN
+217 KANVN
-222 ENAYFSA
+222 ENSYKSAWDAYTDA
-229 QNAYEAAEYQFRSF
+229 KRQFDGF
-243 SSTWYTVAEEI
+243 YWTWYYTDKAMKE
-254 RATYQADYNKIQ
+254 TYQADYDKIKKD
-266 QSINDFK
+266 IEDFGT
-273 ALAREKYD
+273 LAKQKYD
-281 AGEAKELKTAE
+281 AGAANELKTDE
-292 FTENFNRMLNELE
+292 FTENFNWQFNTLK
-305 ANIGVSDAAWINIY
+305 ANIGTSGNAWLNIS
-319 AVYQDG
+319 ATYQDG
-325 LRVFNAA
+325 LSSFNAA

-346 ADWNEEALNAMRSA
+346 ADWNEEALNAMRKE

-379 ELEENFRTLKEAQV
+379 EQEKKFRTLKEGQV
-393 VVINATK
+393 LKINAIK
-400 DEYLAKHVDAEAKKA
+400 DKYLAMYADAQAKKA
-415 AADQLLSALED
+415 AADQLLADLK
-426 GFQSLGDDFQYLEK
+426 DDFQYLEE
-440 SDDVNQ
+440 SEDVNL

-458 INALKDKVAKDYK
+458 IDALKDKVATDYK

-537 PADEKDTYDVAAH
+537 PAAEGDTYDVAAH

-557 LQKTIDEIKAAVEKS
+557 LQKTIDEIKAAVEKG
-572 YQEKMLTETVRG
+572 YQEKTLTETVRF
-584 DFQSQIDA
+584 DFQGQINNA
-592 AAMAI
+592 LSAVY
-597 GKYQDDATAAL
+597 KYMDDAKAAL
-608 DRYDVV
+608 ARYDVV
-614 STAIKDYEAALTTL
+614 NTAIKDYKDALATL
-628 RGTVGPKTLVV
+628 RATVGTKTLVV

-668 FSAAKEKLDAD
+668 FSAAKDKEKLDAEH
-679 LLAALLAVQLKETI
+679 LAALLDVQLKETI

-744 PYEYYN
+744 PYTYYD

-762 DELLQD
+762 DELLQE
-768 LNDIEAST
+768 LNDIEANT

-783 QAVAATK
+783 QAVAATE

-810 DVDAINDALSALLG
+810 DVDAINDALSELLE
-824 RVDEQKAHVNAENQA
+824 RVNEQKKHVNAEKQA
-839 YTDFIGN
+839 YTDFLGN
-846 QYYYYPKGAELV
+846 QYYYYPTGAELV
-858 SRTLTEAKKAFV
+858 SRTLTEAKNAFV

-883 TTKLEALK
+883 TTKLDALK

-917 VKGITSRLS
+917 VKGITSRLY
-926 DLQLEANALKAMA
+926 DLQMEASALKKLA

-946 NAYQKLKE
+946 NAYQELKRNIAE
-954 NFDGQKIDI
+954 QDI
-963 WNYTYGSGY
+963 MIWCGY
-972 YAREDYS
+972 SYWGGDYMDYR
-979 THYGFVSAFD
+979 HGFADAFD
-989 AVRTRINQKTDGT
+989 AVWMYVNQFTDRT
-1002 NADYYRGLL
+1002 NADYYRGLI
-1011 AYPDGVHFK
+1011 ANPDGVHYK
-1020 EREAI
+1020 ECKNIE
-1025 KQAIEDAYKA
+1025 QAIEDAYKA

-1056 NTEIVRRM
+1056 NTGIVSRM
-1064 TDLSNVLKMLPKQAY
+1064 TDLSNVLKMIPKQA
-1079 NDKTNYYTQVDEGN
+1079 NDDHANYYTQVDELN
-1093 KCQTLWDEVNGLFNA
+1093 KRQALWDEVNGLFNA

-1136 VVKYYAEGLTT
+1136 VEKYYAEGLTT
-1147 TNNSD
+1147 TNNSM
-1152 VSKAYRRIETEL
+1152 VSEAYRRIETEL

-1171 EGNSEYNAAIAGDNL
+1171 EGNSEYNAVIAGDNL
-1186 TRYNTFCEK
+1186 TRYNTFCAK

-1246 LKDDAAATYAETTS
+1246 LKDEAAATYANTTS

-1265 IAEANAK
+1265 IDEANAA
-1272 KAQEYTDQ
+1272 KAMEYTAQ
-1280 IEAYKKELDL
+1280 IEAYKKDLDL

-1351 LVSNLDNDW
+1351 LVSNLDADW
-1360 NFFGMVPN
+1360 SFFGMVPN
-1368 LLVADLEQAAQNEW
+1368 LLVADLEQAAKDEW
-1382 KALYEGVYVGV
+1382 KALYEGVYVGQ

-1407 KADNEKWLAAL
+1407 KADNEKWLTAL
-1418 EGFAYEGKDDDF
+1418 EGFAYEGKDDDL
-1430 KSYKDCVAKYLTPAT
+1430 KAYKDRVADYLTPAM

-1467 DAFYAEAGAVYT
+1467 NAFYAEAGAVYT

-1490 NIKNFD
+1490 NIKNFE

-1509 KAAQEYYGAFNVAS
+1509 KAAQDYYGAFNVAS

-1528 NIASAFNQVKR
+1528 NIASTFDQVKR

-1553 SKRIYGLTIGED
+1553 SKRVYGLTIGED

-1641 FDENATLAEAK
+1641 FVENATPAEAK

-1673 LVNAELIEGVANSL
+1673 LVNAELIEGVASSL

-1694 ESGYSAVNITYDGV
+1694 ESSYSAVNNTYDGV

-1715 YKSALDACRE
+1715 YKSALDACRN

-1758 MGATRM
+1758 MGATRT

-1775 HAKAMENL
+1775 HAKAMKDL

-1801 ASYQHSSTVLEES
+1801 ASYQHISTVLENS
-1814 SYKQVGNEVFV
+1814 DWKQVGSEVFV
-1825 LERGKSYMENYE
+1825 LESGKSYMENYE

-1849 EVSGVLEQA
+1849 EVSDVLEQA

-1896 FGAWYETTQV
+1896 FGAWYETKQV
-1906 YQSNVWGARSAM
+1906 YQNNVGIALNGM
-1918 ENSFDKSGTKI
+1918 EESFYKSGTNI

-1943 KLACRNFDNYL
+1943 KLACQNFDNYL
-1954 TSENGRIDLILP
+1954 TFGEMGQIDRILP
-1966 TKDINGNAW
+1966 RKDINGNAW
-1975 LNPDGSVAVVKPINY
+1975 LNPDGSVASIKEVNY

-2008 VESMNALRTSIE
+2008 VESMNALRASVE

-2032 GVVLTDDYLA
+2032 GIVLTDDYLA

-2063 VNRDGKISIAD
+2063 VNRDGKISVAD

-2085 LWPSLGGS
+2085 IWPSLGGY
-2093 LNAPMVGS
+2093 LNAPMLGS
-2101 ENFTVSAEDNNGV
+2101 ENLTVSAEDNNGV

-2134 VLPAGMTVVGESV
+2134 ILPAGMTVVGESV

-2156 YSKDINGVHRVV
+2156 YSKDIDGVHRVV
-2168 ISTIENNS
+2168 ISTIENNC
-2176 FPNGSAIL
+2176 FTNGSAIL

-2197 LDNVIFA
+2197 LDKVIFA

-2211 TITGNDATGINGM
+2211 TITGSDATGINGM
-2224 ETEGS
+2224 EAEGS

>member
-28 DKTAWTGDDL
+28 DKTAWSGDDL

-85 EYAPGVAFTIDS
+85 EYAPEVAFTIEG
-97 DAPAKVKVK
+97 DAPAKVRVK

-185 EVYVKNHLWQGKN
+185 DVYVKNHLWQGKN
-198 SPELRALTDGIA
+198 SPELRALAEGIG

-332 QEEIHTQMPDDGNY
+332 QEEIHTQMPDDDGNY

-415 AADQLLSALED
+415 AADQLLSALE
-426 GFQSLGDDFQYLEK
+426 DDFQYLEK

-524 KLDDAKAAVAKMK
+524 QLDDAKAAVAKMK

-614 STAIKDYEAALTTL
+614 NTAIKDYKDALATL
-628 RGTVGPKTLVV
+628 RATVGTKTLVV

-810 DVDAINDALSALLG
+810 DVDAINDALSELLG
-824 RVDEQKAHVNAENQA
+824 RVDEQKARVNAENQA

-1280 IEAYKKELDL
+1280 IEAYKKDLDL

-1315 KEKVASYDKNVR
+1315 KEKVAGFDKNVR

-1351 LVSNLDNDW
+1351 LVSNLDDDW
-1360 NFFGMVPN
+1360 SFFGMVPN

-1418 EGFAYEGKDDDF
+1418 EGFAYEGKDDDL

-1467 DAFYAEAGAVYT
+1467 NAFYAEAGAVYT

-1509 KAAQEYYGAFNVAS
+1509 KTAQEYYGAFNVAS

-1553 SKRIYGLTIGED
+1553 SKRVYGLIIGED

-1641 FDENATLAEAK
+1641 FDENATPAEAK

-1694 ESGYSAVNITYDGV
+1694 ESSYSNVNITYDGV

-1715 YKSALDACRE
+1715 YKSALDACRN

-1758 MGATRM
+1758 MGATSM

-1783 QNAYDA
+1783 QDAYDA

-1801 ASYQHSSTVLEES
+1801 ASYQHASTVLETS
-1814 SYKQVGNEVFV
+1814 SWQQVGNEVF
-1825 LERGKSYMENYE
+1825 EFEHGKSYMENYE

-1849 EVSGVLEQA
+1849 EVSDVLEQA

-1879 KDGCL
+1879 KDGSL
-1884 YDAYAKLAVAEV
+1884 YEAYAKLAMAEV
-1896 FGAWYETTQV
+1896 FGAWNETKQV
-1906 YQSNVWGARSAM
+1906 YQGNVWGARSAM
-1918 ENSFDKSGTKI
+1918 ENSFYKSGTNI

-1943 KLACRNFDNYL
+1943 KLACQNFDNYL
-1954 TSENGRIDLILP
+1954 NFVDIYRILP

-1975 LNPDGSVAVVKPINY
+1975 LNPDGSEAWQKEINY
-1990 PKDEE
+1990 SKDEE

-2008 VESMNALRTSIE
+2008 VESMNALRISIE

-2101 ENFTVSAEDNNGV
+2101 ENLTVSAEDNNGV

-2134 VLPAGMTVVGESV
+2134 ILPAGMTVVGESV

-2156 YSKDINGVHRVV
+2156 YSKDIDGVHRVV

-2176 FPNGSAIL
+2176 FTNGSAIL

-2197 LDNVIFA
+2197 LDKVIFA

-2211 TITGNDATGINGM
+2211 TITGSDATGISGM
-2224 ETEGS
+2224 EAEGS

>member
-63 KYMLQRATFTDNA
+63 EYKLQDAPELFTDNA

-85 EYAPGVAFTIDS
+85 EYAPGVAFTIDG

-115 KFSGVKFTLIF
+115 KFSGVKFILIF
-126 DFAAPVKELG
+126 DFAAPVKELS
-136 AQLGEIVSGTSDY
+136 AQLGEIVSGTSEY
-149 FRRTDAWTKGKDG
+149 FRTTDAWKKGNDE

-346 ADWNEEALNAMRSA
+346 ADWNAEALNAMRSA

-379 ELEENFRTLKEAQV
+379 KLEENFRTLKEAQV

-400 DEYLAKHVDAEAKKA
+400 NEYLAKHADAEAKYA
-415 AADQLLSALED
+415 AANQLLADLE
-426 GFQSLGDDFQYLEK
+426 DDFQYLEK
-440 SDDVNQ
+440 SEDVNQ

-458 INALKDKVAKDYK
+458 INALKDKVDKDYK

-480 YDADRDAIQAK
+480 YDADRDAILAK

-524 KLDDAKAAVAKMK
+524 KIDDAKAAVAKMK
-537 PADEKDTYDVAAH
+537 PAVEGDTYDVAAH
-550 FQKTAAG
+550 FQKTAGG
-557 LQKTIDEIKAAVEKS
+557 LQKTIDEIKAAVEKG
-572 YQEKMLTETVRG
+572 YQEKTLTETVRG
-584 DFQSQIDA
+584 GFQSQIDA
-592 AAMAI
+592 AAMAVV
-597 GKYQDDATAAL
+597 KYQEDATAAMA
-608 DRYDVV
+608 RYDVV
-614 STAIKDYEAALTTL
+614 NTAIKDYKDALATL
-628 RGTVGPKTLVV
+628 RATVGTKTLVV

-649 TYGERITKLQTEID
+649 TYGERITQLQTEID
-663 RVAGN
+663 RVAGY
-668 FSAAKEKLDAD
+668 FSAAKKKLDAD
-679 LLAALLAVQLKETI
+679 LLAALLDVQLKETI

-725 AASKVVDAIKADID
+725 AASNVVNAIKADID

-744 PYEYYN
+744 PYTYYG

-762 DELLQD
+762 DELLQE
-768 LNDIEAST
+768 LNEIEAKT

-810 DVDAINDALSALLG
+810 DVDAINDALSDLLT
-824 RVDEQKAHVNAENQA
+824 RVDAQKDHVNAEKQA

-858 SRTLTEAKKAFV
+858 SRTLKEAKDAFV

-883 TTKLEALK
+883 TTKLDALK

-917 VKGITSRLS
+917 VKGITSRLN
-926 DLQLEANALKAMA
+926 DLQQEANALKKLA

-946 NAYQKLKE
+946 DAYQELKRNIAE
-954 NFDGQKIDI
+954 QGIMI
-963 WNYTYGSGY
+963 WCGYDYYG
-972 YAREDYS
+972 RDKMDYC
-979 THYGFVSAFD
+979 YGFANAFN
-989 AVRTRINQKTDGT
+989 AAWKYVNRFTDGT
-1002 NADYYRGLL
+1002 NAAYYLGLL
-1011 AYPDGVHFK
+1011 SYPDGVHFK

-1025 KQAIEDAYKA
+1025 RQAIEDAYKA

-1056 NTEIVRRM
+1056 NTGIVRRM
-1064 TDLSNVLKMLPKQAY
+1064 TDLSNVLQMLPKQAY
-1079 NDKTNYYTQVDEGN
+1079 NDHTNYITQVDELN
-1093 KCQTLWDEVNGLFNA
+1093 KRQALWDEVNGLFNA

-1136 VVKYYAEGLTT
+1136 VEKYYAEGLTT
-1147 TNNSD
+1147 TNNSM
-1152 VSKAYRRIETEL
+1152 VIKAYRSIKLEL
-1164 GGLKAFI
+1164 DGLKAFI

-1240 AALIKN
+1240 AVLIKN
-1246 LKDDAAATYAETTS
+1246 LKDDAADTYAETTS

-1280 IEAYKKELDL
+1280 IEAYKKDLDL

-1360 NFFGMVPN
+1360 SFFGMVPN

-1418 EGFAYEGKDDDF
+1418 EGFAYEGKDDDL
-1430 KSYKDCVAKYLTPAT
+1430 KSYKDRVAKYLTPAT

-1467 DAFYAEAGAVYT
+1467 NAFYAEAGAVYI

-1509 KAAQEYYGAFNVAS
+1509 KAAQDYYGAFNVAS

-1553 SKRIYGLTIGED
+1553 SKRVYGLTIGED

-1585 ANQAEVDAIKADI
+1585 ANLAEVDAIKADI

-1641 FDENATLAEAK
+1641 FVENATPAEAK

-1673 LVNAELIEGVANSL
+1673 LVNAELIEGVASSL
-1687 EMLVSQA
+1687 GTLVSQA
-1694 ESGYSAVNITYDGV
+1694 ESAYDDVNTTYDGV

-1747 VIHLLNVLIDR
+1747 IIHILNVLIDR

-1775 HAKAMENL
+1775 HAKAMKDL

-1801 ASYQHSSTVLEES
+1801 ASYQHASKVRELSEWQGLGEMFYFE
-1814 SYKQVGNEVFV
+1814 G
-1825 LERGKSYMENYE
+1825 GKSYMENYE

-1849 EVSGVLEQA
+1849 EVSDVLEQA

-1884 YDAYAKLAVAEV
+1884 DEAYAKLAVVEA
-1896 FGAWYETTQV
+1896 FGAWKETQSV
-1906 YQSNVWGARSAM
+1906 YQSKVYTARYDM
-1918 ENSFDKSGTKI
+1918 EKSFNKSGTNI
-1929 YDEDGAL
+1929 YDEDNTL
-1936 REQFDNL
+1936 WEQFNNL
-1943 KLACRNFDNYL
+1943 ERACQNFDNYR
-1954 TSENGRIDLILP
+1954 NFVDIYRILP

-1975 LNPDGSVAVVKPINY
+1975 LNPDGSEAGQKEINY
-1990 PKDEE
+1990 SKDEE

-2085 LWPSLGGS
+2085 LWPSLGGT

-2101 ENFTVSAEDNNGV
+2101 ENLTVSAEDNNGV

-2134 VLPAGMTVVGESV
+2134 ILPAGMTVVGESV

-2156 YSKDINGVHRVV
+2156 YSKDIDGVHRVV
-2168 ISTIENNS
+2168 ISTIENNC
-2176 FPNGSAIL
+2176 FTNGSAIL

-2197 LDNVIFA
+2197 LDKVIFA

-2211 TITGNDATGINGM
+2211 TITGSDATGISGM
-2224 ETEGS
+2224 EAEGS

>member
-63 KYMLQRATFTDNA
+63 EYKLQPATFTDNA

-85 EYAPGVAFTIDS
+85 EYAPGVAFTIDG
-97 DAPAKVKVK
+97 DAPAKVRVK

-126 DFAAPVKELG
+126 DFAASVKELS

-217 KANDN
+217 AANDN
-222 ENAYFSA
+222 ENAYHSA
-229 QNAYEAAEYQFRSF
+229 RNAYEAAEYRLRNFYS
-243 SSTWYTVAEEI
+243 WYGAAEEI
-254 RATYQADYNKIQ
+254 QATYQADYNKIQ
-266 QSINDFK
+266 QSITDFK
-273 ALAREKYD
+273 VLAQQKYN
-281 AGEAKELKTAE
+281 AGTAKELKTAE

-305 ANIGVSDAAWINIY
+305 TNIGVSGDAWRNIKD
-319 AVYQDG
+319 VYQDG

-346 ADWNEEALNAMRSA
+346 ADWNAEALNAMRSA

-379 ELEENFRTLKEAQV
+379 KLEENFRTLKKAQV
-393 VVINATK
+393 LEINATK
-400 DEYLAKHVDAEAKKA
+400 DKYLAKHADAEAKKA
-415 AADQLLSALED
+415 AADQLLSALE
-426 GFQSLGDDFQYLEK
+426 DDFQYLEK

-524 KLDDAKAAVAKMK
+524 KLDDATAAVAKMK

-584 DFQSQIDA
+584 DFQQQIDA

-597 GKYQDDATAAL
+597 GKYQDDAKAAL

-663 RVAGN
+663 RVADN

-783 QAVAATK
+783 QAVAATE
-790 DDITED
+790 DDITEA

-810 DVDAINDALSALLG
+810 DVDAINDALSELLM
-824 RVDEQKAHVNAENQA
+824 RVDAQKAHVNAETQA
-839 YTDFIGN
+839 YTNFIGN
-846 QYYYYPKGAELV
+846 QSYYYATGAGLV
-858 SRTLTEAKKAFV
+858 SRTLTEAKDAFK

-883 TTKLEALK
+883 TTKLDALK

-901 ILQESCKDSY
+901 ILQESCRDSY

-917 VKGITSRLS
+917 VKGITSRLN

-972 YAREDYS
+972 YARDDYS
-979 THYGFVSAFD
+979 THYGFVSAFN
-989 AVRTRINQKTDGT
+989 AVRTRINQKTNGT
-1002 NADYYRGLL
+1002 NAAYYLGLL
-1011 AYPDGVHFK
+1011 AYTDGVHFK

-1035 GKAWTGTLKYN
+1035 GKAWTGSLEYSYN
-1046 SYTYKYEPVL
+1046 SYKYEPVL
-1056 NTEIVRRM
+1056 NTGIVRRM

-1079 NDKTNYYTQVDEGN
+1079 NDCTNYSTQVDEGN
-1093 KCQTLWDEVNGLFNA
+1093 QKQKLWDEVNGLFNA

-1120 SQLGDLLKRI
+1120 SKLGDLLKRI

-1136 VVKYYAEGLTT
+1136 VEKYYAEGLTT
-1147 TNNSD
+1147 TNNSM

-1351 LVSNLDNDW
+1351 LVSNLDADW
-1360 NFFGMVPN
+1360 SFFGMVPN

-1418 EGFAYEGKDDDF
+1418 EGFAYEGKDDDL
-1430 KSYKDCVAKYLTPAT
+1430 KSYKDRVAKYLTPAT

-1509 KAAQEYYGAFNVAS
+1509 KAAQDYYGAFNVAS

-1570 CHSIKIL
+1570 FHSIKIL

-1585 ANQAEVDAIKADI
+1585 ANRAEVDAIKADI

-1641 FDENATLAEAK
+1641 FDENATPAEAK

-1659 LEKKVAQARMGLIK
+1659 LEKKVAQTRMGLIK
-1673 LVNAELIEGVANSL
+1673 LVNAELIEGVASSL
-1687 EMLVSQA
+1687 EILVSQA
-1694 ESGYSAVNITYDGV
+1694 ESSYSDVNNTYEGV

-1715 YKSALDACRE
+1715 YKSALDACRN

-1747 VIHLLNVLIDR
+1747 IIHLLNVLIDR

-1801 ASYQHSSTVLEES
+1801 ASYQHSSTVLEMSLGVQIEGDTFVFES
-1814 SYKQVGNEVFV
+1814 
-1825 LERGKSYMENYE
+1825 GKSYMENYE

-1842 VASEKAE
+1842 VANEKAE
-1849 EVSGVLEQA
+1849 VVSDVLELA

-1879 KDGCL
+1879 KDGSL
-1884 YDAYAKLAVAEV
+1884 YDAYAKLAMAEV
-1896 FGAWYETTQV
+1896 FGAYNETYQV
-1906 YQSNVWGARSAM
+1906 YRNNVWGAYSAM
-1918 ENSFDKSGTKI
+1918 QNSFYKSGTKI

-1943 KLACRNFDNYL
+1943 KLAKQNFDNYL
-1954 TSENGRIDLILP
+1954 DFHGWDRILP

-1975 LNPDGSVAVVKPINY
+1975 LNPDGSEAGQKEINY
-1990 PKDEE
+1990 SKDEE

-2085 LWPSLGGS
+2085 LWPSLGGT

-2101 ENFTVSAEDNNGV
+2101 ENLTVSAEDNNGV

-2134 VLPAGMTVVGESV
+2134 ILPAGMTVVGESV

-2156 YSKDINGVHRVV
+2156 YSKDIDGVHRVV

-2176 FPNGSAIL
+2176 FTNGSAIL

-2197 LDNVIFA
+2197 LDKVIFA

-2211 TITGNDATGINGM
+2211 YITGSDATGISGM
-2224 ETEGS
+2224 EAEGS

>member
-379 ELEENFRTLKEAQV
+379 ELEVNFRTLKEAQV

-415 AADQLLSALED
+415 AADQLLAALE
-426 GFQSLGDDFQYLEK
+426 DDFQYLEK

-524 KLDDAKAAVAKMK
+524 QLDDAKAAVAKMK
-537 PADEKDTYDVAAH
+537 PAAEGDTYDMAAH

-557 LQKTIDEIKAAVEKS
+557 LQKTIDEIKAAVEKG
-572 YQEKMLTETVRG
+572 YQEKTLTETVRG

-592 AAMAI
+592 AAMAVV
-597 GKYQDDATAAL
+597 KYQDDATAAMA
-608 DRYDVV
+608 RYDVV
-614 STAIKDYEAALTTL
+614 NTAIKDYKDALATL
-628 RGTVGPKTLVV
+628 RATVGTKTLVV

-739 KYKGV
+739 EYKGV

-768 LNDIEAST
+768 LNEIEANA

-783 QAVAATK
+783 QAVAATE

-810 DVDAINDALSALLG
+810 DVDAINDALSELLT
-824 RVDEQKAHVNAENQA
+824 RVNAQKAHVNAEKQA

-858 SRTLTEAKKAFV
+858 SRTLTEAKNAFV
-870 IPGESIDPQIQAT
+870 IPGESIDPQILAT

-917 VKGITSRLS
+917 VKGITSRLN
-926 DLQLEANALKAMA
+926 DLQLEANALKALA
-939 TDSTANY
+939 IDSTANY
-946 NAYQKLKE
+946 DAYQKLKD
-954 NFDGQKIDI
+954 NFVGQRIDI
-963 WNYTYGSGY
+963 WNYSSWG
-972 YAREDYS
+972 RDYTT
-979 THYGFVSAFD
+979 THYGFANAFD
-989 AVRTRINQKTDGT
+989 AVRTRINQKTNGT
-1002 NADYYRGLL
+1002 NAAYYLSLL

-1020 EREAI
+1020 ER
-1025 KQAIEDAYKA
+1025 QAIEQAIEAAYKA
-1035 GKAWTGTLKYN
+1035 GKAWTGSFKYN
-1046 SYTYKYEPVL
+1046 YNTYKNEPEL
-1056 NTEIVRRM
+1056 NTGIARRM

-1079 NDKTNYYTQVDEGN
+1079 NDYTNNSTQVDEGN
-1093 KCQTLWDEVNGLFNA
+1093 KCQALWDEVNGLFNA

-1120 SQLGDLLKRI
+1120 SKLGDLLKRI

-1136 VVKYYAEGLTT
+1136 VEKYYAEGLTT
-1147 TNNSD
+1147 TNHKT
-1152 VSKAYRRIETEL
+1152 VSEAYRSIKLKLDE
-1164 GGLKAFI
+1164 LKAFI
-1171 EGNSEYNAAIAGDNL
+1171 EGNSEYNGAIAGDNL
-1186 TRYNTFCEK
+1186 TRYNTFCAK

-1246 LKDDAAATYAETTS
+1246 LKDEAAASYAKTTS

-1290 AVNTAVRAKLEE
+1290 AVNTAVRVKLEE

-1351 LVSNLDNDW
+1351 LVSNLDADW
-1360 NFFGMVPN
+1360 SFFGMVPN
-1368 LLVADLEQAAQNEW
+1368 LLVADLEQAAKDEW

-1418 EGFAYEGKDDDF
+1418 EGFAYEGKDDDL
-1430 KSYKDCVAKYLTPAT
+1430 KSYKDRVAKNLTPAT

-1467 DAFYAEAGAVYT
+1467 NAFYAEAGAVYT

-1553 SKRIYGLTIGED
+1553 SKRVYGLIIGED

-1585 ANQAEVDAIKADI
+1585 ANLAEVDAIKADI

-1641 FDENATLAEAK
+1641 FAENATPAEAK

-1673 LVNAELIEGVANSL
+1673 LVNAELIDGVASSL
-1687 EMLVSQA
+1687 GTLVSQA
-1694 ESGYSAVNITYDGV
+1694 ELTYSNVNMTYDQV
-1708 YTPVKVE
+1708 YAPVKVE

-1747 VIHLLNVLIDR
+1747 VIHLLNGLIDR

-1775 HAKAMENL
+1775 HAKAMKDL

-1801 ASYQHSSTVLEES
+1801 ASYQHAS
-1814 SYKQVGNEVFV
+1814 EVREYSDWEGLGEMFYF
-1825 LERGKSYMENYE
+1825 EGGKSYMENYE
-1837 KLFFN
+1837 KQFFN
-1842 VASEKAE
+1842 EASEKAE
-1849 EVSGVLEQA
+1849 VVSDVLEQA

-1884 YDAYAKLAVAEV
+1884 YDAYAKLATVEA
-1896 FGAWYETTQV
+1896 FGAWKETQSV
-1906 YQSNVWGARSAM
+1906 YQSNVLSARDAM
-1918 ENSFDKSGTKI
+1918 EKSFNKSGTNI
-1929 YDEDGAL
+1929 YDEDNTL
-1936 REQFDNL
+1936 WEQFNNL
-1943 KLACRNFDNYL
+1943 ERACQNFDNYR
-1954 TSENGRIDLILP
+1954 NFVDIYRILP

-1975 LNPDGSVAVVKPINY
+1975 LNPDGSEAWQKEINY
-1990 PKDEE
+1990 SKDEE

-2032 GVVLTDDYLA
+2032 GVVLTDDYLT
-2042 VLNALLDP
+2042 VLNAVLDP

-2101 ENFTVSAEDNNGV
+2101 ENLTVSAEDNNGV

-2156 YSKDINGVHRVV
+2156 YSKDIDGVHRVV

-2176 FPNGSAIL
+2176 FTNGSAIL

-2197 LDNVIFA
+2197 LDKVIFA

-2211 TITGNDATGINGM
+2211 TITGDDATGINGM

>member
-85 EYAPGVAFTIDS
+85 EYAPEVAFTIEG
-97 DAPAKVKVK
+97 DAPAKVRVK

-149 FRRTDAWTKGKDG
+149 FRTTDAWKTGKDG

-185 EVYVKNHLWQGKN
+185 DVYVKNHLWQGKN
-198 SPELRALTDGIA
+198 SPELLALKNGIG
-210 ALAKVVE
+210 ALADVVE
-217 KANDN
+217 KANVN
-222 ENAYFSA
+222 ENSYKSAWDAYTDA
-229 QNAYEAAEYQFRSF
+229 KRQFDGF
-243 SSTWYTVAEEI
+243 YWTWYYTDKAMKE
-254 RATYQADYNKIQ
+254 TYQADYDKIKKD
-266 QSINDFK
+266 IEDFGT
-273 ALAREKYD
+273 LAMQKYN
-281 AGEAKELKTAE
+281 AGAANELKTDE
-292 FTENFNRMLNELE
+292 FTENFSWQFNMLK
-305 ANIGVSDAAWINIY
+305 ANIGTSGNAWLNIS
-319 AVYQDG
+319 ATYQDG
-325 LRVFNAA
+325 LSSFNAA

-346 ADWNEEALNAMRSA
+346 ADWNEEALNAMRKE

-379 ELEENFRTLKEAQV
+379 EQEKKFRTLKEEQV
-393 VVINATK
+393 LAINAIRDK
-400 DEYLAKHVDAEAKKA
+400 YLAYHADAEAKKK
-415 AADQLLSALED
+415 AADQLLADLED
-426 GFQSLGDDFQYLEK
+426 DFLYLEK
-440 SDDVNQ
+440 SEDVNL

-458 INALKDKVAKDYK
+458 INALKGKVAKDYK

-524 KLDDAKAAVAKMK
+524 MLDDAKAAVAKMK
-537 PADEKDTYDVAAH
+537 PAAEKDTYDVAAH
-550 FQKTAAG
+550 FQKTAAD
-557 LQKTIDEIKAAVEKS
+557 LQKTIDQIKAAVEKG
-572 YQEKMLTETVRG
+572 YQEKMLTETVCG
-584 DFQSQIDA
+584 DFQQQIDA

-628 RGTVGPKTLVV
+628 CVTVGPKTLVV

-649 TYGERITKLQTEID
+649 TYGERITKLKTEID
-663 RVAGN
+663 RVAGD
-668 FSAAKEKLDAD
+668 FSAAKKKLDAEH
-679 LLAALLAVQLKETI
+679 LAALLAVQLKETI
-693 LTDAQALNAA
+693 LTDAQALNDA

-739 KYKGV
+739 EYKGV

-768 LNDIEAST
+768 LNEIEANA

-783 QAVAATK
+783 QAVAATE

-810 DVDAINDALSALLG
+810 DVDAINDALSELLT
-824 RVDEQKAHVNAENQA
+824 RVNAQKAHVNAEKQA

-858 SRTLTEAKKAFV
+858 SRTLTEAKNAFV

-917 VKGITSRLS
+917 VKGITSRLN
-926 DLQLEANALKAMA
+926 DLQLEANALKALA
-939 TDSTANY
+939 IDSTANY
-946 NAYQKLKE
+946 DAYQKLKD
-954 NFDGQKIDI
+954 NFVGQRIDI
-963 WNYTYGSGY
+963 WNYSSWG
-972 YAREDYS
+972 RDYTT
-979 THYGFVSAFD
+979 THYGFANAFD
-989 AVRTRINQKTDGT
+989 AVRTRINQKTNGT
-1002 NADYYRGLL
+1002 NAAYYLSLL

-1020 EREAI
+1020 ER
-1025 KQAIEDAYKA
+1025 QAIEQAIEAAYKA
-1035 GKAWTGTLKYN
+1035 GKAWTGSFKYN
-1046 SYTYKYEPVL
+1046 YNTYKNEPEL
-1056 NTEIVRRM
+1056 NTGIARRM

-1079 NDKTNYYTQVDEGN
+1079 NDYTNNSTQVDEGN
-1093 KCQTLWDEVNGLFNA
+1093 KCQALWDEVNGLFNA

-1120 SQLGDLLKRI
+1120 SKLGDLLKRI
-1130 KEQKAL
+1130 KEQKTL
-1136 VVKYYAEGLTT
+1136 VEKYYAEGLTT
-1147 TNNSD
+1147 TNHKT
-1152 VSKAYRRIETEL
+1152 VSEAYRSIKLKLDE
-1164 GGLKAFI
+1164 LKAFI
-1171 EGNSEYNAAIAGDNL
+1171 EGNSEYNGAIAGDNL
-1186 TRYNTFCEK
+1186 TRYNTFCAK
-1195 VQETENKYGE
+1195 VQETEDKYGE

-1240 AALIKN
+1240 AVLIKD
-1246 LKDDAAATYAETTS
+1246 LKDEAAATYANTTS

-1265 IAEANAK
+1265 IEEANAK
-1272 KAQEYTDQ
+1272 KAQKYTDQ

-1418 EGFAYEGKDDDF
+1418 EGFAYEGKDDDL

-1467 DAFYAEAGAVYT
+1467 NAFYAEAGAVYT

-1509 KAAQEYYGAFNVAS
+1509 KTAQEYYGAFNVAS

-1553 SKRIYGLTIGED
+1553 SKRVYGLIIGED

-1641 FDENATLAEAK
+1641 FDENATPAEAK

-1659 LEKKVAQARMGLIK
+1659 LEKKVAQTRMGLIK
-1673 LVNAELIEGVANSL
+1673 LVNAELIDGVASSL
-1687 EMLVSQA
+1687 GTLVSQA
-1694 ESGYSAVNITYDGV
+1694 ELTYSNVNMTYDQV
-1708 YTPVKVE
+1708 YAPVKVE

-1747 VIHLLNVLIDR
+1747 VIHLLNGLIDR
-1758 MGATRM
+1758 MGTTRM

-1775 HAKAMENL
+1775 HAKAMKDL
-1783 QNAYDA
+1783 QDAYDA

-1814 SYKQVGNEVFV
+1814 SWKQVGNEVFV
-1825 LERGKSYMENYE
+1825 FERGKSYMENYE

-1879 KDGCL
+1879 KDGSL
-1884 YDAYAKLAVAEV
+1884 KDAYAKLAVAEV
-1896 FGAWYETTQV
+1896 FGAWYETQQV
-1906 YQSNVWGARSAM
+1906 YKPNVLSALDDM
-1918 ENSFDKSGTKI
+1918 EKSFYKSGTKI

-1975 LNPDGSVAVVKPINY
+1975 LNPDGSVAAVKPINY

-2032 GVVLTDDYLA
+2032 GVVLTDDYLT
-2042 VLNALLDP
+2042 VLNAVLDP

-2085 LWPSLGGS
+2085 LWPSLGGT

-2101 ENFTVSAEDNNGV
+2101 ENLTVSAEDNNGV

-2134 VLPAGMTVVGESV
+2134 ILPAGMTVVGESV

-2156 YSKDINGVHRVV
+2156 YSKDIDGVHRVV
-2168 ISTIENNS
+2168 ISTIENNC
-2176 FPNGSAIL
+2176 FTNGSAIL

-2197 LDNVIFA
+2197 LDKVIFA

-2211 TITGNDATGINGM
+2211 YITGSDATGINGM
-2224 ETEGS
+2224 EAEGS

>member
-63 KYMLQRATFTDNA
+63 EYKLQDAPELFTDNA

-85 EYAPGVAFTIDS
+85 EYAPGVAFTIDG

-115 KFSGVKFTLIF
+115 KFSGVKFILIF
-126 DFAAPVKELG
+126 DFAAPVKELS

-217 KANDN
+217 AANDN
-222 ENAYFSA
+222 ENAYNSA
-229 QNAYEAAEYQFRSF
+229 RNAYEAAEYQFRSF

-379 ELEENFRTLKEAQV
+379 KLEENFRTLKKAQV
-393 VVINATK
+393 LEINATK
-400 DEYLAKHVDAEAKKA
+400 DKYLAKHADAEAKKA
-415 AADQLLSALED
+415 AADQLLSALE
-426 GFQSLGDDFQYLEK
+426 DDFQYLEK

-537 PADEKDTYDVAAH
+537 PAAEGDTYDMAAH
-550 FQKTAAG
+550 F
-557 LQKTIDEIKAAVEKS
+557 QKTIDEIKAAVEKG
-572 YQEKMLTETVRG
+572 YQEKTLTETVRG
-584 DFQSQIDA
+584 DFQQQIDA

-597 GKYQDDATAAL
+597 GKYQDDAKAAL

-614 STAIKDYEAALTTL
+614 STANKDYEAALTTL

-783 QAVAATK
+783 QAVAATE
-790 DDITED
+790 DDITEA

-810 DVDAINDALSALLG
+810 DVDAINDALSELLM
-824 RVDEQKAHVNAENQA
+824 RVDAQKAHVNAETQA
-839 YTDFIGN
+839 YTNFIGN
-846 QYYYYPKGAELV
+846 QSYYYATGAGLV
-858 SRTLTEAKKAFV
+858 SRTLTEAKDAFK

-883 TTKLEALK
+883 TTKLDALK

-901 ILQESCKDSY
+901 ILQESCRDSY

-917 VKGITSRLS
+917 VKGITSRLN

-972 YAREDYS
+972 YARDDYS
-979 THYGFVSAFD
+979 THYGFVSAFN
-989 AVRTRINQKTDGT
+989 AVRTRINQKTNGT
-1002 NADYYRGLL
+1002 NAAYYLGLL
-1011 AYPDGVHFK
+1011 AYTDGVHFK

-1035 GKAWTGTLKYN
+1035 GKAWTGSLEYSYN
-1046 SYTYKYEPVL
+1046 SYKYEPVL
-1056 NTEIVRRM
+1056 NTGIVRRM

-1079 NDKTNYYTQVDEGN
+1079 NDCTNYSTQVDEGN
-1093 KCQTLWDEVNGLFNA
+1093 QKQKLWDEVNGLFNA

-1120 SQLGDLLKRI
+1120 SKLGDLLKRI

-1136 VVKYYAEGLTT
+1136 VEKYYAEGLTT
-1147 TNNSD
+1147 TNNSM
-1152 VSKAYRRIETEL
+1152 VSEAYRSIKLEL
-1164 GGLKAFI
+1164 DGLKAFI
-1171 EGNSEYNAAIAGDNL
+1171 EGNSEYNAVIAGDNL
-1186 TRYNTFCEK
+1186 TRYNTFCAK

-1205 GTAQIAGYQNIST
+1205 GTVQIAGYQNIST

-1246 LKDDAAATYAETTS
+1246 LKDDAAATYAKTTS

-1265 IAEANAK
+1265 IDEANAA
-1272 KAQEYTDQ
+1272 KAMEYTAQ
-1280 IEAYKKELDL
+1280 IEAYKKDLDL

-1351 LVSNLDNDW
+1351 LVSNLDADW
-1360 NFFGMVPN
+1360 SFFGMVPN

-1418 EGFAYEGKDDDF
+1418 EGFAYEGKDDDL
-1430 KSYKDCVAKYLTPAT
+1430 KSYKDRVAKYLTPAT

-1570 CHSIKIL
+1570 YHSIKIL

-1585 ANQAEVDAIKADI
+1585 ANQAEVAAIKADI

-1641 FDENATLAEAK
+1641 FDENATPAEAK

-1673 LVNAELIEGVANSL
+1673 LVNAELIEGVASSL

-1694 ESGYSAVNITYDGV
+1694 ELGYSAVNNTYDGV

-1747 VIHLLNVLIDR
+1747 VIHLLNGLIDR
-1758 MGATRM
+1758 MGATRT

-1775 HAKAMENL
+1775 HAKAMKDL
-1783 QNAYDA
+1783 QDAYDA

-1801 ASYQHSSTVLEES
+1801 ASYQHVSTVLGES

-1825 LERGKSYMENYE
+1825 FERGKSYMENYE

-1879 KDGCL
+1879 KDGSL
-1884 YDAYAKLAVAEV
+1884 KDAYAKLETVEV
-1896 FGAWYETTQV
+1896 LGAWYETKQV
-1906 YQSNVWGARSAM
+1906 YQFNVLSALYDM
-1918 ENSFDKSGTKI
+1918 EKSFYKSGTKI

-1943 KLACRNFDNYL
+1943 KLAQQNFDNYL
-1954 TSENGRIDLILP
+1954 ASARW
-1966 TKDINGNAW
+1966 A
-1975 LNPDGSVAVVKPINY
+1975 
-1990 PKDEE
+1990 
-1995 YGVKLVAATSESL
+1995 KL
-2008 VESMNALRTSIE
+2008 
-2020 ENTYVLGDVTED
+2020 
-2032 GVVLTDDYLA
+2032 
-2042 VLNALLDP
+2042 
-2050 ETLEGGKVFAAAD
+2050 TL
-2063 VNRDGKISIAD
+2063 
-2074 VTLIAAKVTNG
+2074 
-2085 LWPSLGGS
+2085 
-2093 LNAPMVGS
+2093 
-2101 ENFTVSAEDNNGV
+2101 
-2114 QRIAI
+2114 
-2119 NLENRKDYVACQMDI
+2119 
-2134 VLPAGMTVVGESV
+2134 
-2147 GNRANGHAL
+2147 
-2156 YSKDINGVHRVV
+2156 
-2168 ISTIENNS
+2168 S
-2176 FPNGSAIL
+2176 FP
-2184 YLDVQGGSIDKVA
+2184 
-2197 LDNVIFA
+2197 
-2204 EANGRET
+2204 
-2211 TITGNDATGINGM
+2211 
-2224 ETEGS
+2224 
-2229 LKQKI
+2229 
-2234 YTVGGQLLDKVK
+2234 
-2246 QGINIVRNAN
+2246 
-2256 GKTQKVTGK
+2256 

>member
-21 ADADVVI
+21 ADAEVVI

-63 KYMLQRATFTDNA
+63 KYMLKPATFTDNA

-85 EYAPGVAFTIDS
+85 EYAPGVAFTIEG
-97 DAPAKVKVK
+97 DAPAKVRVK

-115 KFSGVKFTLIF
+115 KFSGVKFTLLF
-126 DFAAPVKELG
+126 DFAAPVKELS

-149 FRRTDAWTKGKDG
+149 FRTTDAWKMGKDG

-169 VADYAS
+169 VADYAN
-175 QLDIIEKGDY
+175 QLNNIEKGDY
-185 EVYVKNHLWQGKN
+185 DVYVKNHLWQGEK
-198 SPELRALTDGIA
+198 SPELGALANGIA

-217 KANDN
+217 AANDN
-222 ENAYFSA
+222 ENSYKSAWDAYTDVKR
-229 QNAYEAAEYQFRSF
+229 QFDGF
-243 SSTWYTVAEEI
+243 YWTWYYTDPAMKE
-254 RATYQADYNKIQ
+254 TYQADYDKIKKD
-266 QSINDFK
+266 IEDFGT
-273 ALAREKYD
+273 LAKQKYD
-281 AGEAKELKTAE
+281 AGAAKELKTAE
-292 FTENFNRMLNELE
+292 FTENFSQQFNTLK
-305 ANIGVSDAAWINIY
+305 ANIGTSGNAWSNISY
-319 AVYQDG
+319 TYNHG
-325 LRVFNAA
+325 LRCFNAA
-332 QEEIHTQMPDDGNY
+332 QEEIHTQMPADGNY
-346 ADWNEEALNAMRSA
+346 ADWNAEALNAMREA

-379 ELEENFRTLKEAQV
+379 EQEENFRTLKQAQV
-393 VVINATK
+393 VVIINTK
-400 DEYLAKHVDAEAKKA
+400 DEYLAKHADAEAKKA
-415 AADQLLSALED
+415 AADQLLAALE
-426 GFQSLGDDFQYLEK
+426 DDFQYLEE

-446 KYANRVKEIRTA
+446 KYASRVKEIRTA

-471 APHNIRTAS
+471 APHNISTAS

-491 ISSLRSDAGAIIQ
+491 INSLRSDAGAIIQ

-512 LKALGTETGLQK
+512 LKELGTETGLQK
-524 KLDDAKAAVAKMK
+524 KLDDATAAVAKMK
-537 PADEKDTYDVAAH
+537 PAAEGDTYDVAAH

-557 LQKTIDEIKAAVEKS
+557 LQKTIDQIKVAVEKG
-572 YQEKMLTETVRG
+572 YQEKTLTEYVRR
-584 DFQSQIDA
+584 DFENQIWGA
-592 AAMAI
+592 ARAI
-597 GKYQDDATAAL
+597 YKYQNDATAAL

-614 STAIKDYEAALTTL
+614 NAAIKDYKDALATL
-628 RGTVGPKTLVV
+628 RATVGTKTLVV

-649 TYGERITKLQTEID
+649 TYGERINKLQTEID

-668 FSAAKEKLDAD
+668 FSAAKKKLDAEH
-679 LLAALLAVQLKETI
+679 LAALLDVKLKETI
-693 LTDAQALNAA
+693 LTDAQALNDA
-703 FANDKVNS
+703 FANDKENS
-711 DKTAKIEAAKAMYD
+711 DKTAKIEAAKSMYD
-725 AASKVVDAIKADID
+725 AASEIVDAIKADID

-744 PYEYYN
+744 PYVYYN
-750 VTWTEDNLGLKY
+750 VTWTEDDLGLKY

-810 DVDAINDALSALLG
+810 DVDAINEALSELLT
-824 RVDEQKAHVNAENQA
+824 RVDAQKAHVNAEKQA

-846 QYYYYPKGAELV
+846 QYYYDPKGAELV
-858 SRTLTEAKKAFV
+858 SRTLTEAKDAFK
-870 IPGESIDPQIQAT
+870 IPGESIDPQILAT
-883 TTKLEALK
+883 TKKLDALK

-911 DAEGHV
+911 DAEGHL
-917 VKGITSRLS
+917 VKGITSRLN
-926 DLQLEANALKAMA
+926 DLQDEAKALKYLA

-946 NAYQKLKE
+946 DAYQELKRNIAE
-954 NFDGQKIDI
+954 QGIMI
-963 WNYTYGSGY
+963 WRQYDYYGRDNMEY
-972 YAREDYS
+972 C
-979 THYGFVSAFD
+979 YGFANAFD
-989 AVRTRINQKTDGT
+989 RARKFVNQNTDGT
-1002 NADYYRGLL
+1002 NADYYLGLL
-1011 AYPDGVHFK
+1011 ANPDGVHFK
-1020 EREAI
+1020 ECEAI
-1025 KQAIEDAYKA
+1025 KQAIEAAYKA
-1035 GKAWTGTLKYN
+1035 GKAWTDNFKYN
-1046 SYTYKYEPVL
+1046 YYTYKNEPEL
-1056 NTEIVRRM
+1056 NTGIVRRM
-1064 TDLSNVLKMLPKQAY
+1064 EDLSTALGKLPKQAY
-1079 NDKTNYYTQVDEGN
+1079 NDNTNYKNQVVEGN
-1093 KCQTLWDEVNGLFNA
+1093 KCQALWDEVNGLFNA

-1136 VVKYYAEGLTT
+1136 VVKYYAEGLST
-1147 TNNSD
+1147 TNNLS
-1152 VSKAYRRIETEL
+1152 VSEAYRFIKIEL
-1164 GGLKAFI
+1164 DGLKAFI
-1171 EGNSEYNAAIAGDNL
+1171 EGNADYNAVIAGDNL
-1186 TRYNTFCEK
+1186 IRYNTFCAK
-1195 VQETENKYGE
+1195 VQETEDKYGE

-1218 EELKELVNVESIIA
+1218 EELKELVSVESIIA

-1246 LKDDAAATYAETTS
+1246 LKDEAAASFTNTTS

-1265 IAEANAK
+1265 IDEANAA
-1272 KAQEYTDQ
+1272 KAMEYTAQ
-1280 IEAYKKELDL
+1280 IEAYKKDLDL

-1302 MLANLNDNQLAPA
+1302 MLANLNNNQLAPA
-1315 KEKVASYDKNVR
+1315 KEKVAGFDKNVR

-1360 NFFGMVPN
+1360 SFFGMVPN

-1393 DGTLTEGDD
+1393 DGTQTEGDD

-1418 EGFAYEGKDDDF
+1418 EGFAYEGKDADL
-1430 KSYKDCVAKYLTPAT
+1430 KSYKDRVADYLTPAT

-1467 DAFYAEAGAVYT
+1467 NAFYAEAGAVYT

-1553 SKRIYGLTIGED
+1553 SKRVYGLTIGED

-1609 DNLTGTAADEVKAYY
+1609 DNLTGAAADEVKAYY

-1641 FDENATLAEAK
+1641 FVENATLAEAK

-1694 ESGYSAVNITYDGV
+1694 ESSYSNVNITYDGV

-2101 ENFTVSAEDNNGV
+2101 ENLTVSAEDNNGV

-2176 FPNGSAIL
+2176 FTNGSAIL

>member
-63 KYMLQRATFTDNA
+63 EYKLQDAPELFTDNA

-85 EYAPGVAFTIDS
+85 EYAPGVAFTIDG

-115 KFSGVKFTLIF
+115 KFSGVKFILIF
-126 DFAAPVKELG
+126 DFAAPVKELS

-217 KANDN
+217 AANDN
-222 ENAYFSA
+222 ENAYNSA
-229 QNAYEAAEYQFRSF
+229 RNAYEAAEYRLRNFYS
-243 SSTWYTVAEEI
+243 WYGAAEEI
-254 RATYQADYNKIQ
+254 QATYQADYNKIQ
-266 QSINDFK
+266 QSITDFK
-273 ALAREKYD
+273 VLAQQKYN
-281 AGEAKELKTAE
+281 AGTAKELKTDE
-292 FTENFNRMLNELE
+292 FTENFNRMLNELGT
-305 ANIGVSDAAWINIY
+305 NIGASGDAWRNIKY
-319 AVYQDG
+319 VYQDG

-346 ADWNEEALNAMRSA
+346 ADWNAEALNAMRSA

-379 ELEENFRTLKEAQV
+379 ELEEDFRTLKEAQV

-400 DEYLAKHVDAEAKKA
+400 DEYRAKHIDAEAKKA
-415 AADQLLSALED
+415 AADQLLADLE
-426 GFQSLGDDFQYLEK
+426 DDFQYLEG
-440 SDDVNQ
+440 SEDVNQ

-491 ISSLRSDAGAIIQ
+491 INSLRSDAGAIIQ

-537 PADEKDTYDVAAH
+537 PAAEGDTYDVAAH

-557 LQKTIDEIKAAVEKS
+557 LQKTIDEIKAAVEKG
-572 YQEKMLTETVRG
+572 YQEKTLTETVRG
-584 DFQSQIDA
+584 GFQSQIDA
-592 AAMAI
+592 AAMAVV
-597 GKYQDDATAAL
+597 KYQDDATAAM

-614 STAIKDYEAALTTL
+614 STAIKDYKDALATL
-628 RGTVGPKTLVV
+628 RATVGTKTLVV

-668 FSAAKEKLDAD
+668 FSVAKEKLDAD

-783 QAVAATK
+783 QAVAATE
-790 DDITED
+790 DDITEA

-810 DVDAINDALSALLG
+810 DVDAINDALSELLT
-824 RVDEQKAHVNAENQA
+824 RVDAQKAHVNAETQA
-839 YTDFIGN
+839 YTNFIGN
-846 QYYYYPKGAELV
+846 QSYYYATGAGLV
-858 SRTLTEAKKAFV
+858 SRTLTEAKDAFK

-883 TTKLEALK
+883 TTKLDALK

-917 VKGITSRLS
+917 VKGITSRLN
-926 DLQLEANALKAMA
+926 DLQLEANALKEMA

-954 NFDGQKIDI
+954 NFDKQKIEI
-963 WNYTYGSGY
+963 WNYYGSGY
-972 YAREDYS
+972 YAKNNYS
-979 THYGFVSAFD
+979 THYGFDSAFN
-989 AVRTRINQKTDGT
+989 AVWTRINQKTDGT
-1002 NADYYRGLL
+1002 NAYYYLGLL
-1011 AYPDGVHFK
+1011 SYPDGVHFK

-1025 KQAIEDAYKA
+1025 RQAIEDAYKA
-1035 GKAWTGTLKYN
+1035 GKAWTGSWEY
-1046 SYTYKYEPVL
+1046 SYSSYKYEPVL
-1056 NTEIVRRM
+1056 NTGIVRRM
-1064 TDLSNVLKMLPKQAY
+1064 TDLSNVFKMLPKQAY
-1079 NDKTNYYTQVDEGN
+1079 DDCTNYKTQVYELN
-1093 KCQTLWDEVNGLFNA
+1093 LKQELWDEVNGLFNA

-1136 VVKYYAEGLTT
+1136 VEKYYAEGLTT
-1147 TNNSD
+1147 TNNSM
-1152 VSKAYRRIETEL
+1152 VSEAYRSIKLEL
-1164 GGLKAFI
+1164 DGLKAFI
-1171 EGNSEYNAAIAGDNL
+1171 EGNSDYNAVIAGDNL
-1186 TRYNTFCEK
+1186 TRYNTFCAK
-1195 VQETENKYGE
+1195 VQETEDKYGE

-1246 LKDDAAATYAETTS
+1246 LKDDAAVTYAKTTS

-1265 IAEANAK
+1265 IDETNAT
-1272 KAQEYTDQ
+1272 KAMEYTAQ
-1280 IEAYKKELDL
+1280 IEAYKKDLDL

-1302 MLANLNDNQLAPA
+1302 MLANLNNNQLAPA
-1315 KEKVASYDKNVR
+1315 KEKVAGFDKNVR

-1351 LVSNLDNDW
+1351 LVNNLDDDW
-1360 NFFGMVPN
+1360 SFFGMVPN
-1368 LLVADLEQAAQNEW
+1368 LLVADLEQAAKDEW

-1418 EGFAYEGKDDDF
+1418 EGFAYEGKDDDL

-1467 DAFYAEAGAVYT
+1467 NAFYAEAGAVYT

-1509 KAAQEYYGAFNVAS
+1509 KAAQDYYGAFNVAS

-1528 NIASAFNQVKR
+1528 NIASTFDQVKR

-1553 SKRIYGLTIGED
+1553 SKRVYGLIIGED

-1641 FDENATLAEAK
+1641 FDENATPAEAK

-1673 LVNAELIEGVANSL
+1673 LVNAELIEGVASSL

-1694 ESGYSAVNITYDGV
+1694 ESSYSDVNSTYDGV

-1715 YKSALDACRE
+1715 YKSALDACRN

-1747 VIHLLNVLIDR
+1747 VIHLLNGLIDR
-1758 MGATRM
+1758 MGATRT
-1764 DIIEANKPYVA
+1764 DIMEANNPYVA
-1775 HAKAMENL
+1775 HAKAMKDL

-1801 ASYQHSSTVLEES
+1801 ASYQHVS
-1814 SYKQVGNEVFV
+1814 EVCEYSGCEGLGEMFCF
-1825 LERGKSYMENYE
+1825 EDGKSYMENYE

-1849 EVSGVLEQA
+1849 VVSGVLEQA

-1865 PVSAILTDSQVESY
+1865 PVSAILTDNQVESY

-1884 YDAYAKLAVAEV
+1884 NEAYAKLATVEA
-1896 FGAWYETTQV
+1896 FGAWKETQSV
-1906 YQSNVWGARSAM
+1906 YQVNVNSARYAM
-1918 ENSFDKSGTKI
+1918 ENSFNKSGTNI
-1929 YDEDGAL
+1929 YDEDGTL
-1936 REQFDNL
+1936 WEQFNNL
-1943 KLACRNFDNYL
+1943 ERAYQRFVSYLNFADIY
-1954 TSENGRIDLILP
+1954 RILP

-1975 LNPDGSVAVVKPINY
+1975 LNPDGSEAWQKEINY
-1990 PKDEE
+1990 SKDEE

-2085 LWPSLGGS
+2085 LWPSLGGT

-2101 ENFTVSAEDNNGV
+2101 ENLTVSAEDNNGV

-2134 VLPAGMTVVGESV
+2134 ILPAGMTVVGESV

-2156 YSKDINGVHRVV
+2156 YSKDIDGVHRVV
-2168 ISTIENNS
+2168 ISTIENNC
-2176 FPNGSAIL
+2176 FTNGSAIL

-2197 LDNVIFA
+2197 LDKVIFA

-2211 TITGNDATGINGM
+2211 TITGSDATGINGM
-2224 ETEGS
+2224 EAEGS

>member
-63 KYMLQRATFTDNA
+63 TYMLQRATFTDNA

-115 KFSGVKFTLIF
+115 KFSGVKFTLLF
-126 DFAAPVKELG
+126 DFAAPVKELS
-136 AQLGEIVSGTSDY
+136 AQLGEIVSGTSEY
-149 FRRTDAWTKGKDG
+149 FRTTDAWKKGNDE

-185 EVYVKNHLWQGKN
+185 EVYVKNHLWQGEN
-198 SPELRALTDGIA
+198 SPELLALTNGIG

-217 KANDN
+217 NANNN
-222 ENAYFSA
+222 ENSYKSAWDAYTDA
-229 QNAYEAAEYQFRSF
+229 KRQFDGF
-243 SSTWYTVAEEI
+243 YWTWYYTDKAMKE
-254 RATYQADYNKIQ
+254 TYQADYDKIKKD
-266 QSINDFK
+266 IEDFGT
-273 ALAREKYD
+273 LAKQKYN
-281 AGEAKELKTAE
+281 AGAANELKTDE
-292 FTENFNRMLNELE
+292 FTENFNRQFNTLK
-305 ANIGVSDAAWINIY
+305 ANIGTSGNAWLNIS
-319 AVYQDG
+319 ATYQDG
-325 LRVFNAA
+325 LSSFNAA

-346 ADWNEEALNAMRSA
+346 ADWNEEALNAMRKE

-379 ELEENFRTLKEAQV
+379 EQEKKFRTLKEGQV
-393 VVINATK
+393 LKINAIK
-400 DEYLAKHVDAEAKKA
+400 DKYLAMYADAQAKKA
-415 AADQLLSALED
+415 AADQLLADLK
-426 GFQSLGDDFQYLEK
+426 DDFQYLEE
-440 SDDVNQ
+440 SEDVNL

-537 PADEKDTYDVAAH
+537 PAAEGDTYDMAAH
-550 FQKTAAG
+550 FQKTAAD
-557 LQKTIDEIKAAVEKS
+557 LQKTIDEIKAAVEKG
-572 YQEKMLTETVRG
+572 YQEKTLTETVRG

-592 AAMAI
+592 AAMAVV
-597 GKYQDDATAAL
+597 KYQDDATAAMA
-608 DRYDVV
+608 RYDVV
-614 STAIKDYEAALTTL
+614 NTAIKDYKDALATL
-628 RGTVGPKTLVV
+628 RATVGTKTLVV

-663 RVAGN
+663 RVAGD
-668 FSAAKEKLDAD
+668 FSAAKKKLDAD
-679 LLAALLAVQLKETI
+679 LLAALLTVKLKETI
-693 LTDAQALNAA
+693 LTDAQALNDA

-739 KYKGV
+739 EYKGV

-768 LNDIEAST
+768 LNEIEANA

-783 QAVAATK
+783 QAVAATE

-810 DVDAINDALSALLG
+810 DVDAINDALSELLT
-824 RVDEQKAHVNAENQA
+824 RVNAQKAHVNAEKQA

-858 SRTLTEAKKAFV
+858 SRTLTEAKNAFK

-883 TTKLEALK
+883 TNKLEALK

-917 VKGITSRLS
+917 VKGITSRLN
-926 DLQLEANALKAMA
+926 DLQLEANALKALA
-939 TDSTANY
+939 IDSTANY
-946 NAYQKLKE
+946 DAYQKLKD
-954 NFDGQKIDI
+954 NFVGQRIDI
-963 WNYTYGSGY
+963 WNYSSWG
-972 YAREDYS
+972 RDYTT
-979 THYGFVSAFD
+979 THYGFANAFD
-989 AVRTRINQKTDGT
+989 AVRTRINQKTNGT
-1002 NADYYRGLL
+1002 NAAYYLSLL

-1020 EREAI
+1020 ER
-1025 KQAIEDAYKA
+1025 QAIEQAIEAAYKA
-1035 GKAWTGTLKYN
+1035 GKAWTGSFKYN
-1046 SYTYKYEPVL
+1046 YNTYKNEPEL
-1056 NTEIVRRM
+1056 NTGIARRM

-1079 NDKTNYYTQVDEGN
+1079 NDYTNNSTQVDEGN
-1093 KCQTLWDEVNGLFNA
+1093 KCQALWDEVNGLFNA

-1120 SQLGDLLKRI
+1120 SKLGDLLKRI

-1136 VVKYYAEGLTT
+1136 VEKYYAEALTT
-1147 TNNSD
+1147 TNHKT
-1152 VSKAYRRIETEL
+1152 VSEAYRSIKFEL
-1164 GGLKAFI
+1164 DGLKAFI
-1171 EGNSEYNAAIAGDNL
+1171 EGNSEYNGAIAGDNL
-1186 TRYNTFCEK
+1186 ARYNTFCTK
-1195 VQETENKYGE
+1195 VQETEDKYGE

-1246 LKDDAAATYAETTS
+1246 LKDKAAHTYAETTS

-1265 IAEANAK
+1265 IKEDNAA
-1272 KAQEYTDQ
+1272 KAMEYTDQ
-1280 IEAYKKELDL
+1280 IEAYKKDLDL

-1315 KEKVASYDKNVR
+1315 KEKVAGFDKNVR

-1351 LVSNLDNDW
+1351 LVSNLDDDW
-1360 NFFGMVPN
+1360 SFFGMVPN

-1418 EGFAYEGKDDDF
+1418 EGFAYEGKGDDL

-1467 DAFYAEAGAVYT
+1467 NAFYAEAGAVYT

-1509 KAAQEYYGAFNVAS
+1509 KAAQDYYGAFNVAS

-1528 NIASAFNQVKR
+1528 NIASTFDQVKR

-1553 SKRIYGLTIGED
+1553 SKRVYGLIIGED

-1585 ANQAEVDAIKADI
+1585 ANLAEVDAIKADI

-1641 FDENATLAEAK
+1641 FDENATPAEAK

-1673 LVNAELIEGVANSL
+1673 LVNAELIDGVASSL
-1687 EMLVSQA
+1687 GTLVSQA
-1694 ESGYSAVNITYDGV
+1694 ETTYSSVNTTYEQV
-1708 YTPVKVE
+1708 YAPVKVE

-1775 HAKAMENL
+1775 HAKAMKDL
-1783 QNAYDA
+1783 QDAYDA

-1814 SYKQVGNEVFV
+1814 SWKQVGNEVFV
-1825 LERGKSYMENYE
+1825 FESGKSYMENYE

-1879 KDGCL
+1879 KDGSL
-1884 YDAYAKLAVAEV
+1884 KDAYAKLETVEV
-1896 FGAWYETTQV
+1896 LGAWYETKQV
-1906 YQSNVWGARSAM
+1906 YQFNVLSALYDM
-1918 ENSFDKSGTKI
+1918 DKSFNKSGTKI

-1943 KLACRNFDNYL
+1943 KLARQNFDNYL
-1954 TSENGRIDLILP
+1954 AFGEMGQIDLILP

-1975 LNPDGSVAVVKPINY
+1975 LNPDGSVAAVKPINY

-2008 VESMNALRTSIE
+2008 VESMNALRASVE

-2042 VLNALLDP
+2042 VLNALLDL

-2101 ENFTVSAEDNNGV
+2101 ENLTVSAEDNNGV

-2134 VLPAGMTVVGESV
+2134 ILPAGMTVVGESV

-2156 YSKDINGVHRVV
+2156 YSKDIDGVHRVV

-2176 FPNGSAIL
+2176 FTNGSAIL
-2184 YLDVQGGSIDKVA
+2184 YLDVQGGCIDKVA
-2197 LDNVIFA
+2197 LDKVIFA

-2211 TITGNDATGINGM
+2211 YITGSDATGISGM
-2224 ETEGS
+2224 EAEGS

-2256 GKTQKVTGK
+2256 DKTQKVTGK

>member
-28 DKTAWTGDDL
+28 DKTAWTGGDL

-346 ADWNEEALNAMRSA
+346 ADWNAEALNAMRLA
-360 WKKVSDLYK
+360 WKEVSDLYK

-393 VVINATK
+393 DSINATK
-400 DEYLAKHVDAEAKKA
+400 GEYLAMHADAEAKKR
-415 AADQLLSALED
+415 AADQLLADLE
-426 GFQSLGDDFQYLEK
+426 DDFQYLEK
-440 SDDVNQ
+440 SEDVNL

-524 KLDDAKAAVAKMK
+524 QLDDAKAAVAKMK
-537 PADEKDTYDVAAH
+537 PAAEGDTYDMAAH

-557 LQKTIDEIKAAVEKS
+557 LQKTIDEIKAAVEKG
-572 YQEKMLTETVRG
+572 YQEKTLTETVRG

-592 AAMAI
+592 AAMAVV
-597 GKYQDDATAAL
+597 KYQDDATAAMA
-608 DRYDVV
+608 RYDVV
-614 STAIKDYEAALTTL
+614 NTAIKDYKDALATL
-628 RGTVGPKTLVV
+628 RATVGTKTLVV

-693 LTDAQALNAA
+693 LTDAQALNDA

-739 KYKGV
+739 EYKGV

-768 LNDIEAST
+768 LNEIEANA

-783 QAVAATK
+783 QAVAATE

-810 DVDAINDALSALLG
+810 DVDAINDALSELLT
-824 RVDEQKAHVNAENQA
+824 RVNAQKAHVNAEKQA
-839 YTDFIGN
+839 YTDLIGN

-858 SRTLTEAKKAFV
+858 SRTLTEAKNAFV

-917 VKGITSRLS
+917 VKGITSRLN
-926 DLQLEANALKAMA
+926 DLQLEANALKALA
-939 TDSTANY
+939 IDSTANY
-946 NAYQKLKE
+946 DAYQKLKD
-954 NFDGQKIDI
+954 NFVGQRIDI
-963 WNYTYGSGY
+963 WNYSSWG
-972 YAREDYS
+972 RDYTT
-979 THYGFVSAFD
+979 THYGFANAFD
-989 AVRTRINQKTDGT
+989 AVRTRINQKTNGT
-1002 NADYYRGLL
+1002 NAAYYLSLL

-1020 EREAI
+1020 ER
-1025 KQAIEDAYKA
+1025 QAIEQAIEAAYKA
-1035 GKAWTGTLKYN
+1035 GKAWTGSFKYN
-1046 SYTYKYEPVL
+1046 YNTYKNEPEL
-1056 NTEIVRRM
+1056 NTGIARRM

-1079 NDKTNYYTQVDEGN
+1079 NDYTNNSTQVDEGN
-1093 KCQTLWDEVNGLFNA
+1093 KCQALWDEVNGLFNA

-1120 SQLGDLLKRI
+1120 SKLGDLLKRI

-1136 VVKYYAEGLTT
+1136 VEKYYAEGLTT
-1147 TNNSD
+1147 TNHKT
-1152 VSKAYRRIETEL
+1152 VSEAYRSIKIEL
-1164 GGLKAFI
+1164 DGLKAFI
-1171 EGNSEYNAAIAGDNL
+1171 EGNGDYNAVIAGDNL
-1186 TRYNTFCEK
+1186 IRYNTFCAK
-1195 VQETENKYGE
+1195 VQETEDKYGE

-1246 LKDDAAATYAETTS
+1246 LKDKAADTYAETTS

-1265 IAEANAK
+1265 IDEDNAA
-1272 KAQEYTDQ
+1272 KAMEYTDQ
-1280 IEAYKKELDL
+1280 IEAYKKDLDL

-1302 MLANLNDNQLAPA
+1302 MLANLNNNQLAPA
-1315 KEKVASYDKNVR
+1315 KEKVAGFDKNVR

-1351 LVSNLDNDW
+1351 LVSNLEADW

-1418 EGFAYEGKDDDF
+1418 EGFAYEGKDDDL

-1467 DAFYAEAGAVYT
+1467 DAFYTEAGAVYT

-1553 SKRIYGLTIGED
+1553 SKRVYGLTIGED

-1585 ANQAEVDAIKADI
+1585 ANLAEVDAIKADI

-1641 FDENATLAEAK
+1641 FVENATPAEAK

-1673 LVNAELIEGVANSL
+1673 LVNTELIEGVANSL

-1694 ESGYSAVNITYDGV
+1694 ESSYSNVNITYDGV

-1825 LERGKSYMENYE
+1825 FERGKSYMENYE

-1879 KDGCL
+1879 KDGSL
-1884 YDAYAKLAVAEV
+1884 KDAYAKLETVEV
-1896 FGAWYETTQV
+1896 LGAWYETKQV
-1906 YQSNVWGARSAM
+1906 YQFNVLSALYDM
-1918 ENSFDKSGTKI
+1918 EKSFHKSGTNI
-1929 YDEDGAL
+1929 FDEDGAL

-1943 KLACRNFDNYL
+1943 KLAKQNFDNYL
-1954 TSENGRIDLILP
+1954 AFGEMGQIDLILP

-2050 ETLEGGKVFAAAD
+2050 ETLEGGKVFSAAD

-2085 LWPSLGGS
+2085 LWPSLGGT

-2101 ENFTVSAEDNNGV
+2101 ENLTVSAEDNNGV

-2134 VLPAGMTVVGESV
+2134 ILPAGMTVVGESV

-2156 YSKDINGVHRVV
+2156 YSKDIDGVHRVV

-2176 FPNGSAIL
+2176 FTNGSAIL
-2184 YLDVQGGSIDKVA
+2184 YLDVQGGCIDKVA
-2197 LDNVIFA
+2197 LDKVIFA

-2211 TITGNDATGINGM
+2211 YITGSDATGISGM
-2224 ETEGS
+2224 EAEGS

>member
-28 DKTAWTGDDL
+28 DKTAWSGDDL

-63 KYMLQRATFTDNA
+63 KYMLQPATFTDNA

-85 EYAPGVAFTIDS
+85 EYAPEVAFTIEG
-97 DAPAKVKVK
+97 DASAKVRVK

-185 EVYVKNHLWQGKN
+185 DVYVKNHLWQGKN
-198 SPELRALTDGIA
+198 SPELRALAEGIG

-217 KANDN
+217 AANDN

-426 GFQSLGDDFQYLEK
+426 DFQYLEK

-491 ISSLRSDAGAIIQ
+491 INSLRSDAGAIIQ

-524 KLDDAKAAVAKMK
+524 QLDDAKAAVAKMK
-537 PADEKDTYDVAAH
+537 PAAKGDAYDVAAH
-550 FQKTAAG
+550 FQETAAG
-557 LQKTIDEIKAAVEKS
+557 LQKTIDQIKEAVEKA
-572 YQEKMLTETVRG
+572 YQEKTLTETART
-584 DFQSQIDA
+584 DFQQQIDA
-592 AAMAI
+592 AAMGI

-608 DRYDVV
+608 DRYNVV
-614 STAIKDYEAALTTL
+614 NTAIKDYKDALATL
-628 RGTVGPKTLVV
+628 RATVGTKTLVV

-668 FSAAKEKLDAD
+668 FSAANEKLDAEH
-679 LLAALLAVQLKETI
+679 LAALLLAVQLKETI

-703 FANDKVNS
+703 FDNDKVNS

-783 QAVAATK
+783 QAVAATE

-810 DVDAINDALSALLG
+810 DVDAINDALSELLT
-824 RVDEQKAHVNAENQA
+824 RVNAQKAHVNAETQA

-858 SRTLTEAKKAFV
+858 SRTLTEAKNAFV

-917 VKGITSRLS
+917 VKGITSRLN

-972 YAREDYS
+972 YARDYYS
-979 THYGFVSAFD
+979 PHYGFVSAFD

-1002 NADYYRGLL
+1002 NAAYYLGLL

-1025 KQAIEDAYKA
+1025 RQAIEDAYKA
-1035 GKAWTGTLKYN
+1035 GKAWTGSLEYSYN
-1046 SYTYKYEPVL
+1046 SYKYEPVL
-1056 NTEIVRRM
+1056 NTGIVRRM
-1064 TDLSNVLKMLPKQAY
+1064 TDLSNVLKMIPKQAY
-1079 NDKTNYYTQVDEGN
+1079 NDCTNYSTQVYELN
-1093 KCQTLWDEVNGLFNA
+1093 LKQELWDEVNGLFNA

-1136 VVKYYAEGLTT
+1136 VEKYYAEGLTT
-1147 TNNSD
+1147 TNNSM
-1152 VSKAYRRIETEL
+1152 VSEAYRSIKLEL
-1164 GGLKAFI
+1164 DGLKAFI
-1171 EGNSEYNAAIAGDNL
+1171 EGNSDYNAVIAGDNL
-1186 TRYNTFCEK
+1186 TRYNTFCAK

-1246 LKDDAAATYAETTS
+1246 LKDDAAATYAKTTS
-1260 PALWD
+1260 PVLWD
-1265 IAEANAK
+1265 IDEANAA
-1272 KAQEYTDQ
+1272 KAMEYTAQ
-1280 IEAYKKELDL
+1280 IEAYKKDLDL

-1351 LVSNLDNDW
+1351 LVSNLDDDW
-1360 NFFGMVPN
+1360 SFFGMVPN

-1641 FDENATLAEAK
+1641 FVENATPAEAK

-1673 LVNAELIEGVANSL
+1673 LVNAELIEGVASSL
-1687 EMLVSQA
+1687 GTLVSQA
-1694 ESGYSAVNITYDGV
+1694 ESTYDDVNTTYDGV

-1747 VIHLLNVLIDR
+1747 IIHLLNVLIDR

-1801 ASYQHSSTVLEES
+1801 ASYQHSSTVLEMSLGVQIEGDTFVFES
-1814 SYKQVGNEVFV
+1814 
-1825 LERGKSYMENYE
+1825 GKSYMENYE

-1842 VASEKAE
+1842 VANEKAE
-1849 EVSGVLEQA
+1849 VVSDVLELA

-1879 KDGCL
+1879 KDGSL
-1884 YDAYAKLAVAEV
+1884 YDAYAKLAMAEV
-1896 FGAWYETTQV
+1896 FGAYNETYQV
-1906 YQSNVWGARSAM
+1906 YRNNVWGAYSAM
-1918 ENSFDKSGTKI
+1918 QNSFYKSGTKI

-1943 KLACRNFDNYL
+1943 KLAKQNFDNYL
-1954 TSENGRIDLILP
+1954 DFHGWDRILP

-1975 LNPDGSVAVVKPINY
+1975 LNPDGSEAGQKEINY
-1990 PKDEE
+1990 SKDEE

-2085 LWPSLGGS
+2085 LWPSLGGT

-2101 ENFTVSAEDNNGV
+2101 ENLTVSAEDHNGV

-2134 VLPAGMTVVGESV
+2134 ILPAGMTVVGESV

-2156 YSKDINGVHRVV
+2156 YSKDIDGVHRVV

-2176 FPNGSAIL
+2176 FTNGSAIL

-2197 LDNVIFA
+2197 LDKVIFA

-2211 TITGNDATGINGM
+2211 YITGSDATGISGM
-2224 ETEGS
+2224 EAEGS

>member
-63 KYMLQRATFTDNA
+63 KYMLQRVTFTDNA
-76 KIVAVYKGK
+76 KIVVVYKGK
-85 EYAPGVAFTIDS
+85 EYAPEVAFTIEG
-97 DAPAKVKVK
+97 DASAKVRVK

-229 QNAYEAAEYQFRSF
+229 QNAYEAAEWQFRSF

-379 ELEENFRTLKEAQV
+379 EQEENFRTLKEAQV
-393 VVINATK
+393 LEINATK
-400 DEYLAKHVDAEAKKA
+400 DEYLAKHADAEAKKK
-415 AADQLLSALED
+415 AADQLLADLED
-426 GFQSLGDDFQYLEK
+426 DFLYLEK
-440 SDDVNQ
+440 SEDVNL

-524 KLDDAKAAVAKMK
+524 QLDDAKAAVAKMK
-537 PADEKDTYDVAAH
+537 PAAEGDTYDMAAH

-557 LQKTIDEIKAAVEKS
+557 LQKTIDQIKEAVEKA
-572 YQEKMLTETVRG
+572 YQEKTLTETART
-584 DFQSQIDA
+584 DFQQQIDA
-592 AAMAI
+592 AAMTVV
-597 GKYQDDATAAL
+597 KYQDDATAAMA
-608 DRYDVV
+608 RYDVV
-614 STAIKDYEAALTTL
+614 NTAIKDYKDALATL
-628 RGTVGPKTLVV
+628 RATVGTKTLVV

-693 LTDAQALNAA
+693 LTDAQALNDA

-739 KYKGV
+739 EYKGV

-768 LNDIEAST
+768 LNEIEANA

-783 QAVAATK
+783 QAVAATE

-810 DVDAINDALSALLG
+810 DVDAINDALSELLT
-824 RVDEQKAHVNAENQA
+824 RVNAQKAHVNAEKQA

-858 SRTLTEAKKAFV
+858 SRTLTEAKNAFV

-917 VKGITSRLS
+917 VKGITSRLN
-926 DLQLEANALKAMA
+926 DLQLEANALKALA
-939 TDSTANY
+939 IDSTANY
-946 NAYQKLKE
+946 DAYQKLKD
-954 NFDGQKIDI
+954 NFVGQRIDI
-963 WNYTYGSGY
+963 WNYSSWG
-972 YAREDYS
+972 RDYTT
-979 THYGFVSAFD
+979 THYGFANAFD
-989 AVRTRINQKTDGT
+989 AVRTRINQKTNGT
-1002 NADYYRGLL
+1002 NAAYYLSLL

-1020 EREAI
+1020 ER
-1025 KQAIEDAYKA
+1025 QAIEQAIEAAYKA
-1035 GKAWTGTLKYN
+1035 GKAWTGSFKYN
-1046 SYTYKYEPVL
+1046 YNTYKNEPEL
-1056 NTEIVRRM
+1056 NTGIARRM

-1079 NDKTNYYTQVDEGN
+1079 NDYTNNSTQVDEGN
-1093 KCQTLWDEVNGLFNA
+1093 KCQALWDEVNGLFNA

-1120 SQLGDLLKRI
+1120 SKLGDLLKRI

-1136 VVKYYAEGLTT
+1136 VEKYYAEGLTT
-1147 TNNSD
+1147 TNHKT
-1152 VSKAYRRIETEL
+1152 VSEAYRSIKLKLDE
-1164 GGLKAFI
+1164 LKAFI
-1171 EGNSEYNAAIAGDNL
+1171 EGNSEYNGAIAGDNL
-1186 TRYNTFCEK
+1186 TRYNTFCAK
-1195 VQETENKYGE
+1195 VQETEDKYGE

-1246 LKDDAAATYAETTS
+1246 LKDEAAASFTNTTS

-1265 IAEANAK
+1265 IDEANAA
-1272 KAQEYTDQ
+1272 KAMEYTAQ
-1280 IEAYKKELDL
+1280 IEAYKKDLDL
-1290 AVNTAVRAKLEE
+1290 AVNTAVRVKLEE

-1315 KEKVASYDKNVR
+1315 KEKVAGFDKNVR

-1351 LVSNLDNDW
+1351 LVSNLDADW

-1418 EGFAYEGKDDDF
+1418 EGFAYEGKDDDL

-1467 DAFYAEAGAVYT
+1467 DAFYTEAGAVYT

-1509 KAAQEYYGAFNVAS
+1509 KAAQDYYGAFNVAS

-1528 NIASAFNQVKR
+1528 NIASTFDQVKR

-1553 SKRIYGLTIGED
+1553 SKRVYGLTIGED

-1585 ANQAEVDAIKADI
+1585 ANLAEVDAIKADI

-1641 FDENATLAEAK
+1641 FVENATPAEAK

-1673 LVNAELIEGVANSL
+1673 LVNAELIEGVASSL

-1694 ESGYSAVNITYDGV
+1694 ESGYSDVNITYDQV

-1715 YKSALDACRE
+1715 YKSALDACRN

-1747 VIHLLNVLIDR
+1747 VIHLLNGLIDR

-1775 HAKAMENL
+1775 HAKAMKDL
-1783 QNAYDA
+1783 QDAYDA

-1801 ASYQHSSTVLEES
+1801 ASYQHVS
-1814 SYKQVGNEVFV
+1814 EVREYSDWQGLGEMFYF
-1825 LERGKSYMENYE
+1825 EGGKSYMENYE

-1849 EVSGVLEQA
+1849 VVSGVLEQA

-1884 YDAYAKLAVAEV
+1884 NEAYAKLATVEA
-1896 FGAWYETTQV
+1896 FGAWKETQSV
-1906 YQSNVWGARSAM
+1906 YQSKVNTARYDM
-1918 ENSFDKSGTKI
+1918 ENSFNKSGTNI
-1929 YDEDGAL
+1929 YDEDNSL
-1936 REQFDNL
+1936 WEQFNNL
-1943 KLACRNFDNYL
+1943 ERACQRFDSYLNFADIY
-1954 TSENGRIDLILP
+1954 RILP

-1975 LNPDGSVAVVKPINY
+1975 LNPDGTEAWQKEINY
-1990 PKDEE
+1990 SKDEE
-1995 YGVKLVAATSESL
+1995 YGVKLVAATSQSL
-2008 VESMNALRTSIE
+2008 VESMNALRASVE

-2101 ENFTVSAEDNNGV
+2101 ENLTVSAEDNNGV

-2134 VLPAGMTVVGESV
+2134 ILPAGMTVVGESV

-2156 YSKDINGVHRVV
+2156 YSKDIDGVHRVV
-2168 ISTIENNS
+2168 ISTIENNC
-2176 FPNGSAIL
+2176 FTNGSAIL

-2197 LDNVIFA
+2197 LDKVIFA

-2211 TITGNDATGINGM
+2211 TITGSDATGISGM
-2224 ETEGS
+2224 EAEGS

>member
-28 DKTAWTGDDL
+28 DKTAWSGDDL

-85 EYAPGVAFTIDS
+85 EYAPEVAFTIEG
-97 DAPAKVKVK
+97 DAPAKVRVK

-185 EVYVKNHLWQGKN
+185 DVYVKNHLWQGKN
-198 SPELRALTDGIA
+198 SPELRALAEGIG

-426 GFQSLGDDFQYLEK
+426 DFQYLEK

-491 ISSLRSDAGAIIQ
+491 INSLRSDAGAIIQ

-537 PADEKDTYDVAAH
+537 PAAEGDTYDMAAH

-557 LQKTIDEIKAAVEKS
+557 LQKTIDEIKAAVEKG
-572 YQEKMLTETVRG
+572 YQEKTLTETVRG

-592 AAMAI
+592 AAMAV
-597 GKYQDDATAAL
+597 GKYQDDATAAMA
-608 DRYDVV
+608 RYDVV
-614 STAIKDYEAALTTL
+614 NTAIKDYKGALATL
-628 RGTVGPKTLVV
+628 RATVGTKTLVV

-649 TYGERITKLQTEID
+649 TYGERITQLQTEID

-739 KYKGV
+739 QYKGV

-762 DELLQD
+762 DKLLQE

-810 DVDAINDALSALLG
+810 DVDAINEALSELLG

-839 YTDFIGN
+839 YADFIGY
-846 QYYYYPKGAELV
+846 QSYYYATGAELV
-858 SRTLTEAKKAFV
+858 SRTLTEAKNAFV

-883 TTKLEALK
+883 TTKLDALK

-917 VKGITSRLS
+917 VKGITSRLN
-926 DLQLEANALKAMA
+926 DLQLEASALKKLA

-946 NAYQKLKE
+946 NAYQRLKD
-954 NFDGQKIDI
+954 NIAKQTIKIWVGYNNWGGQYTTNCIGFADAFEMVRYYVDI
-963 WNYTYGSGY
+963 FTDKTNRTYYSGLI
-972 YAREDYS
+972 A
-979 THYGFVSAFD
+979 
-989 AVRTRINQKTDGT
+989 N
-1002 NADYYRGLL
+1002 
-1011 AYPDGVHFK
+1011 PDGVHFK
-1020 EREAI
+1020 ELEAI
-1025 KQAIEDAYKA
+1025 KKAIEDAYKA
-1035 GKAWTGTLKYN
+1035 GEAWTVDWYGR
-1046 SYTYKYEPVL
+1046 PVL
-1056 NTEIVRRM
+1056 NTGIVERM
-1064 TDLSNVLKMLPKQAY
+1064 EKLSNELQVLPKRAYDDYTNHKTQEDELNKSQA
-1079 NDKTNYYTQVDEGN
+1079 
-1093 KCQTLWDEVNGLFNA
+1093 LWDEVNGLFNA

-1120 SQLGDLLKRI
+1120 SDLGGLLKRI

-1136 VVKYYAEGLTT
+1136 VEKYYAEGLTT
-1147 TNNSD
+1147 TNHSMVSD
-1152 VSKAYRRIETEL
+1152 AYRDIKIKL
-1164 GGLKAFI
+1164 DGLKAFI
-1171 EGNSEYNAAIAGDNL
+1171 EGNSQYNGAIAKDNL
-1186 TRYNTFCEK
+1186 TRYNTFCAK

-1205 GTAQIAGYQNIST
+1205 GTAQIAGYQNVST

-1246 LKDDAAATYAETTS
+1246 LKDKAAASYTNTTS

-1351 LVSNLDNDW
+1351 LVSNLDADW
-1360 NFFGMVPN
+1360 NIFGMVPN

-1418 EGFAYEGKDDDF
+1418 EGFAYEGKDDDL
-1430 KSYKDCVAKYLTPAT
+1430 KSYKDRVAKYLTPAT

-1553 SKRIYGLTIGED
+1553 SKRVYGLTIGED

-1641 FDENATLAEAK
+1641 FDENATPAEAK

-1673 LVNAELIEGVANSL
+1673 LVNAELIEGVASSL

-1694 ESGYSAVNITYDGV
+1694 ESGYSDVNNTYDQV

-1715 YKSALDACRE
+1715 YKSALDACRT

-1747 VIHLLNVLIDR
+1747 VIHLLNVLIER
-1758 MGATRM
+1758 MGATST
-1764 DIIEANKPYVA
+1764 DIMEANKPYVA
-1775 HAKAMENL
+1775 HAKAMKDL

-1801 ASYQHSSTVLEES
+1801 ASYQHVSEVLEYS
-1814 SYKQVGNEVFV
+1814 DWKQVGGEAFV
-1825 LERGKSYMENYE
+1825 LESGKSYMENYE

-1849 EVSGVLEQA
+1849 EVSDVLEQA

-1896 FGAWYETTQV
+1896 FGAWYETKQV
-1906 YQSNVWGARSAM
+1906 YENNVSGAHSAM
-1918 ENSFDKSGTKI
+1918 KHSFYKSGINI

-1943 KLACRNFDNYL
+1943 ERACQNFDNYL
-1954 TSENGRIDLILP
+1954 TFPEMGQIDRILP
-1966 TKDINGNAW
+1966 KKDINGNAW
-1975 LNPDGSVAVVKPINY
+1975 LNPDGSVASIKEVNY

-2008 VESMNALRTSIE
+2008 VESMNALRASVE
-2020 ENTYVLGDVTED
+2020 ENTYVLGDITED
-2032 GVVLTDDYLA
+2032 GIVLTDDYLA

-2063 VNRDGKISIAD
+2063 VNRDGKISVAD

-2085 LWPSLGGS
+2085 IWPSLGGY
-2093 LNAPMVGS
+2093 LNAPMLGS
-2101 ENFTVSAEDNNGV
+2101 ENLTVAAEDNNGV

-2134 VLPAGMTVVGESV
+2134 ILPAGMTVVGESV

-2156 YSKDINGVHRVV
+2156 YSKDIDGVHRVV
-2168 ISTIENNS
+2168 ISTIENNC
-2176 FPNGSAIL
+2176 FTNGSAIL

-2197 LDNVIFA
+2197 LDKVIFA

-2211 TITGNDATGINGM
+2211 TITGSDATGISGM
-2224 ETEGS
+2224 EAEGS

>member
-49 TGKEVSIEKELAPG
+49 TGKEVSIEKEQAPG
-63 KYMLQRATFTDNA
+63 KYMLQPATFTDNA

-85 EYAPGVAFTIDS
+85 EYAPGVAFTIDGA
-97 DAPAKVKVK
+97 APAKVKVK
-106 VRAVTPGEF
+106 ARAVTPGEF
-115 KFSGVKFTLIF
+115 KFSGVKFTLLF
-126 DFAAPVKELG
+126 DFAAPVKELS
-136 AQLGEIVSGTSDY
+136 AQLGEIVSGTSEY
-149 FRRTDAWTKGKDG
+149 FRTTDAWKKGNDE

-185 EVYVKNHLWQGKN
+185 EVYVKNHLWQGEK
-198 SPELRALTDGIA
+198 SPELRALTDGIG
-210 ALAKVVE
+210 ALADVVE
-217 KANDN
+217 KANVN
-222 ENAYFSA
+222 ENSYKSAWDAYTDA
-229 QNAYEAAEYQFRSF
+229 KRQFDGF
-243 SSTWYTVAEEI
+243 YWTWYYTDKAMKE
-254 RATYQADYNKIQ
+254 TYQADYDKIKKD
-266 QSINDFK
+266 IEDFGT
-273 ALAREKYD
+273 LAKQKYN
-281 AGEAKELKTAE
+281 AGAANELKTDE
-292 FTENFNRMLNELE
+292 FTENFSRQFNTLK
-305 ANIGVSDAAWINIY
+305 ANIGTSGNAWLNIS
-319 AVYQDG
+319 ATYQDG
-325 LRVFNAA
+325 LSSFNAA
-332 QEEIHTQMPDDGNY
+332 QEEIHTRMPDDGNY
-346 ADWNEEALNAMRSA
+346 ADWNEEALNAMRKE

-379 ELEENFRTLKEAQV
+379 EQEKKFRTLKEEQV
-393 VVINATK
+393 LAINAIK
-400 DEYLAKHVDAEAKKA
+400 DKYLANYDDAQAKKA
-415 AADQLLSALED
+415 AADQLLADLK
-426 GFQSLGDDFQYLEK
+426 DDFQYLEE

-458 INALKDKVAKDYK
+458 INALRDKVEKDYK

-614 STAIKDYEAALTTL
+614 SIAIKDYEAALTTL

-693 LTDAQALNAA
+693 LTDAQALNDA

-739 KYKGV
+739 EYKGV

-768 LNDIEAST
+768 LNEIEANA

-810 DVDAINDALSALLG
+810 DVDAINDALSELLA
-824 RVDEQKAHVNAENQA
+824 RVNAQKAHANAEKQA

-858 SRTLTEAKKAFV
+858 SRTLTEAKNAFV

-917 VKGITSRLS
+917 VKGITSRLN

-963 WNYTYGSGY
+963 WNYTYGY
-972 YAREDYS
+972 YAKDYYS
-979 THYGFVSAFD
+979 THDGFVSAFD

-1046 SYTYKYEPVL
+1046 NYTYEYEPVL
-1056 NTEIVRRM
+1056 NTGIVRRM

-1079 NDKTNYYTQVDEGN
+1079 NDCTNYYSQVNEGN
-1093 KCQTLWDEVNGLFNA
+1093 TCQTLWDEVNGLFNA

-1120 SQLGDLLKRI
+1120 SKLGGLLKRI

-1136 VVKYYAEGLTT
+1136 VEKYYAEGLTT

-1152 VSKAYRRIETEL
+1152 VSEAYRSIKLEL
-1164 GGLKAFI
+1164 DGLKAFI

-1186 TRYNTFCEK
+1186 KRYNTFCVK

-1240 AALIKN
+1240 AALIKK
-1246 LKDDAAATYAETTS
+1246 LKDKAAATYAETTS

-1265 IAEANAK
+1265 INGVNAK
-1272 KAQEYTDQ
+1272 EAQKYTAQ
-1280 IEAYKKELDL
+1280 IEAYKKDLDL

-1315 KEKVASYDKNVR
+1315 KEKVAGFDKNVR

-1351 LVSNLDNDW
+1351 LVSNLDGDW

-1418 EGFAYEGKDDDF
+1418 EGFAYEGKDDDL
-1430 KSYKDCVAKYLTPAT
+1430 KSYKDRVAKYLTPAT

-1467 DAFYAEAGAVYT
+1467 NAFYAEAGAVYT

-1641 FDENATLAEAK
+1641 FDENATPAEAK

-1694 ESGYSAVNITYDGV
+1694 ESGYSAVNNTYEGV

-1715 YKSALDACRE
+1715 YKSALDACRN

-1747 VIHLLNVLIDR
+1747 VIHLLNGLIDR
-1758 MGATRM
+1758 MGTTCM
-1764 DIIEANKPYVA
+1764 DIMEANKPYVA
-1775 HAKAMENL
+1775 HAKAIKDL

-1801 ASYQHSSTVLEES
+1801 ASYQHAS
-1814 SYKQVGNEVFV
+1814 EVREYSDWEGLGEMFYF
-1825 LERGKSYMENYE
+1825 EGGKSYMENYE
-1837 KLFFN
+1837 KQFFN
-1842 VASEKAE
+1842 EASEKAE
-1849 EVSGVLEQA
+1849 VVSDVLEQA

-1865 PVSAILTDSQVESY
+1865 PVSAILTDNQVESY

-1884 YDAYAKLAVAEV
+1884 NEAYAKLATVEA
-1896 FGAWYETTQV
+1896 FGAWKETQSV
-1906 YQSNVWGARSAM
+1906 YQVNVNSARYAM
-1918 ENSFDKSGTKI
+1918 ENSFNKSGTNI
-1929 YDEDGAL
+1929 YDEDNTL
-1936 REQFDNL
+1936 WEQFNNL
-1943 KLACRNFDNYL
+1943 ERACQNFDNYR
-1954 TSENGRIDLILP
+1954 NFVDIYRILP

-1975 LNPDGSVAVVKPINY
+1975 LNPDGSEAWQKEINY
-1990 PKDEE
+1990 SKDEE

-2085 LWPSLGGS
+2085 LWPSLGGT

-2101 ENFTVSAEDNNGV
+2101 ENLTVSAEDNNGV

-2134 VLPAGMTVVGESV
+2134 ILPAGMTVVGESV

-2156 YSKDINGVHRVV
+2156 YSKDIDGVHRVV

-2176 FPNGSAIL
+2176 FTNGSAIL

-2197 LDNVIFA
+2197 LDKVIFA

-2211 TITGNDATGINGM
+2211 TITGSDATGISGM
-2224 ETEGS
+2224 EAEGS

>member
-63 KYMLQRATFTDNA
+63 KYMLQPATFTDNA

-85 EYAPGVAFTIDS
+85 EYAPGVAFTIDG

-106 VRAVTPGEF
+106 VLAVTPGEF
-115 KFSGVKFTLIF
+115 KFSGVKFTLVF
-126 DFAAPVKELG
+126 DFAALVKELS

-149 FRRTDAWTKGKDG
+149 FRTTDAWKKGKDG

-175 QLDIIEKGDY
+175 QLKIIEKGDY
-185 EVYVKNHLWQGKN
+185 DVYVKNHLWQGEN
-198 SPELRALTDGIA
+198 SPVAEGIA
-210 ALAKVVE
+210 ALSKVVE
-217 KANDN
+217 EANDN
-222 ENAYFSA
+222 ENSYKSAWDAYTDAKS
-229 QNAYEAAEYQFRSF
+229 QFDAF
-243 SSTWYTVAEEI
+243 FWTWRYDTDKSIQE
-254 RATYQADYNKIQ
+254 TYQADYDKIKKD
-266 QSINDFK
+266 IEDFGT
-273 ALAREKYD
+273 LATQKYN
-281 AGEAKELKTAE
+281 AGTAKELKTAE
-292 FTENFNRMLNELE
+292 FTENFNRQFNTLK
-305 ANIGVSDAAWINIY
+305 ANIGISGDAWLNIS
-319 AVYQDG
+319 ATYQDG
-325 LRVFNAA
+325 LRSFNAA

-346 ADWNEEALNAMRSA
+346 ADWNAEALDAMRKE

-369 TIDADKTKAS
+369 TIDDDKTKAS
-379 ELEENFRTLKEAQV
+379 EQEENFRTLKEKQV
-393 VVINATK
+393 EVINATK
-400 DEYLAKHVDAEAKKA
+400 DKYLANHVDAEAKKD
-415 AADQLLSALED
+415 AADQLLADLE
-426 GFQSLGDDFQYLEK
+426 DDFQYLEK
-440 SDDVNQ
+440 SEDVNL

-458 INALKDKVAKDYK
+458 INALKDKVDKDYK

-491 ISSLRSDAGAIIQ
+491 INSLRSDAGAIIQ

-524 KLDDAKAAVAKMK
+524 KLDDTKAAVAKMK
-537 PADEKDTYDVAAH
+537 PAAEGDTYDVAAH

-572 YQEKMLTETVRG
+572 YQEKTLTETVRG

-592 AAMAI
+592 AAMAVV
-597 GKYQDDATAAL
+597 KYQDDATVAL
-608 DRYDVV
+608 ARYDVV
-614 STAIKDYEAALTTL
+614 NTAIKDYKDALATL
-628 RGTVGPKTLVV
+628 RATVGTKTLVV

-679 LLAALLAVQLKETI
+679 HLAALLAVQLKETI
-693 LTDAQALNAA
+693 LTDAQALNDA
-703 FANDKVNS
+703 FADDKVNS

-725 AASKVVDAIKADID
+725 AASEIVDAIKADID

-768 LNDIEAST
+768 LNEIEAST

-810 DVDAINDALSALLG
+810 DVDAINDALSELLT
-824 RVDEQKAHVNAENQA
+824 RVNAQKAHVNAETQA

-846 QYYYYPKGAELV
+846 QYYYYPTGAELV
-858 SRTLTEAKKAFV
+858 SRTLTEAKNAFV

-917 VKGITSRLS
+917 VKGITSRLN
-926 DLQLEANALKAMA
+926 DLQQEANALKAMA

-954 NFDGQKIDI
+954 NFDGQKIEI

-972 YAREDYS
+972 YARDYYS
-979 THYGFVSAFD
+979 SHYGFVSAFD
-989 AVRTRINQKTDGT
+989 AVRTRINQKTNGT
-1002 NADYYRGLL
+1002 NAAYYLGLL

-1035 GKAWTGTLKYN
+1035 GKAWTGSLEY
-1046 SYTYKYEPVL
+1046 SYSSYKYEPVL
-1056 NTEIVRRM
+1056 NKEIVRRM

-1079 NDKTNYYTQVDEGN
+1079 DDCTNYKTQVYELN
-1093 KCQTLWDEVNGLFNA
+1093 LKQELWDEVNGLFNA

-1136 VVKYYAEGLTT
+1136 VEKYYAEGLTT
-1147 TNNSD
+1147 TNNVT
-1152 VSKAYRRIETEL
+1152 VSEAYRRIKIEL
-1164 GGLKAFI
+1164 DGLKAFI
-1171 EGNSEYNAAIAGDNL
+1171 EGNSDYNAVIAGDNL
-1186 TRYNTFCEK
+1186 TRYNTFCAK

-1246 LKDDAAATYAETTS
+1246 LKDEAAATYAKTTS

-1265 IAEANAK
+1265 IGEANAA
-1272 KAQEYTDQ
+1272 KAMEYTAQ
-1280 IEAYKKELDL
+1280 IEAYKKDLDL

-1351 LVSNLDNDW
+1351 LVSNLDDDW
-1360 NFFGMVPN
+1360 GFFGMVPN

-1418 EGFAYEGKDDDF
+1418 EGFAYEGKDDDL
-1430 KSYKDCVAKYLTPAT
+1430 KSYKDRVAKNLTPAT

-1467 DAFYAEAGAVYT
+1467 NAFYAEAGAVYT

-1490 NIKNFD
+1490 NIKNFE

-1509 KAAQEYYGAFNVAS
+1509 KAAQDYYGAFNVAS

-1528 NIASAFNQVKR
+1528 NIASTFEQVKR

-1553 SKRIYGLTIGED
+1553 SKRVYGLTIGED

-1641 FDENATLAEAK
+1641 FVENATPAEAK

-1673 LVNAELIEGVANSL
+1673 LVNAELIEGVASSL

-1694 ESGYSAVNITYDGV
+1694 ESSYSTVNNTYSEV
-1708 YTPVKVE
+1708 YMPVRVE
-1715 YKSALDACRE
+1715 YKSALDAYRN

-1758 MGATRM
+1758 MGATRT
-1764 DIIEANKPYVA
+1764 DIMEANKPYVA
-1775 HAKAMENL
+1775 HAKAMKDL
-1783 QNAYDA
+1783 QSAYDA

-1801 ASYQHSSTVLEES
+1801 ASYQHASRE
-1814 SYKQVGNEVFV
+1814 VGYPEWQGLGEMFCF
-1825 LERGKSYMENYE
+1825 EIGKSYMENYE

-1849 EVSGVLEQA
+1849 VVSGVLEQA

-1884 YDAYAKLAVAEV
+1884 YDAYAKLATVEA
-1896 FGAWYETTQV
+1896 FGAWKETQSV
-1906 YQSNVWGARSAM
+1906 YQSNVCTARNDM
-1918 ENSFDKSGTKI
+1918 ENSFNKSGTNI
-1929 YDEDGAL
+1929 YDEDNSL
-1936 REQFDNL
+1936 WEQFENL
-1943 KLACRNFDNYL
+1943 ERAYQRFDSYL
-1954 TSENGRIDLILP
+1954 DFVDIYRILP

-1975 LNPDGSVAVVKPINY
+1975 LNPDGTEAWQKEINY
-1990 PKDEE
+1990 SKDEE

-2008 VESMNALRTSIE
+2008 VESMNALRASVE
-2020 ENTYVLGDVTED
+2020 ENTYVLGDITED
-2032 GVVLTDDYLA
+2032 GIVLTDDYLA

-2063 VNRDGKISIAD
+2063 VNRDGKISVAD

-2085 LWPSLGGS
+2085 IWPSLGGY
-2093 LNAPMVGS
+2093 LNAPMLGS
-2101 ENFTVSAEDNNGV
+2101 ENLTVSAEDNNGV

-2134 VLPAGMTVVGESV
+2134 ILPAGMTVVGESV

-2156 YSKDINGVHRVV
+2156 YSKDIDGVHRVV
-2168 ISTIENNS
+2168 ISTIENNC
-2176 FPNGSAIL
+2176 FTNGSAIL

-2197 LDNVIFA
+2197 LDKVIFA

-2211 TITGNDATGINGM
+2211 TITGSDATGINGM
-2224 ETEGS
+2224 EAEGS

>member
-49 TGKEVSIEKELAPG
+49 TGKEVSIEKELVPGEYKLQDAPE
-63 KYMLQRATFTDNA
+63 LFTDNA

-85 EYAPGVAFTIDS
+85 EYAPGVAFTIDG
-97 DAPAKVKVK
+97 DAPAKVRVK

-115 KFSGVKFTLIF
+115 KFSGVKFILVF
-126 DFAAPVKELG
+126 KFENLLKELD
-136 AQLGEIVSGTSDY
+136 AQLGEIVSGTSKY
-149 FRRTDAWTKGKDG
+149 FRNTDAWKKGEDG

-169 VADYAS
+169 VSDYAS
-175 QLDIIEKGDY
+175 QIAIIQNGDY
-185 EVYVKNHLWQGKN
+185 EVYVRNHLWQGED
-198 SPELRALTDGIA
+198 SPELHALADGIA

-222 ENAYFSA
+222 ENAYLRA
-229 QNAYEAAEYQFRSF
+229 RNTYEAAEYRLRNFDS
-243 SSTWYTVAEEI
+243 WYGADEEI
-254 RATYQADYNKIQ
+254 QATYQADYDKL
-266 QSINDFK
+266 QSYINDFK
-273 ALAREKYD
+273 ALALQKYN
-281 AGEAKELKTAE
+281 AGDAKELKTDE
-292 FTENFNRMLNELE
+292 FAENFDSMLNKLKF
-305 ANIGVSDAAWINIY
+305 NIGASNDAWRNIN
-319 AVYQDG
+319 AVYQNG

-332 QEEIHTQMPDDGNY
+332 QEEIHIQMPDDGYY
-346 ADWNEEALNAMRSA
+346 ADWNAEALNAMRLA
-360 WKKVSDLYK
+360 WKEVSDLYK

-379 ELEENFRTLKEAQV
+379 EQEENFRTLKEAQV
-393 VVINATK
+393 DSINATK
-400 DEYLAKHVDAEAKKA
+400 DKYLANHADAEAKKK
-415 AADQLLSALED
+415 AADQLLADLED
-426 GFQSLGDDFQYLEK
+426 DFLYLEK
-440 SDDVNQ
+440 SEDVNL

-524 KLDDAKAAVAKMK
+524 QLDDAKAAVAKMK
-537 PADEKDTYDVAAH
+537 PAAEGDTYDMAAH

-557 LQKTIDEIKAAVEKS
+557 LQKTIDEIKAAVEKG
-572 YQEKMLTETVRG
+572 YQEKTLTETVRG

-592 AAMAI
+592 AAMAVV
-597 GKYQDDATAAL
+597 KYQDDATAAMA
-608 DRYDVV
+608 RYDVV
-614 STAIKDYEAALTTL
+614 NTAIKDYKDALATL
-628 RGTVGPKTLVV
+628 RATVGTKTLVV

-693 LTDAQALNAA
+693 LTDAQALNDA

-739 KYKGV
+739 EYKGV

-768 LNDIEAST
+768 LNEIEANA

-783 QAVAATK
+783 QAVAATE

-810 DVDAINDALSALLG
+810 DVDAINDALSELLT
-824 RVDEQKAHVNAENQA
+824 RVNAQKAHVNAEKQA

-858 SRTLTEAKKAFV
+858 SRTLTEAKNAFV

-917 VKGITSRLS
+917 VKGITSRLN
-926 DLQLEANALKAMA
+926 DLQLEANALKALA
-939 TDSTANY
+939 IDSTANY
-946 NAYQKLKE
+946 DAYQKLKD
-954 NFDGQKIDI
+954 NFVGQRIDI
-963 WNYTYGSGY
+963 WNYSSWG
-972 YAREDYS
+972 RDYTT
-979 THYGFVSAFD
+979 THYGFANAFD
-989 AVRTRINQKTDGT
+989 AVRTRINQKTNGT
-1002 NADYYRGLL
+1002 NAAYYLSLL

-1020 EREAI
+1020 ER
-1025 KQAIEDAYKA
+1025 QAIEQAIEAAYKA
-1035 GKAWTGTLKYN
+1035 GKAWTGSFKYN
-1046 SYTYKYEPVL
+1046 YNTYKNEPEL
-1056 NTEIVRRM
+1056 NTGIARRM

-1079 NDKTNYYTQVDEGN
+1079 NDYTNNSTQVDEGN
-1093 KCQTLWDEVNGLFNA
+1093 KCQALWDEVNGLFNA

-1120 SQLGDLLKRI
+1120 SKLGDLLKRI

-1136 VVKYYAEGLTT
+1136 VEKYYAEGLTT
-1147 TNNSD
+1147 TNHKT
-1152 VSKAYRRIETEL
+1152 VSEAYRSIKLKLDE
-1164 GGLKAFI
+1164 LKAFI
-1171 EGNSEYNAAIAGDNL
+1171 EGNSEYNGAIAGDNL
-1186 TRYNTFCEK
+1186 TRYNTFCAK

-1246 LKDDAAATYAETTS
+1246 LKDEAAASYAKTTS

-1290 AVNTAVRAKLEE
+1290 AVNTAVRVKLEE

-1351 LVSNLDNDW
+1351 LVSNLDADW
-1360 NFFGMVPN
+1360 SFFGMVPN
-1368 LLVADLEQAAQNEW
+1368 LLVADLEQAAKDEW

-1418 EGFAYEGKDDDF
+1418 EGFAYEGKDDDL
-1430 KSYKDCVAKYLTPAT
+1430 KSYKDRVAKNLTPAT

-1467 DAFYAEAGAVYT
+1467 NAFYAEAGAVYT

-1553 SKRIYGLTIGED
+1553 SKRVYGLIIGED

-1585 ANQAEVDAIKADI
+1585 ANLAEVDAIKADI

-1641 FDENATLAEAK
+1641 FAENATPAEAK

-1673 LVNAELIEGVANSL
+1673 LVNAELIDGVASSL
-1687 EMLVSQA
+1687 GTLVSQA
-1694 ESGYSAVNITYDGV
+1694 ELTYSNVNMTYDQV
-1708 YTPVKVE
+1708 YAPVKVE

-1747 VIHLLNVLIDR
+1747 VIHLLNGLIDR

-1775 HAKAMENL
+1775 HAKAMKDL

-1801 ASYQHSSTVLEES
+1801 ASYQHAS
-1814 SYKQVGNEVFV
+1814 EVREYSDWEGLGEMFYF
-1825 LERGKSYMENYE
+1825 EGGKSYMENYE
-1837 KLFFN
+1837 KQFFN
-1842 VASEKAE
+1842 EASEKAE
-1849 EVSGVLEQA
+1849 VVSDVLEQA

-1884 YDAYAKLAVAEV
+1884 YDAYAKLATVEA
-1896 FGAWYETTQV
+1896 FGAWKETQSV
-1906 YQSNVWGARSAM
+1906 YQSNVLSARDAM
-1918 ENSFDKSGTKI
+1918 EKSFNKSGTNI
-1929 YDEDGAL
+1929 YDEDNTL
-1936 REQFDNL
+1936 WEQFNNL
-1943 KLACRNFDNYL
+1943 ERACQNFDNYR
-1954 TSENGRIDLILP
+1954 NFVDIYRILP

-1975 LNPDGSVAVVKPINY
+1975 LNPDGSEAWQKEINY
-1990 PKDEE
+1990 SKDEE

-2032 GVVLTDDYLA
+2032 GVVLTDDYLT
-2042 VLNALLDP
+2042 VLNAVLDP

-2101 ENFTVSAEDNNGV
+2101 ENLTVSAEDNNGV

-2156 YSKDINGVHRVV
+2156 YSKDIDGVHRVV

-2176 FPNGSAIL
+2176 FTNGSAIL

-2197 LDNVIFA
+2197 LDKVIFA

>member
-1 MRKDVL
+1 M
-7 ISLLAITGA
+7 A
-16 PVAAL
+16 
-21 ADADVVI
+21 VV
-28 DKTAWTGDDL
+28 
-38 TVSEDGSVTVS
+38 
-49 TGKEVSIEKELAPG
+49 
-63 KYMLQRATFTDNA
+63 
-76 KIVAVYKGK
+76 
-85 EYAPGVAFTIDS
+85 
-97 DAPAKVKVK
+97 
-106 VRAVTPGEF
+106 
-115 KFSGVKFTLIF
+115 
-126 DFAAPVKELG
+126 
-136 AQLGEIVSGTSDY
+136 
-149 FRRTDAWTKGKDG
+149 
-162 KPSLEMQ
+162 
-169 VADYAS
+169 
-175 QLDIIEKGDY
+175 
-185 EVYVKNHLWQGKN
+185 
-198 SPELRALTDGIA
+198 
-210 ALAKVVE
+210 
-217 KANDN
+217 
-222 ENAYFSA
+222 
-229 QNAYEAAEYQFRSF
+229 
-243 SSTWYTVAEEI
+243 
-254 RATYQADYNKIQ
+254 
-266 QSINDFK
+266 
-273 ALAREKYD
+273 
-281 AGEAKELKTAE
+281 
-292 FTENFNRMLNELE
+292 
-305 ANIGVSDAAWINIY
+305 
-319 AVYQDG
+319 
-325 LRVFNAA
+325 
-332 QEEIHTQMPDDGNY
+332 
-346 ADWNEEALNAMRSA
+346 
-360 WKKVSDLYK
+360 
-369 TIDADKTKAS
+369 
-379 ELEENFRTLKEAQV
+379 
-393 VVINATK
+393 
-400 DEYLAKHVDAEAKKA
+400 
-415 AADQLLSALED
+415 
-426 GFQSLGDDFQYLEK
+426 
-440 SDDVNQ
+440 
-446 KYANRVKEIRTA
+446 
-458 INALKDKVAKDYK
+458 
-471 APHNIRTAS
+471 
-480 YDADRDAIQAK
+480 
-491 ISSLRSDAGAIIQ
+491 
-504 NYENYQKL
+504 
-512 LKALGTETGLQK
+512 
-524 KLDDAKAAVAKMK
+524 
-537 PADEKDTYDVAAH
+537 
-550 FQKTAAG
+550 
-557 LQKTIDEIKAAVEKS
+557 
-572 YQEKMLTETVRG
+572 
-584 DFQSQIDA
+584 
-592 AAMAI
+592 
-597 GKYQDDATAAL
+597 KYQDDATAAL

-614 STAIKDYEAALTTL
+614 NTAIKDYEDALATL
-628 RGTVGPKTLVV
+628 RATVGTKTLVV

-663 RVAGN
+663 RVADN
-668 FSAAKEKLDAD
+668 FSAAKKKFDAD
-679 LLAALLAVQLKETI
+679 LLAALLAVPLKETI

-739 KYKGV
+739 EYKGV

-810 DVDAINDALSALLG
+810 DVDAINDALSELLT
-824 RVDEQKAHVNAENQA
+824 RVNAQKAHVNAEKQA

-858 SRTLTEAKKAFV
+858 SRTLTEAKNAFV

-917 VKGITSRLS
+917 VKGITSRLN

-954 NFDGQKIDI
+954 NFDKQKIEI
-963 WNYTYGSGY
+963 WNYYGSGY
-972 YAREDYS
+972 YAKDNYS
-979 THYGFVSAFD
+979 THYGFDSAFN
-989 AVRTRINQKTDGT
+989 AVWTRINQKTDGT
-1002 NADYYRGLL
+1002 NAYYYLGLL
-1011 AYPDGVHFK
+1011 SYPDGVHFK

-1025 KQAIEDAYKA
+1025 RQAIEDAYKA
-1035 GKAWTGTLKYN
+1035 GKAWTGSLEY
-1046 SYTYKYEPVL
+1046 SYSSYKYEPVL
-1056 NTEIVRRM
+1056 NTGIVRRM
-1064 TDLSNVLKMLPKQAY
+1064 TDLSNVFKMLPKQAY
-1079 NDKTNYYTQVDEGN
+1079 DDCTNYKTQVYELN
-1093 KCQTLWDEVNGLFNA
+1093 LKQELWDEVNGLFNA

-1136 VVKYYAEGLTT
+1136 VEKYYAEGLTT
-1147 TNNSD
+1147 TNNSM
-1152 VSKAYRRIETEL
+1152 VSEAYRSIKLEL
-1164 GGLKAFI
+1164 DGLKAFI
-1171 EGNSEYNAAIAGDNL
+1171 EGNSDYNAVIAGDNL

-1246 LKDDAAATYAETTS
+1246 LKDDAASTYAETTS

-1315 KEKVASYDKNVR
+1315 KEKVAGFDKNVR

-1351 LVSNLDNDW
+1351 LVSNLDADW
-1360 NFFGMVPN
+1360 SFFGMVSN

-1467 DAFYAEAGAVYT
+1467 NAFYAEAGAVYT

-1509 KAAQEYYGAFNVAS
+1509 KAAQDYYGAFNVAS

-1528 NIASAFNQVKR
+1528 NIASTFDQVKR

-1641 FDENATLAEAK
+1641 FDENATPAEAK

-1673 LVNAELIEGVANSL
+1673 LVNAELIEGVASSL

-1694 ESGYSAVNITYDGV
+1694 ELSYSDVNITYDGV

-1715 YKSALDACRE
+1715 YKSALDACRN

-1758 MGATRM
+1758 MGATRT
-1764 DIIEANKPYVA
+1764 DIMEANKPYVA
-1775 HAKAMENL
+1775 HAKAMKDL

-1801 ASYQHSSTVLEES
+1801 ASYQHAS
-1814 SYKQVGNEVFV
+1814 EVREYSDWEGLGEMFYF
-1825 LERGKSYMENYE
+1825 EGGKSYMENYE
-1837 KLFFN
+1837 KQFFN
-1842 VASEKAE
+1842 EASEKAE
-1849 EVSGVLEQA
+1849 VVSDVLEQA

-1865 PVSAILTDSQVESY
+1865 PVSAILTDNQVESY

-1884 YDAYAKLAVAEV
+1884 NEAYAKLATVEA
-1896 FGAWYETTQV
+1896 FGAWKETQSV
-1906 YQSNVWGARSAM
+1906 YQVNVNSARYAM
-1918 ENSFDKSGTKI
+1918 ENSFNKSGTNI
-1929 YDEDGAL
+1929 YDEDNTL
-1936 REQFDNL
+1936 WEQFNNL
-1943 KLACRNFDNYL
+1943 ERACQNFDNYR
-1954 TSENGRIDLILP
+1954 NFVDIYRILP

-1975 LNPDGSVAVVKPINY
+1975 LNPDGSEAWQKEINY
-1990 PKDEE
+1990 SKDEE

-2085 LWPSLGGS
+2085 LWPSLGGT

-2101 ENFTVSAEDNNGV
+2101 ENLTVSAEDNNGV

-2134 VLPAGMTVVGESV
+2134 ILPAGMTVVGESV

-2156 YSKDINGVHRVV
+2156 YSKDIDGVHRVV

-2176 FPNGSAIL
+2176 FTNGSAIL
-2184 YLDVQGGSIDKVA
+2184 YLDVQGGSIDKVV
-2197 LDNVIFA
+2197 LDKVIFA

-2211 TITGNDATGINGM
+2211 TITGSDATGISGM
-2224 ETEGS
+2224 EAEGS

>member
-63 KYMLQRATFTDNA
+63 KYMLQPATFTDNA

-85 EYAPGVAFTIDS
+85 EYAPGVAFTIDG
-97 DAPAKVKVK
+97 DAPAKVRVK

-115 KFSGVKFTLIF
+115 KFSGVKFTLVF
-126 DFAAPVKELG
+126 DFAALVKELS

-149 FRRTDAWTKGKDG
+149 FRTTDAWKKGKDG

-175 QLDIIEKGDY
+175 QLKIIEKGDY
-185 EVYVKNHLWQGKN
+185 DVYVKNHLWQGEN
-198 SPELRALTDGIA
+198 SPVAEGIA
-210 ALAKVVE
+210 ALSKVVE
-217 KANDN
+217 AANDN
-222 ENAYFSA
+222 ENSYKSALDAYTDA
-229 QNAYEAAEYQFRSF
+229 KRQFDGF
-243 SSTWYTVAEEI
+243 YWTWYYTDKAMKE
-254 RATYQADYNKIQ
+254 TYQADYDKIKKD
-266 QSINDFK
+266 IEDFGT
-273 ALAREKYD
+273 LAKQKYN
-281 AGEAKELKTAE
+281 AGAANELKTDE
-292 FTENFNRMLNELE
+292 FRENFSRQFNTLK
-305 ANIGVSDAAWINIY
+305 ANIGTSGNAWLNIT

-346 ADWNEEALNAMRSA
+346 ADWNAEALNAMRLA
-360 WKKVSDLYK
+360 WKEVSDRYK
-369 TIDADKTKAS
+369 TIDADKTMAPKQ
-379 ELEENFRTLKEAQV
+379 EENFRTLKEAQV
-393 VVINATK
+393 DSINATK
-400 DEYLAKHVDAEAKKA
+400 DEYLAMHADAETKKR
-415 AADQLLSALED
+415 AADQLLADLE
-426 GFQSLGDDFQYLEK
+426 DDFQYLEK
-440 SDDVNQ
+440 REDVNL

-458 INALKDKVAKDYK
+458 IEALKAKVNTDYE
-471 APHNIRTAS
+471 APHNIRTAN

-524 KLDDAKAAVAKMK
+524 MLDDAKAAVAKMK
-537 PADEKDTYDVAAH
+537 PAAEKDTYDVAAH

-572 YQEKMLTETVRG
+572 YQEKTLTETVRG

-597 GKYQDDATAAL
+597 GKYQDDATAAM

-628 RGTVGPKTLVV
+628 CTTVGPKTLVV

-649 TYGERITKLQTEID
+649 TYGERMTKLQTEID
-663 RVAGN
+663 RVKGN
-668 FSAAKEKLDAD
+668 FSAAKEKLDAEH
-679 LLAALLAVQLKETI
+679 LAALLAVQLKETI
-693 LTDAQALNAA
+693 LTDAQALNDA

-725 AASKVVDAIKADID
+725 AASEIVDAIKADID

-744 PYEYYN
+744 PYTYYG

-762 DELLQD
+762 DKLLQD
-768 LNDIEAST
+768 LNDIEANT

-810 DVDAINDALSALLG
+810 DVDAINAALSELLT
-824 RVDEQKAHVNAENQA
+824 RVDEQKAHVNAETQA
-839 YTDFIGN
+839 YTDFLGN
-846 QYYYYPKGAELV
+846 QSYYYAKGAELV
-858 SRTLTEAKKAFV
+858 SRTLTEAKNAFV

-883 TTKLEALK
+883 TTKLDALK

-917 VKGITSRLS
+917 VKGITSRLN
-926 DLQLEANALKAMA
+926 DLQLEAEALKKLA

-946 NAYQKLKE
+946 NAYQELKRNIAE
-954 NFDGQKIDI
+954 QGIMI
-963 WNYTYGSGY
+963 WRGY
-972 YAREDYS
+972 DYWGRDYMEYL
-979 THYGFVSAFD
+979 YGFANAFD
-989 AVRTRINQKTDGT
+989 AARKYVNQFTDGT
-1002 NADYYRGLL
+1002 NAAYYLGLI
-1011 AYPDGVHFK
+1011 ANPDGVHYK
-1020 EREAI
+1020 ECKSIE
-1025 KQAIEDAYKA
+1025 QAIEDAYKA
-1035 GKAWTGTLKYN
+1035 GKAWTGDLKYN
-1046 SYTYKYEPVL
+1046 SYTYKYEPVP
-1056 NTEIVRRM
+1056 NTGIVGRM
-1064 TDLSNVLKMLPKQAY
+1064 TELSNVFQKLPKQAY
-1079 NDKTNYYTQVDEGN
+1079 NDHTNYKTQVDELN
-1093 KCQTLWDEVNGLFNA
+1093 KRQALWDEVNGLFNA

-1130 KEQKAL
+1130 KEQKSL
-1136 VVKYYAEGLTT
+1136 VEKYYAEGLTT
-1147 TNNSD
+1147 TNNSM
-1152 VSKAYRRIETEL
+1152 VSEAYRDIKIKL
-1164 GGLKAFI
+1164 DGLKAFI
-1171 EGNSEYNAAIAGDNL
+1171 EGNSDYNAVIAGDNL
-1186 TRYNTFCEK
+1186 TRYNTFCAK

-1205 GTAQIAGYQNIST
+1205 GTAQIAGYQNVST

-1240 AALIKN
+1240 AALIKD
-1246 LKDDAAATYAETTS
+1246 LKDEAADSYAKTTS

-1265 IAEANAK
+1265 IDEANAK
-1272 KAQEYTDQ
+1272 KAQKYTDQ

-1351 LVSNLDNDW
+1351 LVSNLDDDW
-1360 NFFGMVPN
+1360 SFFGMVPN
-1368 LLVADLEQAAQNEW
+1368 LLVADLEQAAKDEW
-1382 KALYEGVYVGV
+1382 KALYEGVYVGQ

-1418 EGFAYEGKDDDF
+1418 EGFAYEGKDDDL
-1430 KSYKDCVAKYLTPAT
+1430 KSYKDRVAKYLTPAT

-1467 DAFYAEAGAVYT
+1467 NAFYAEAGAVYT

-1509 KAAQEYYGAFNVAS
+1509 KAAQDYYGAFNVAS

-1528 NIASAFNQVKR
+1528 NIASTFEQVKR

-1553 SKRIYGLTIGED
+1553 SKRVYGLTIGED

-1641 FDENATLAEAK
+1641 FVENATPAEAK

-1659 LEKKVAQARMGLIK
+1659 LEKKVAQTRMGLIK
-1673 LVNAELIEGVANSL
+1673 LVNAELIEGVASSL

-1694 ESGYSAVNITYDGV
+1694 ESGYSDVNITYDQV

-1715 YKSALDACRE
+1715 YKSSLDACRN

-1758 MGATRM
+1758 MGATRT
-1764 DIIEANKPYVA
+1764 DIMEANKPYVA
-1775 HAKAMENL
+1775 HAKAMKDL

-1801 ASYQHSSTVLEES
+1801 ASYQHASRE
-1814 SYKQVGNEVFV
+1814 VGYPDWQGLGEMFCF
-1825 LERGKSYMENYE
+1825 EIGKSYMENYE
-1837 KLFFN
+1837 KMFFN

-1849 EVSGVLEQA
+1849 VVSGVLEQA

-1884 YDAYAKLAVAEV
+1884 YDAYAKLATVEA
-1896 FGAWYETTQV
+1896 FGAWKETQSV
-1906 YQSNVWGARSAM
+1906 YQSKVNTARYDM
-1918 ENSFDKSGTKI
+1918 ENSFNKSGTNI
-1929 YDEDGAL
+1929 YDEDNSL
-1936 REQFDNL
+1936 WEQFNNL
-1943 KLACRNFDNYL
+1943 ERACQRFDSYL
-1954 TSENGRIDLILP
+1954 DFADIYRILP

-1975 LNPDGSVAVVKPINY
+1975 LNPDGTEAWQKEINY
-1990 PKDEE
+1990 SKDEE
-1995 YGVKLVAATSESL
+1995 YGVKLVAATSQSL
-2008 VESMNALRTSIE
+2008 VESMNALRASVE

-2063 VNRDGKISIAD
+2063 VNRDGKISVAD

-2085 LWPSLGGS
+2085 IWPSLGGY
-2093 LNAPMVGS
+2093 LNAPMLGS
-2101 ENFTVSAEDNNGV
+2101 ENLTVSAEDNNGV

-2156 YSKDINGVHRVV
+2156 YSKDIDGVHRVV
-2168 ISTIENNS
+2168 ISTIENNC
-2176 FPNGSAIL
+2176 FTNGSAIL

-2197 LDNVIFA
+2197 LDKVIFA

-2211 TITGNDATGINGM
+2211 TITGSDATGINGM
-2224 ETEGS
+2224 EAEGS

>member
-63 KYMLQRATFTDNA
+63 KYMLQPATFTDNA

-85 EYAPGVAFTIDS
+85 EYAPSVAFTIDS

-115 KFSGVKFTLIF
+115 KFSGVKFTLLF

-149 FRRTDAWTKGKDG
+149 FRTTDAWKTGKDG

-169 VADYAS
+169 LADYAS

-185 EVYVKNHLWQGKN
+185 DVYVKNHLWQGKD
-198 SPELRALTDGIA
+198 SPELLALKNGID
-210 ALAKVVE
+210 ALADVVE
-217 KANDN
+217 KANVN
-222 ENAYFSA
+222 ENSYKSAWDAYTDA
-229 QNAYEAAEYQFRSF
+229 KRQFDGF
-243 SSTWYTVAEEI
+243 YWTWYYTDKAMKE
-254 RATYQADYNKIQ
+254 TYQADYDKIKKD
-266 QSINDFK
+266 IEDFGT
-273 ALAREKYD
+273 LAMQKYN
-281 AGEAKELKTAE
+281 AGAANELKTDE
-292 FTENFNRMLNELE
+292 FTENFSRHFNTLK
-305 ANIGVSDAAWINIY
+305 ANIGTSGNAWLNIS
-319 AVYQDG
+319 ATYQDG
-325 LRVFNAA
+325 LSSFNAA

-346 ADWNEEALNAMRSA
+346 ADWNAEALNAMRSA

-369 TIDADKTKAS
+369 DIDADKTKAS
-379 ELEENFRTLKEAQV
+379 EQEENFRTLKEAQV

-415 AADQLLSALED
+415 AADQLLANLE
-426 GFQSLGDDFQYLEK
+426 DDFQYLEE

-446 KYANRVKEIRTA
+446 KYASRVKEIRTA

-480 YDADRDAIQAK
+480 YAADRDAIQAK
-491 ISSLRSDAGAIIQ
+491 INSLRSDAGAIIQ

-524 KLDDAKAAVAKMK
+524 QLDDAKAAVAKMK
-537 PADEKDTYDVAAH
+537 PVAKGDAYDVAAH

-557 LQKTIDEIKAAVEKS
+557 LQKTIDQIKEAVEKA
-572 YQEKMLTETVRG
+572 YQEKTLTETART
-584 DFQSQIDA
+584 DFQQQIDA

-614 STAIKDYEAALTTL
+614 NTAIKDYKDALTTL
-628 RGTVGPKTLVV
+628 RATVGTKTLVV

-668 FSAAKEKLDAD
+668 FSAANEKLDAEH
-679 LLAALLAVQLKETI
+679 LAALLAVQLKETI

-703 FANDKVNS
+703 FDNDKKNS

-725 AASKVVDAIKADID
+725 AASEIVDAIKADID
-739 KYKGV
+739 QYKGV

-762 DELLQD
+762 DELLQE
-768 LNDIEAST
+768 LNDIEACT

-810 DVDAINDALSALLG
+810 DVDAINEALSELLT
-824 RVDEQKAHVNAENQA
+824 RVDAQKAHVNAEKQA

-858 SRTLTEAKKAFV
+858 SRTLTEAKNAFK

-883 TTKLEALK
+883 TNKLDALK

-917 VKGITSRLS
+917 VKGITSRLN
-926 DLQLEANALKAMA
+926 DLQLEADALKALA
-939 TDSTANY
+939 IDSTANY
-946 NAYQKLKE
+946 DVYQKLKD
-954 NFDGQKIDI
+954 NFVGQRIDI
-963 WNYTYGSGY
+963 WNYSSWG
-972 YAREDYS
+972 RDYTT
-979 THYGFVSAFD
+979 THYGFANAFD
-989 AVRTRINQKTDGT
+989 AVRTRINQKTNGT
-1002 NADYYRGLL
+1002 NAAYYLSLL

-1020 EREAI
+1020 ER
-1025 KQAIEDAYKA
+1025 QAIEQAIEAAYKA
-1035 GKAWTGTLKYN
+1035 GKAWTGSFKYN
-1046 SYTYKYEPVL
+1046 YNTYKNEPEL
-1056 NTEIVRRM
+1056 NTGIARRM
-1064 TDLSNVLKMLPKQAY
+1064 TDLSNVLRELPKQAY
-1079 NDKTNYYTQVDEGN
+1079 NDNTNYYTQVDEGN
-1093 KCQTLWDEVNGLFNA
+1093 KCQALWDEVNGLFNA

-1136 VVKYYAEGLTT
+1136 VEKYYAEGLTT
-1147 TNNSD
+1147 TNHST
-1152 VSKAYRRIETEL
+1152 VSEAYRFIKIEL
-1164 GGLKAFI
+1164 DGLKAFI
-1171 EGNSEYNAAIAGDNL
+1171 EGNGDYNAVIAGDNL
-1186 TRYNTFCEK
+1186 IRYNTFCAK
-1195 VQETENKYGE
+1195 VQETEDKYGE

-1218 EELKELVNVESIIA
+1218 EELKELVNVERIIA

-1240 AALIKN
+1240 AALIKD
-1246 LKDDAAATYAETTS
+1246 LKDEAADSYAKTTS

-1265 IAEANAK
+1265 IDEANAK
-1272 KAQEYTDQ
+1272 KAQKYTDQ

-1351 LVSNLDNDW
+1351 LVSNLDGDW

-1368 LLVADLEQAAQNEW
+1368 LLVADLEQAAKDEW

-1418 EGFAYEGKDDDF
+1418 EGFAYEGKDDDL
-1430 KSYKDCVAKYLTPAT
+1430 KSYKDRVAKYLTPAT

-1553 SKRIYGLTIGED
+1553 SKRIHGLTIGED

-1585 ANQAEVDAIKADI
+1585 ANQAEVAAIKADI

-1641 FDENATLAEAK
+1641 FDENATPAEAK

-1659 LEKKVAQARMGLIK
+1659 LEKKVAQARTGLIK
-1673 LVNAELIEGVANSL
+1673 LVNAELIEGVASSL
-1687 EMLVSQA
+1687 GTLVSQA
-1694 ESGYSAVNITYDGV
+1694 ESTYDDVNTTYDGV
-1708 YTPVKVE
+1708 YAPVKVE

-1747 VIHLLNVLIDR
+1747 VIHILNVLIDR
-1758 MGATRM
+1758 MGATRT

-1775 HAKAMENL
+1775 HAKAMKDL
-1783 QNAYDA
+1783 QDAYDA

-1801 ASYQHSSTVLEES
+1801 ASYQHAS
-1814 SYKQVGNEVFV
+1814 EVRELSEWQGLGEMFYF
-1825 LERGKSYMENYE
+1825 EGGKSYMENYE

-1849 EVSGVLEQA
+1849 EVSDVLEQA

-1884 YDAYAKLAVAEV
+1884 DEAYAKLAVVEA
-1896 FGAWYETTQV
+1896 FGAWKETQSV
-1906 YQSNVWGARSAM
+1906 YQSKVYTARYDM
-1918 ENSFDKSGTKI
+1918 ENSFNKSGTNI
-1929 YDEDGAL
+1929 YDEDNSL
-1936 REQFDNL
+1936 WEQFNNL
-1943 KLACRNFDNYL
+1943 ERACQNFNNYL
-1954 TSENGRIDLILP
+1954 DFVDIYRILP

-1975 LNPDGSVAVVKPINY
+1975 LNPDGSEAWQKEINY
-1990 PKDEE
+1990 SKDEE

-2101 ENFTVSAEDNNGV
+2101 ENLTVSAEDNNGV

-2134 VLPAGMTVVGESV
+2134 ILPAGMTVVGESV

-2156 YSKDINGVHRVV
+2156 YSKDIDGVHRVV

-2176 FPNGSAIL
+2176 FTNGSAIL

-2197 LDNVIFA
+2197 LDKVIFA

-2211 TITGNDATGINGM
+2211 TIMGSDATGISGM
-2224 ETEGS
+2224 EAEGS

>member
-63 KYMLQRATFTDNA
+63 EYKLQPATFTDNA

-85 EYAPGVAFTIDS
+85 EYAPGVAFTIDGA
-97 DAPAKVKVK
+97 APAKVKVK

-115 KFSGVKFTLIF
+115 KFSGVKFTLLF
-126 DFAAPVKELG
+126 DFAAPVKELS
-136 AQLGEIVSGTSDY
+136 AQLGEIVSGTSEY
-149 FRRTDAWTKGKDG
+149 FRTTDAWKKGNDE

-185 EVYVKNHLWQGKN
+185 EVYVKNHLWQGEK
-198 SPELRALTDGIA
+198 SPELLALKNGIGV
-210 ALAKVVE
+210 LADVVE
-217 KANDN
+217 KANVN
-222 ENAYFSA
+222 ENSYKSAWDAYTDA
-229 QNAYEAAEYQFRSF
+229 KRQFDGF
-243 SSTWYTVAEEI
+243 YWTWYYTDKAMKE
-254 RATYQADYNKIQ
+254 TYQADYDKIKKD
-266 QSINDFK
+266 IEDFGT
-273 ALAREKYD
+273 LAKQKYN
-281 AGEAKELKTAE
+281 AGAANELKTDE
-292 FTENFNRMLNELE
+292 FTENFSWQFNTLK
-305 ANIGVSDAAWINIY
+305 ANIGTSGNAWLNIS
-319 AVYQDG
+319 ATYQDG
-325 LRVFNAA
+325 LSSFNAA

-346 ADWNEEALNAMRSA
+346 ADWNEEALNAMRKE

-369 TIDADKTKAS
+369 TIDADKKKAS
-379 ELEENFRTLKEAQV
+379 EEEENFRTLKEAQV
-393 VVINATK
+393 EVINATK
-400 DEYLAKHVDAEAKKA
+400 AKYLAEYADAETKKA
-415 AADQLLSALED
+415 AADQLLADLE
-426 GFQSLGDDFQYLEK
+426 DDFQYLEK
-440 SDDVNQ
+440 SEDVNL
-446 KYANRVKEIRTA
+446 KYANRVKEIRIA
-458 INALKDKVAKDYK
+458 INALKDKVGTDYK

-537 PADEKDTYDVAAH
+537 PAVEGDTYDVAAH
-550 FQKTAAG
+550 FQKTAAD
-557 LQKTIDEIKAAVEKS
+557 LQKTIDEIKAAVEKG
-572 YQEKMLTETVRG
+572 YQEKTLTETVRG
-584 DFQSQIDA
+584 GFQSQIDA
-592 AAMAI
+592 AAMAVV
-597 GKYQDDATAAL
+597 KYQEDATAAMA
-608 DRYDVV
+608 RYDVV
-614 STAIKDYEAALTTL
+614 NTAIKDYKDALATL
-628 RGTVGPKTLVV
+628 RATVGTKTLVV

-649 TYGERITKLQTEID
+649 TYGERITQLQTEID

-679 LLAALLAVQLKETI
+679 LLAALVAVPLKETI

-725 AASKVVDAIKADID
+725 AASNVVNAIKADID

-744 PYEYYN
+744 PYTYYG

-762 DELLQD
+762 DELLQE
-768 LNDIEAST
+768 LNEIEAKT

-810 DVDAINDALSALLG
+810 DVDAINDALSDLLT
-824 RVDEQKAHVNAENQA
+824 RVDAQKDHVNAEKQA

-858 SRTLTEAKKAFV
+858 SRTLTEAKNAFK

-883 TTKLEALK
+883 TNKLDALK

-917 VKGITSRLS
+917 VKGITSRLN
-926 DLQLEANALKAMA
+926 DLQLEADALKALA
-939 TDSTANY
+939 IDSTANY
-946 NAYQKLKE
+946 DAYQKLKD
-954 NFDGQKIDI
+954 NFVGQRIDI
-963 WNYTYGSGY
+963 WNYSSWG
-972 YAREDYS
+972 RDYTT
-979 THYGFVSAFD
+979 THYGFANAFD
-989 AVRTRINQKTDGT
+989 AVRTRINQKTNGT
-1002 NADYYRGLL
+1002 NAAYYLSLL

-1020 EREAI
+1020 ER
-1025 KQAIEDAYKA
+1025 QAIEQAIEAAYKA
-1035 GKAWTGTLKYN
+1035 GKAWTGSFKYN
-1046 SYTYKYEPVL
+1046 YNTYKNEPEL
-1056 NTEIVRRM
+1056 NTGIARRM
-1064 TDLSNVLKMLPKQAY
+1064 TDLSNVLRELPKQAY
-1079 NDKTNYYTQVDEGN
+1079 NDNTNYYTQVDEGN

-1136 VVKYYAEGLTT
+1136 VEKYYAEGLTT

-1152 VSKAYRRIETEL
+1152 VSEAYRLIKIEL
-1164 GGLKAFI
+1164 DGLKAFI

-1186 TRYNTFCEK
+1186 KRYNTFCVK
-1195 VQETENKYGE
+1195 VQETEDKYGE

-1240 AALIKN
+1240 AALIKD
-1246 LKDDAAATYAETTS
+1246 LKDDAADTYANTTS

-1265 IAEANAK
+1265 IAEDNAK
-1272 KAQEYTDQ
+1272 KAQKYTDQ

-1351 LVSNLDNDW
+1351 LVSNLDGDW

-1418 EGFAYEGKDDDF
+1418 EGFAYEGKDDDL
-1430 KSYKDCVAKYLTPAT
+1430 KSYKDRVAKYLTPAT

-1553 SKRIYGLTIGED
+1553 SKRVNGLIIGED

-1570 CHSIKIL
+1570 SHSIKIL

-1585 ANQAEVDAIKADI
+1585 ANLAEVDAIKADI

-1641 FDENATLAEAK
+1641 FDENATPAEAK

-1659 LEKKVAQARMGLIK
+1659 LEKKVAQTRMGLIK
-1673 LVNAELIEGVANSL
+1673 LVNAELIEGVASSL

-1694 ESGYSAVNITYDGV
+1694 ELSYSTVNNTYSEV
-1708 YTPVKVE
+1708 YMPVRVE
-1715 YKSALDACRE
+1715 YKSALDAYRN

-1758 MGATRM
+1758 MGATST
-1764 DIIEANKPYVA
+1764 DIMEANKPYVA
-1775 HAKAMENL
+1775 HAKAMKDL

-1801 ASYQHSSTVLEES
+1801 ASYQHVSEVLEYSDWKGLGDMFYFE
-1814 SYKQVGNEVFV
+1814 G
-1825 LERGKSYMENYE
+1825 GKSYMENYE

-1849 EVSGVLEQA
+1849 EVSDVLEQA

-1884 YDAYAKLAVAEV
+1884 YDAYAKLATVEA
-1896 FGAWYETTQV
+1896 FGAWKETQSV
-1906 YQSNVWGARSAM
+1906 YQSNVCTARNDM
-1918 ENSFDKSGTKI
+1918 ENSFNKSGTNI
-1929 YDEDGAL
+1929 YDEDNSL
-1936 REQFDNL
+1936 WEQFNNL
-1943 KLACRNFDNYL
+1943 ERACQRFDSYL
-1954 TSENGRIDLILP
+1954 DFADIYRILP

-1975 LNPDGSVAVVKPINY
+1975 LNPDGTEAWQKEINY
-1990 PKDEE
+1990 SKDEE

-2008 VESMNALRTSIE
+2008 VESMNALRASVE

-2032 GVVLTDDYLA
+2032 GVVLTDDYLT
-2042 VLNALLDP
+2042 VLNAVLDP
-2050 ETLEGGKVFAAAD
+2050 ENLEGGKVFAAAD

-2101 ENFTVSAEDNNGV
+2101 ENLTVSAEDNNGV

-2134 VLPAGMTVVGESV
+2134 ILPAGMTVVGESV

-2156 YSKDINGVHRVV
+2156 YSKDVDGVHRVV
-2168 ISTIENNS
+2168 ISTIENYC
-2176 FPNGSAIL
+2176 FTNGSAIL

-2197 LDNVIFA
+2197 LDKVIFA

-2211 TITGNDATGINGM
+2211 TITGSDATGISGM
-2224 ETEGS
+2224 EAEGS

>member
-63 KYMLQRATFTDNA
+63 NYMLQRATFTDNA

-85 EYAPGVAFTIDS
+85 EYAPEVAFTIEG
-97 DAPAKVKVK
+97 DAPAKVRVK

-126 DFAAPVKELG
+126 DFAASVKELG

-185 EVYVKNHLWQGKN
+185 DVYVKNHLWQGKN
-198 SPELRALTDGIA
+198 SPELRALAEGIG

-217 KANDN
+217 AANDN
-222 ENAYFSA
+222 ENAYHSA
-229 QNAYEAAEYQFRSF
+229 RNSYEAAEYQLRNFYS
-243 SSTWYTVAEEI
+243 WYAAAEEI
-254 RATYQADYNKIQ
+254 QAAYQADYNKLQ
-266 QSINDFK
+266 QSITDFK
-273 ALAREKYD
+273 VLAQQKYN
-281 AGEAKELKTAE
+281 AGTAKELKTDE
-292 FTENFNRMLNELE
+292 FTENFNRMLNELGT
-305 ANIGVSDAAWINIY
+305 NIGASGDAWRNIKY
-319 AVYQDG
+319 VYQDG

-346 ADWNEEALNAMRSA
+346 ADWNAEALNAMRSA

-379 ELEENFRTLKEAQV
+379 ELEEDFRTLKEAQV

-400 DEYLAKHVDAEAKKA
+400 DEYRAKHIDAEAKKA
-415 AADQLLSALED
+415 AADQLLADLE
-426 GFQSLGDDFQYLEK
+426 DDFQYLEK

-446 KYANRVKEIRTA
+446 KYASRIKEIRTA

-491 ISSLRSDAGAIIQ
+491 INSLRSDAGAIIQ

-537 PADEKDTYDVAAH
+537 PAAEGDTYDVAAH

-557 LQKTIDEIKAAVEKS
+557 LQKTIDEIKAAVEKG
-572 YQEKMLTETVRG
+572 YQEKTLTETVRG

-592 AAMAI
+592 AAMAVV
-597 GKYQDDATAAL
+597 KYQDDATAAMG
-608 DRYDVV
+608 RYDVV
-614 STAIKDYEAALTTL
+614 NTAIKNYKDALATL
-628 RGTVGPKTLVV
+628 RATVGTKTLVV

-693 LTDAQALNAA
+693 LTDAQALDAA

-739 KYKGV
+739 EYKGV

-768 LNDIEAST
+768 LNEIEANA

-810 DVDAINDALSALLG
+810 DVDAINDALSELLT
-824 RVDEQKAHVNAENQA
+824 RVNAQKAHVNAEKQA

-858 SRTLTEAKKAFV
+858 SRTLTEAKNAFV

-917 VKGITSRLS
+917 VKGITSRLN

-954 NFDGQKIDI
+954 NFDRQKIDI

-972 YAREDYS
+972 YARNDYS
-979 THYGFVSAFD
+979 THYGFDSAFS
-989 AVRTRINQKTDGT
+989 AVWTRINQKTDGT
-1002 NADYYRGLL
+1002 NAAYYLGLL
-1011 AYPDGVHFK
+1011 SYPDGVHYK

-1025 KQAIEDAYKA
+1025 RQAIEDAYKA
-1035 GKAWTGTLKYN
+1035 GKAWTGSLEY
-1046 SYTYKYEPVL
+1046 SYSSYKYEPVL
-1056 NTEIVRRM
+1056 NTGIVRRM

-1079 NDKTNYYTQVDEGN
+1079 DDCTNYKTQVYELN
-1093 KCQTLWDEVNGLFNA
+1093 QKQELWDEVNGLFNA

-1120 SQLGDLLKRI
+1120 SKLGDLLKRI

-1136 VVKYYAEGLTT
+1136 VEKYYAEGLTT
-1147 TNNSD
+1147 TNNSM
-1152 VSKAYRRIETEL
+1152 VSEAYRSIKLEL
-1164 GGLKAFI
+1164 DGLKAFI
-1171 EGNSEYNAAIAGDNL
+1171 EGNSEYNAVIAGDNL
-1186 TRYNTFCEK
+1186 TRYNTFCAK
-1195 VQETENKYGE
+1195 VQETEDKYGE

-1246 LKDDAAATYAETTS
+1246 LKDDAAATYAKTTS

-1265 IAEANAK
+1265 IDEANAA
-1272 KAQEYTDQ
+1272 KAMEYTAQ
-1280 IEAYKKELDL
+1280 IEAYKKNLDL

-1302 MLANLNDNQLAPA
+1302 KLANLNDNQLAPA
-1315 KEKVASYDKNVR
+1315 KEKVAGFDKNVR

-1351 LVSNLDNDW
+1351 LVSNLDDDW
-1360 NFFGMVPN
+1360 SFFGMVPN

-1418 EGFAYEGKDDDF
+1418 EGFAYEGKDDDL
-1430 KSYKDCVAKYLTPAT
+1430 KAYKDRVADYLTPAT

-1570 CHSIKIL
+1570 YHSIKIL

-1585 ANQAEVDAIKADI
+1585 ANQAEVAAIKADI

-1641 FDENATLAEAK
+1641 FDENATPAEAK

-1659 LEKKVAQARMGLIK
+1659 LEKKVAQTRMGLIK
-1673 LVNAELIEGVANSL
+1673 LVNAELIEGVASSL
-1687 EMLVSQA
+1687 EKLVSQA
-1694 ESGYSAVNITYDGV
+1694 ESGYSAVNNTYDGV

-1747 VIHLLNVLIDR
+1747 VIHLLNGLIDR

-1775 HAKAMENL
+1775 HAKAMKDL

-1801 ASYQHSSTVLEES
+1801 ASYQHASTVLEMS
-1814 SYKQVGNEVFV
+1814 SWQQVENEVFEF
-1825 LERGKSYMENYE
+1825 ERGKSYMENYE

-1849 EVSGVLEQA
+1849 EVSDVLEQA

-1879 KDGCL
+1879 KDGSL
-1884 YDAYAKLAVAEV
+1884 YEAYAKLAMAEV
-1896 FGAWYETTQV
+1896 FGAWNETKQV
-1906 YQSNVWGARSAM
+1906 YQGNVWGARSAM
-1918 ENSFDKSGTKI
+1918 ENSFYKSGTNI

-1943 KLACRNFDNYL
+1943 KLACQNFDNYL
-1954 TSENGRIDLILP
+1954 NFVDIYRILP

-1975 LNPDGSVAVVKPINY
+1975 LNPDGSEAWQKEINY
-1990 PKDEE
+1990 SKDEE
-1995 YGVKLVAATSESL
+1995 YGVKLVAATSQSL
-2008 VESMNALRTSIE
+2008 VDSMNALRASVE

-2101 ENFTVSAEDNNGV
+2101 ENLTVSAEDNNGV

-2176 FPNGSAIL
+2176 FTNGSAIL

>member
-63 KYMLQRATFTDNA
+63 EYKLQDAPELFTDNA

-85 EYAPGVAFTIDS
+85 EYAPGVAFTIDG

-115 KFSGVKFTLIF
+115 KFSGVKFILIF
-126 DFAAPVKELG
+126 DFAAPVKELS
-136 AQLGEIVSGTSDY
+136 AQLGEIVSGTSEY
-149 FRRTDAWTKGKDG
+149 FRTTDAWKKGNDE

-426 GFQSLGDDFQYLEK
+426 DFQYLEK

-537 PADEKDTYDVAAH
+537 PAAEGDTYDVAAH

-810 DVDAINDALSALLG
+810 DVDAINDTLSELLG

-1171 EGNSEYNAAIAGDNL
+1171 DGNSEYNAAIAGDNL

-1240 AALIKN
+1240 AALIKD
-1246 LKDDAAATYAETTS
+1246 LKDDAADTYAKTTS
-1260 PALWD
+1260 PDLWD
-1265 IAEANAK
+1265 IGETKAAK
-1272 KAQEYTDQ
+1272 AMEYTDQ
-1280 IEAYKKELDL
+1280 IEAYKKDLDL

-1694 ESGYSAVNITYDGV
+1694 ESEYSAVNITYDGV

-1758 MGATRM
+1758 MGATCM

-1801 ASYQHSSTVLEES
+1801 ASYQHASTVLEMS
-1814 SYKQVGNEVFV
+1814 SWQQVGNEVF
-1825 LERGKSYMENYE
+1825 EFEGGKSYMENYE
-1837 KLFFN
+1837 KQFFN
-1842 VASEKAE
+1842 EASEKAE
-1849 EVSGVLEQA
+1849 VVSDVLEQA

-1865 PVSAILTDSQVESY
+1865 PVSAILTDNQVESY

-1884 YDAYAKLAVAEV
+1884 NEAYAKLATVEA
-1896 FGAWYETTQV
+1896 FGAWKETQSV
-1906 YQSNVWGARSAM
+1906 YQVNVNSARYAM
-1918 ENSFDKSGTKI
+1918 ENSFNKSGTNI
-1929 YDEDGAL
+1929 YDEDNTL
-1936 REQFDNL
+1936 WEQFNNL
-1943 KLACRNFDNYL
+1943 ERACQNFDNYR
-1954 TSENGRIDLILP
+1954 NFVDIYRILP

-1975 LNPDGSVAVVKPINY
+1975 LNPDGSEAWQKEINY
-1990 PKDEE
+1990 SKDEE

-2085 LWPSLGGS
+2085 LWPSLGGT

-2101 ENFTVSAEDNNGV
+2101 ENLTVSAEDNNGV

-2134 VLPAGMTVVGESV
+2134 ILPAGMTVVGESV

-2156 YSKDINGVHRVV
+2156 YSKDIDGVHRVV

-2176 FPNGSAIL
+2176 FTNGSAIL

-2197 LDNVIFA
+2197 LDKVIFA

-2211 TITGNDATGINGM
+2211 TITGSDATGISGM
-2224 ETEGS
+2224 EAEGS

>member
-63 KYMLQRATFTDNA
+63 TYMLQRATFTDNA

-115 KFSGVKFTLIF
+115 KFSGVKFTLLF
-126 DFAAPVKELG
+126 DFAAPVKELS
-136 AQLGEIVSGTSDY
+136 AQLGEIVSGTSEY
-149 FRRTDAWTKGKDG
+149 FRTTDAWKKGNDE

-185 EVYVKNHLWQGKN
+185 EVYVKNHLWQGEN
-198 SPELRALTDGIA
+198 SPELLALTNGIG

-217 KANDN
+217 NANNN
-222 ENAYFSA
+222 ENSYKSAWDAYTDA
-229 QNAYEAAEYQFRSF
+229 KRQFDGF
-243 SSTWYTVAEEI
+243 YWTWYYTDKAMKE
-254 RATYQADYNKIQ
+254 TYQADYDKIKKD
-266 QSINDFK
+266 IEDFGT
-273 ALAREKYD
+273 LAKQKYN
-281 AGEAKELKTAE
+281 AGAANELKTDE
-292 FTENFNRMLNELE
+292 FTENFNRQFNTLK
-305 ANIGVSDAAWINIY
+305 ANIGTSGNAWLNIS
-319 AVYQDG
+319 ATYQDG
-325 LRVFNAA
+325 LSSFNAA

-346 ADWNEEALNAMRSA
+346 ADWNEEALNAMRKE

-379 ELEENFRTLKEAQV
+379 EQEKKFRTLKEGQV
-393 VVINATK
+393 LKINAIK
-400 DEYLAKHVDAEAKKA
+400 DKYLAMYADAQAKKA
-415 AADQLLSALED
+415 AADQLLADLK
-426 GFQSLGDDFQYLEK
+426 DDFQYLEE
-440 SDDVNQ
+440 SEDVNL

-537 PADEKDTYDVAAH
+537 PAAEGDTYDMAAH
-550 FQKTAAG
+550 FQKTAAD
-557 LQKTIDEIKAAVEKS
+557 LQKTIDEIKAAVEKG
-572 YQEKMLTETVRG
+572 YQEKTLTETVRG

-592 AAMAI
+592 AAMAVV
-597 GKYQDDATAAL
+597 KYQDDATAAMA
-608 DRYDVV
+608 RYDVV
-614 STAIKDYEAALTTL
+614 NTAIKDYKDALATL
-628 RGTVGPKTLVV
+628 RATVGTKTLVV

-663 RVAGN
+663 RVAGD
-668 FSAAKEKLDAD
+668 FSAAKKKLDAD
-679 LLAALLAVQLKETI
+679 LLAALLTVKLKETI
-693 LTDAQALNAA
+693 LTDAQALNDA

-739 KYKGV
+739 EYKGV

-768 LNDIEAST
+768 LNEIEANA

-783 QAVAATK
+783 QAVAATE

-810 DVDAINDALSALLG
+810 DVDAINDALSELLT
-824 RVDEQKAHVNAENQA
+824 RVNAQKAHVNAEKQA
-839 YTDFIGN
+839 YTNFIGN

-858 SRTLTEAKKAFV
+858 SRTLTEAKNAFK

-883 TTKLEALK
+883 TNKLEALK

-917 VKGITSRLS
+917 VKGITSRLN
-926 DLQLEANALKAMA
+926 DLQLEANALKALA
-939 TDSTANY
+939 IDSTANY
-946 NAYQKLKE
+946 DAYQKLKD
-954 NFDGQKIDI
+954 NFVGQRIDI
-963 WNYTYGSGY
+963 WNYSSWG
-972 YAREDYS
+972 RDYTT
-979 THYGFVSAFD
+979 THYGFANAFD
-989 AVRTRINQKTDGT
+989 AVRTRINQKTNGT
-1002 NADYYRGLL
+1002 NAAYYLSLL

-1020 EREAI
+1020 ER
-1025 KQAIEDAYKA
+1025 QAIEQAIEAAYKA
-1035 GKAWTGTLKYN
+1035 GKAWTGSFKYN
-1046 SYTYKYEPVL
+1046 YNTYKNEPEL
-1056 NTEIVRRM
+1056 NTGIARRM

-1079 NDKTNYYTQVDEGN
+1079 NDYTNNSTQVDEGN
-1093 KCQTLWDEVNGLFNA
+1093 KCQALWDEVNGLFNA

-1120 SQLGDLLKRI
+1120 SKLGDLLKRI

-1136 VVKYYAEGLTT
+1136 VEKYYAEALTT
-1147 TNNSD
+1147 TNHKT
-1152 VSKAYRRIETEL
+1152 VSEAYRSIKFEL
-1164 GGLKAFI
+1164 DGLKAFI
-1171 EGNSEYNAAIAGDNL
+1171 EGNSEYNGAIAGDNL
-1186 TRYNTFCEK
+1186 ARYNTFCTK
-1195 VQETENKYGE
+1195 VQETEDKYGE

-1246 LKDDAAATYAETTS
+1246 LKDKAAHTYAETTS

-1265 IAEANAK
+1265 IKEDNAA
-1272 KAQEYTDQ
+1272 KAMEYTDQ
-1280 IEAYKKELDL
+1280 IEAYKKDLDL

-1315 KEKVASYDKNVR
+1315 KEKVAGFDKNVR

-1351 LVSNLDNDW
+1351 LVSNLDDDW
-1360 NFFGMVPN
+1360 SFFGMVPN

-1418 EGFAYEGKDDDF
+1418 EGFAYEGKGDDL

-1467 DAFYAEAGAVYT
+1467 NAFYAEAGAVYT

-1509 KAAQEYYGAFNVAS
+1509 KAAQDYYGAFNVAS

-1528 NIASAFNQVKR
+1528 NIASTFDQVKR

-1553 SKRIYGLTIGED
+1553 SKRVYGLIIGED

-1585 ANQAEVDAIKADI
+1585 ANLAEVDAIKADI

-1641 FDENATLAEAK
+1641 FDENATPAEAK

-1673 LVNAELIEGVANSL
+1673 LVNAELIDGVASSL
-1687 EMLVSQA
+1687 GTLVSQA
-1694 ESGYSAVNITYDGV
+1694 ETTYSSVNTTYEQV
-1708 YTPVKVE
+1708 YAPVKVE

-1775 HAKAMENL
+1775 HAKAMKDL
-1783 QNAYDA
+1783 QDAYDA

-1814 SYKQVGNEVFV
+1814 SWKQVGNEVFV
-1825 LERGKSYMENYE
+1825 FESGKSYMENYE

-1879 KDGCL
+1879 KDGSL
-1884 YDAYAKLAVAEV
+1884 KDAYAKLETVEV
-1896 FGAWYETTQV
+1896 LGAWYETKQV
-1906 YQSNVWGARSAM
+1906 YQFNVLSALYDM
-1918 ENSFDKSGTKI
+1918 DKSFNKSGTKI

-1943 KLACRNFDNYL
+1943 KLARQNFDNYL
-1954 TSENGRIDLILP
+1954 AFGEMGQIDLILP

-1975 LNPDGSVAVVKPINY
+1975 LNPDGSVAAVKPINY

-2008 VESMNALRTSIE
+2008 VESMNALRASVE

-2042 VLNALLDP
+2042 VLNALLDL

-2101 ENFTVSAEDNNGV
+2101 ENLTVSAEDNNGV

-2134 VLPAGMTVVGESV
+2134 ILPAGMTVVGESV

-2156 YSKDINGVHRVV
+2156 YSKDIDGVHRVV

-2176 FPNGSAIL
+2176 FTNGSAIL
-2184 YLDVQGGSIDKVA
+2184 YLDVQGGCIDKVA
-2197 LDNVIFA
+2197 LDKVIFA

-2211 TITGNDATGINGM
+2211 YITGSDATGISGM
-2224 ETEGS
+2224 EAEGS